1 MRNLPNSDIYSLF
14 FNIIYFDWS
23 FFFITFASTIWY
35 EDNFDILLMRKEKT
49 LVQTTKK
56 YIKINLQTKFSY
68 LFMKKEEQ
76 SFGCGI
82 SMSQKGHALSGWI
95 LRIVPLFAMLFATV
109 VAKAAGDGVKFNPG
123 VRYSQWAINSRAHD
137 FYANSTAFGLAKYKA
152 DGTSVEIKR
161 NDTKEKLDYVPG
173 LVAKSMIEAA
183 DYYQNFDWSKP
194 WFASVKEYGDAYY
207 NSVPN
212 GGGSLDDLNAV
223 KLYIGVYNNKNASE
237 TDKTHAKTAIGRA
250 TTGLIAHNNSYS
262 IPSGTLAGDKVVGGW
277 FHKTA
282 YNNQMW
288 LDGAYMGSAL
298 LAQIVNFNGAGSSVF
313 GSVDKDWAMVFK
325 QLDIVW
331 NMCWN
336 PTDKLMYHAFE
347 ANAGT
352 GTSKSH
358 ADTWAGLNGTTEPYT
373 FHSAAYWGRANA
385 WYIFALVDALEAMG
399 KAGRTSDANYTTLR
413 NHLQELAAGIVA
425 RQASNGGWYQLLDK
439 TDSFK
444 ATSYNGKSASA
455 TNYIETSATAIFS
468 AALFKAVRLGL
479 IDAKYKEN
487 AKKAFEC
494 LVNNYTYLKDGSL
507 EIWGSCRSAGLGG
520 GTGNDYA
527 AGGKKYRDGS
537 NEYYLLGYDVPMVK
551 KIEELT
557 EGKVLGGFI
566 MAATEYERAYQNQD
580 NASQIL
586 FSYDLKPAYDL
597 TQSGA
602 TAPKVEV
609 CGTGAAN
616 ATYQWYDATTKVAV
630 EGATKAQFTPQTT
643 GNYYCKATVDN
654 TSIQTSTTNI
664 KVNSNSSADKQK
676 FTVTATAENGT
687 VEIKDGAGNVVTSG
701 TQVEEG
707 TKLVFTANANT
718 GYVFDNWTATG
729 GEASDNVYTIS
740 SIAADVNV
748 KANFKKENTGGGDTM
763 ETTLFSM
770 EINSSPASLTVA
782 QKTDNKPTL
791 EQLTS
796 DHAAITGG
804 TVTLVNNRS
813 KDWTPFS
820 NASITVSDI
829 SKNYIRINLGKPL
842 DAGDVINIKD
852 NSKVFKLSAEASSSN
867 SVSTAN
873 GSYTLDAN
881 SVLKGK
887 NEIFVFWSDKS
898 NPLSSITITRKTTT
912 QTTSPLVIAVEDV
925 EMNVTDEETRQP
937 EVRVYGTA
945 DKLLTLGSDYT
956 LSFSTD
962 NNNVTINEN
971 GVFTAAGS
979 KSNYTEGV
987 TTVTVTAT
995 PSAALAEKY
1004 TEAKWT
1010 FKFTVR
1016 KGKMKPVFMPAFK
1029 GATIKV
1035 KTGTKKT
1042 IEVPLNYGGE
1052 NVSGYFDVKYSCSP
1066 SLKLTNSNNT
1076 MACTFST
1083 VGTYTITV
1091 SATPKIINQG
1101 TDDEFN
1107 YADEYDAPDNVTF
1120 TVDVSGSYTVPTVTL
1135 NPSADKTIYVGE
1147 VVDAPAVSVT
1157 DAQGTAIDKSKYT
1170 MEWTSFA
1177 PDFCKVDAATGK
1189 IEGVSAGDK
1198 VKIQLKVSGNGF
1210 EDVFAYL
1217 LVSVDD
1223 PAKYRVKAPG
1233 SGVTY
1238 SPMTPLFNQ
1247 NKTLAVT
1254 LGGWSFTD
1262 RDTAPVSKEG
1272 LTYGDKNKWADDSSK
1287 ATWVIK
1293 GFDYYLPGLTCQN
1306 ARQEDGACPLP
1317 SETQWYDGKLQK
1329 VKGGTVDPMF
1339 YVPCSGAYLTV
1350 EPKTNGKVSVSVF
1363 QNGVFDKSGGVYA
1376 YRPQRRVF
1384 VLDEAGKVV
1393 ASEATISAT
1402 GGKLTVADKN
1412 ATDKLA
1418 NPYDITNY
1426 PCNIT
1431 GLATGPATTGGGK
1444 DSNPSPKVEEVMKH
1458 FRGMTSFVMTE
1469 AGFQNNVY
1477 ESNIDNKVTWG
1488 DNATPNNGADDNVMG
1503 SHGWSVLVDAAVTYT
1518 FDVKAGKTYYIYNY
1532 GSKLG
1537 FYGFSFDE
1545 AKGQPVTNYEF
1556 NDGETNII
1564 VPTKAGELSTAK
1576 VNRAMKAGV
1585 WTTCVLPFS
1594 LNKQQVDAIFGKTYD
1609 RDTPDGTQILYFD
1622 RVEGT
1627 KAIFVRHAYNNIVA
1641 GKPFLIKPAQDVA
1654 SINTAEVEGYPY
1666 VTIENTQPAEWCK
1679 GNGYVWMS
1687 SYSNDLTVKEGD
1699 CFISNKDGS
1708 FKNFVGDPGTLKG
1721 FRGYLK
1727 NIGTNGVS
1735 EAKKLTV
1742 GIGSNVTTDETS
1754 AIDGILIDGDMP
1766 ADSVTAADG
1775 KVYNLNGQVVA
1786 TSYRQ
1791 FQALPGGVYVVNGK
1805 KVVK

>member
-1 MRNLPNSDIYSLF
+1 
-14 FNIIYFDWS
+14 
-23 FFFITFASTIWY
+23 
-35 EDNFDILLMRKEKT
+35 
-49 LVQTTKK
+49 
-56 YIKINLQTKFSY
+56 
-68 LFMKKEEQ
+68 MKKEEQ

-82 SMSQKGHALSGWI
+82 SVSQKGHALSGWI

-109 VAKAAGDGVKFNPG
+109 AAKAAGDGDGVKFNPG

-161 NDTKEKLDYVPG
+161 NDTKKKLDYVPG

-223 KLYIGVYNNKNASE
+223 KLYIGVYNYKNASA
-237 TDKTHAKTAIGRA
+237 TDKENAQTAIGRA
-250 TTGLIAHNNSYS
+250 TTGLIAHNKNNSIS
-262 IPSGTLAGDKVVGGW
+262 SGTLAGDAVVGGW

-313 GSVDKDWAMVFK
+313 GSADKDWEMVFK
-325 QLDIVW
+325 QLNIVW
-331 NMCWN
+331 NQCWN
-336 PTDKLMYHAFE
+336 STDKLMYHAFE

-352 GTSKSH
+352 GKSNSH
-358 ADTWAGLNGTTEPYT
+358 ADTWAGLNGKTEPYT

-399 KAGRTSDANYTTLR
+399 KAGRTTDANYSTL
-413 NHLQELAAGIVA
+413 NSHLQELAAGIVA
-425 RQASNGGWYQLLDK
+425 RQTSDGGWYQLLDK

-444 ATSYNGKSASA
+444 ATSYNGKSSSA

-468 AALFKAVRLGL
+468 AALFKAARLGL

-520 GTGNDYA
+520 GTGTDYA
-527 AGGKKYRDGS
+527 KGGKKYRDGS

-551 KIEELT
+551 KTEELT

-580 NASQIL
+580 NASIL

-602 TAPKVEV
+602 TAPVVEV
-609 CGTGAAN
+609 CGTDAAK
-616 ATYQWYDATTKVAV
+616 ATYQWYDATTGNAV
-630 EGATKAQFTPQTT
+630 DGAGTKEAQFTPQTT
-643 GNYYCKATVDN
+643 GDYYCVATVGS

-664 KVNSNSSADKQK
+664 KVN
-676 FTVTATAENGT
+676 
-687 VEIKDGAGNVVTSG
+687 
-701 TQVEEG
+701 
-707 TKLVFTANANT
+707 
-718 GYVFDNWTATG
+718 
-729 GEASDNVYTIS
+729 
-740 SIAADVNV
+740 
-748 KANFKKENTGGGDTM
+748 NTGGGETGG
-763 ETTLFSM
+763 ETTTETVFSYDV
-770 EINSSPASLTVA
+770 PASGELST
-782 QKTDNKPTL
+782 TDTN
-791 EQLTS
+791 EGV
-796 DHAAITGG
+796 TGG
-804 TVTLVNNRS
+804 KIMFASSKNEGDRYKIDNDAKYVKVTLSGNS
-813 KDWTPFS
+813 LK
-820 NASITVSDI
+820 
-829 SKNYIRINLGKPL
+829 
-842 DAGDVINIKD
+842 AGDVISVKA
-852 NSKVFKLSAEASSSN
+852 SASN
-867 SVSTAN
+867 SGYGCFAALDTDKKTTLKLGN
-873 GSYTLDAN
+873 LTDKGPEDISYTVTERDILN
-881 SVLKGK
+881 GQSSFYLFRESGK
-887 NEIFVFWSDKS
+887 SIYVH
-898 NPLSSITITRKTTT
+898 SITITRKTTT
-912 QTTSPLVIAVEDV
+912 PTTSPLVIAVEDV
-925 EMNVTDEETRQP
+925 EMNVTDEETLQP
-937 EVRVYGTA
+937 EVRVYGIG
-945 DKLLTLGSDYT
+945 DKLLTLGTDYK

-962 NNNVTINEN
+962 NDNVTINDK

-979 KSNYTEGV
+979 QFNYTEGV
-987 TTVTVTAT
+987 THVTVTAT
-995 PSAALAEKY
+995 PSEKLAGQY
-1004 TEAKWT
+1004 TKATEDFT
-1010 FKFTVR
+1010 FTVR
-1016 KGKMKPVFMPAFK
+1016 KGKMKPEFMSAFN
-1029 GATIKV
+1029 ATTIKV
-1035 KTGTKKT
+1035 AKGTKKT

-1052 NVSGYFDVKYSCSP
+1052 DVSGYFNVGYTCSALP
-1066 SLKLTNSNNT
+1066 KLSGSNNK
-1076 MACTFST
+1076 M
-1083 VGTYTITV
+1083 TYTFGAEGKYQITV

-1101 TDDEFN
+1101 TDTEFD
-1107 YADEYDAPDNVTF
+1107 YSQEYDAPDAVTF
-1120 TVDVSGSYTVPTVTL
+1120 TVDVKASYAVPVVTL
-1135 NPSADKTIYVGE
+1135 NPSAAKTIYVGE

-1157 DAQGTAIDKSKYT
+1157 ESGTAIDNSKYT

-1177 PDFCKVDAATGK
+1177 PDVCKVDATTGK
-1189 IEGVSAGDK
+1189 IEGVSAGDN
-1198 VKIQLKVSGNGF
+1198 VKIQVAVSGDGF
-1210 EDVFAYL
+1210 EDVFSYI

-1223 PAKYRVKAPG
+1223 PAKYRVKATG
-1233 SGVTY
+1233 SGEKY

-1254 LGGWSFTD
+1254 LGGWSFTN
-1262 RDTAPVSKEG
+1262 RSEAPVSKEG
-1272 LTYGDKNKWADDSSK
+1272 LTYGDNNKWADDSSK

-1317 SETQWYDGKLQK
+1317 SETQWYDGTLKK
-1329 VKGGTVDPMF
+1329 KEGGTVDPMF

-1402 GGKLTVADKN
+1402 GGKLSVADKN
-1412 ATDKLA
+1412 ATGDLKD
-1418 NPYDITNY
+1418 PYKITNY

-1431 GLATGPATTGGGK
+1431 GLASGPSTTGGGK
-1444 DSNPSPKVEEVMKH
+1444 KNSNPSPTIEDVKNH
-1458 FRGMTSFVMTE
+1458 FRGMTSFEMT
-1469 AGFQNNVY
+1469 ATGFQNNVY

-1488 DNATPNNGADDNVMG
+1488 SYATPNNGADDNVKG

-1545 AKGQPVTNYEF
+1545 AKGQTVKNYEF
-1556 NDGETNII
+1556 DEAAANTIEL
-1564 VPTKAGELSTAK
+1564 TKAGELTTAK
-1576 VNRAMKAGV
+1576 VNRAMAAGV

-1609 RDTPDGTQILYFD
+1609 RDTPNGTQILYFD

-1641 GKPFLIKPAQDVA
+1641 GKPFLIKPTKDVA
-1654 SINTAEVEGYPY
+1654 SINTAEVKGYPY
-1666 VTIENTQPAEWCK
+1666 VTIENAAPAEWCK

-1687 SYSNDLTVKEGD
+1687 SYSNDLTVQAGD
-1699 CFISNKDGS
+1699 CFISNNDGS
-1708 FKNFVGDPGTLKG
+1708 FKNFVGESGTLKG

-1727 NIGTNGVS
+1727 HIGTNGVS

-1742 GIGSNVTTDETS
+1742 GMGSNVTTDETS

-1791 FQALPGGVYVVNGK
+1791 FQALPGGVYVVSGK

>member
-1 MRNLPNSDIYSLF
+1 
-14 FNIIYFDWS
+14 
-23 FFFITFASTIWY
+23 
-35 EDNFDILLMRKEKT
+35 
-49 LVQTTKK
+49 
-56 YIKINLQTKFSY
+56 
-68 LFMKKEEQ
+68 MKKEEQ

-82 SMSQKGHALSGWI
+82 SVSQKGRALSGWI

-109 VAKAAGDGVKFNPG
+109 VAKAAGDGDGVKFNPG

-161 NDTKEKLDYVPG
+161 KDSKNKLDYVPG

-183 DYYQNFDWSKP
+183 DYYQDFDWSKP

-237 TDKTHAKTAIGRA
+237 TDKKNAKTAIGRA
-250 TTGLIAHNNSYS
+250 TEGLIAHNNSYS
-262 IPSGTLAGDKVVGGW
+262 IQSGTLAGDAVVGGW
-277 FHKTA
+277 FHKAA

-298 LAQIVNFNGAGSSVF
+298 LAQIVNFNGNGSNVF
-313 GSVDKDWAMVFK
+313 GSANDDWNMVFK
-325 QLDIVW
+325 QLNIVW

-336 PTDKLMYHAFE
+336 STDKLMYHAFE

-352 GTSKSH
+352 RTSKSH
-358 ADTWAGLNGTTEPYT
+358 ADTWQGLNGKTEPYT

-399 KAGRTSDANYTTLR
+399 KAGRTTGTNYSTLKS
-413 NHLQELAAGIVA
+413 HLQDLAAGIVA

-439 TDSFK
+439 DNTFT
-444 ATSYNGKSASA
+444 ATSYNSNWSGKPSSA

-468 AALFKAVRLGL
+468 AALFKAARLGL

-520 GTGNDYA
+520 GTDGIYAEGGN
-527 AGGKKYRDGS
+527 KFRDGS
-537 NEYYLLGYDVPMVK
+537 NEYYLLGYDVPMVIK
-551 KIEELT
+551 SEGIT

-580 NASQIL
+580 GSAQIL
-586 FSYDLKPAYDL
+586 FSYDLQPSYDL
-597 TQSGA
+597 TQSGT

-609 CGTGAAN
+609 CGTDAAN
-616 ATYQWYDATTKVAV
+616 AKYKWYDATTNVAV
-630 EGATKAQFTPQTT
+630 EGATEASFTPSAT
-643 GNYYCKATVDN
+643 GDYYCVATVGN
-654 TSIQTSTTNI
+654 TSIQTSATNI

-676 FTVTATAENGT
+676 YTVTATAENGT
-687 VEIKDGAGNVVTSG
+687 VEIKDGNGNVVTSG

-707 TKLVFTANANT
+707 TKLIFTAKANT
-718 GYVFDNWTATG
+718 GYVFDSWTATG
-729 GEASDNVYTIS
+729 GEASGNVYTIS
-740 SIAADVNV
+740 SIAADASVTAKF
-748 KANFKKENTGGGDTM
+748 KAENTGGGETV

-770 EINSSPASLTVA
+770 VTTTTNKVRVSSGAT
-782 QKTDNKPTL
+782 QTL
-791 EQLTS
+791 KGYA
-796 DHAAITGG
+796 DITGG
-804 TVTLVNNRS
+804 SAELYNGHTDEKEMISSTDGVKLNGSNMSYMKVTLN
-813 KDWTPFS
+813 
-820 NASITVSDI
+820 
-829 SKNYIRINLGKPL
+829 KPL
-842 DAGDVINIKD
+842 AKGDVIAAPDCGSSFYVTSADTNKD
-852 NSKVFKLSAEASSSN
+852 APEVNATGYTIPENSDLIGKTVIYFWR
-867 SVSTAN
+867 
-873 GSYTLDAN
+873 G
-881 SVLKGK
+881 KGK
-887 NEIFVFWSDKS
+887 
-898 NPLSSITITRKTTT
+898 SITITRKTTT
-912 QTTSPLVIAVEDV
+912 PTTSQLVIAVEDV
-925 EMNVTDEETRQP
+925 EMNVTDEVTKQP
-937 EVRVYGTA
+937 EVKVYGTA

-971 GVFTAAGS
+971 GVFAAAGS

-987 TTVTVTAT
+987 THVTVTAT
-995 PSAALAEKY
+995 PSAELAGQY
-1004 TEAKWT
+1004 TEATET
-1010 FKFTVR
+1010 FTFTVR
-1016 KGKMKPVFMPAFK
+1016 KGKMKPVFMPAYK

-1035 KTGTKKT
+1035 ATGTKKT

-1052 NVSGYFDVKYSCSP
+1052 DVSGYFDVKYSCSNL
-1066 SLKLTNSNNT
+1066 SGLKNSNNT
-1076 MACTFST
+1076 MTCTFST
-1083 VGTYTITV
+1083 ADKYTITV

-1135 NPSADKTIYVGE
+1135 NPSTDKTIYVGD

-1177 PDFCKVDAATGK
+1177 PDVCKVDATTGK

-1198 VKIQLKVSGNGF
+1198 LKIQLKVSGDSF
-1210 EDVFAYL
+1210 EDVFKYV

-1262 RDTAPVSKEG
+1262 RPKAPVSKEG
-1272 LTYGDKNKWADDSSK
+1272 LTYGTNNKWADDSSK

-1402 GGKLTVADKN
+1402 GGKLSVADKS
-1412 ATDKLA
+1412 ATGDLKD
-1418 NPYDITNY
+1418 PYKITNY
-1426 PCNIT
+1426 PCNII

-1444 DSNPSPKVEEVMKH
+1444 ESNPSPKVEEVMKH

-1469 AGFQNNVY
+1469 VGFQNNVY

-1488 DNATPNNGADDNVMG
+1488 DNATPNNGADDNVKG

-1545 AKGQPVTNYEF
+1545 AKGQTVKNYEF
-1556 NDGETNII
+1556 DEAAANTIEL
-1564 VPTKAGELSTAK
+1564 TKAGELATAK

-1609 RDTPDGTQILYFD
+1609 RENSDGTQILYFD

-1641 GKPFLIKPAQDVA
+1641 GKPFLIKPTKDVA

-1679 GNGYVWMS
+1679 GNGYVWMA
-1687 SYSNDLTVKEGD
+1687 SYSNGLTVKEGD

-1742 GIGSNVTTDETS
+1742 GMGSNVTTDETS

-1791 FQALPGGVYVVNGK
+1791 FQTLPGGVYVVNGK

>member
-1 MRNLPNSDIYSLF
+1 
-14 FNIIYFDWS
+14 
-23 FFFITFASTIWY
+23 
-35 EDNFDILLMRKEKT
+35 
-49 LVQTTKK
+49 
-56 YIKINLQTKFSY
+56 
-68 LFMKKEEQ
+68 MKKEEQ

-82 SMSQKGHALSGWI
+82 SVSQKGHALSGWI

-109 VAKAAGDGVKFNPG
+109 AAKAAGDGDGVKFNPG

-161 NDTKEKLDYVPG
+161 NDTKKKLDYVPG

-223 KLYIGVYNNKNASE
+223 KLYIGVYNYKNASA
-237 TDKTHAKTAIGRA
+237 TDKENAQTAIGRA
-250 TTGLIAHNNSYS
+250 TTGLIAHNKNNSIS
-262 IPSGTLAGDKVVGGW
+262 SGTLAGDAVVGGW

-313 GSVDKDWAMVFK
+313 GSADKDWEMVFK
-325 QLDIVW
+325 QLNIVW
-331 NMCWN
+331 NQCWN
-336 PTDKLMYHAFE
+336 STDKLMYHAFE

-352 GTSKSH
+352 GKSNSH
-358 ADTWAGLNGTTEPYT
+358 ADTWAGLNGKTEPYT

-399 KAGRTSDANYTTLR
+399 KAGRTTDANYSTL
-413 NHLQELAAGIVA
+413 NSHLQELAAGIVA
-425 RQASNGGWYQLLDK
+425 RQTSDGGWYQLLDK

-444 ATSYNGKSASA
+444 ATSYNGKSSSA

-468 AALFKAVRLGL
+468 AALFKAARLGL

-520 GTGNDYA
+520 GTGTDYA
-527 AGGKKYRDGS
+527 KGGKKYRDGS

-551 KIEELT
+551 KTEELT

-602 TAPKVEV
+602 TAPVVEV
-609 CGTGAAN
+609 CGTDAAK
-616 ATYQWYDATTKVAV
+616 ATYQWYDATTGNAV
-630 EGATKAQFTPQTT
+630 DGAGTKEAQFTPQTT
-643 GNYYCKATVDN
+643 GDYYCVATVGS

-664 KVNSNSSADKQK
+664 KVN
-676 FTVTATAENGT
+676 
-687 VEIKDGAGNVVTSG
+687 
-701 TQVEEG
+701 
-707 TKLVFTANANT
+707 
-718 GYVFDNWTATG
+718 
-729 GEASDNVYTIS
+729 
-740 SIAADVNV
+740 
-748 KANFKKENTGGGDTM
+748 NTGGGETGG
-763 ETTLFSM
+763 ETTTETVFSYDV
-770 EINSSPASLTVA
+770 PASGELST
-782 QKTDNKPTL
+782 TDTN
-791 EQLTS
+791 EGV
-796 DHAAITGG
+796 TGG
-804 TVTLVNNRS
+804 KIMFASSKNEGDRYKIDNDAKYVKVTLSGNS
-813 KDWTPFS
+813 LK
-820 NASITVSDI
+820 
-829 SKNYIRINLGKPL
+829 
-842 DAGDVINIKD
+842 AGDVISVKA
-852 NSKVFKLSAEASSSN
+852 SASN
-867 SVSTAN
+867 SGYGCFAALDTDKKTTLKLGN
-873 GSYTLDAN
+873 LTDKGPEDISYTVTERDILN
-881 SVLKGK
+881 GQSSFYLFRESGK
-887 NEIFVFWSDKS
+887 SIYVH
-898 NPLSSITITRKTTT
+898 SITITRKTTT
-912 QTTSPLVIAVEDV
+912 PTTSPLVIAVENV

-937 EVRVYGTA
+937 EVRVYGIG
-945 DKLLTLGSDYT
+945 DKLLTLGTDYK

-962 NNNVTINEN
+962 NDNVTINDK

-979 KSNYTEGV
+979 QFNYTEGV
-987 TTVTVTAT
+987 THVTVTAT
-995 PSAALAEKY
+995 PSEKLAGQY
-1004 TEAKWT
+1004 TKATEDFT
-1010 FKFTVR
+1010 FTVR
-1016 KGKMKPVFMPAFK
+1016 KGKMKPEFMSAFN
-1029 GATIKV
+1029 ATTIKV
-1035 KTGTKKT
+1035 AKGTKKT

-1052 NVSGYFDVKYSCSP
+1052 DVSGYFNVGYTCSALP
-1066 SLKLTNSNNT
+1066 KLSGSNNK
-1076 MACTFST
+1076 M
-1083 VGTYTITV
+1083 TYTFGAEGKYQITV

-1101 TDDEFN
+1101 TDTEFD
-1107 YADEYDAPDNVTF
+1107 YSQEYDAPDAVTF
-1120 TVDVSGSYTVPTVTL
+1120 TVDVKASYAVPVVTL
-1135 NPSADKTIYVGE
+1135 NPSAAKTIYVGE

-1157 DAQGTAIDKSKYT
+1157 ESGTAIDNSKYT

-1177 PDFCKVDAATGK
+1177 PDVCKVDATTGK
-1189 IEGVSAGDK
+1189 IEGVSAGDN
-1198 VKIQLKVSGNGF
+1198 VKIQVAVSGDGF
-1210 EDVFAYL
+1210 EDVFSYI

-1223 PAKYRVKAPG
+1223 PAKYRVKATG
-1233 SGVTY
+1233 SGEKY

-1254 LGGWSFTD
+1254 LGGWSFTN
-1262 RDTAPVSKEG
+1262 RSEAPVSKEG
-1272 LTYGDKNKWADDSSK
+1272 LTYGDNNKWADDSSK

-1317 SETQWYDGKLQK
+1317 SETQWYDGTLKK
-1329 VKGGTVDPMF
+1329 KEGGTVDPMF

-1402 GGKLTVADKN
+1402 GGKLSVADKN
-1412 ATDKLA
+1412 ATGDLKD
-1418 NPYDITNY
+1418 PYKITNY

-1431 GLATGPATTGGGK
+1431 GLASGPSTTGGGK
-1444 DSNPSPKVEEVMKH
+1444 KNSNPSPTIEDVKNH
-1458 FRGMTSFVMTE
+1458 FRGMTSFEMT
-1469 AGFQNNVY
+1469 ATGFQNNVY

-1488 DNATPNNGADDNVMG
+1488 SYATPNNGADDNVKG

-1545 AKGQPVTNYEF
+1545 AKGQTVKNYEF
-1556 NDGETNII
+1556 DEAAANTIEL
-1564 VPTKAGELSTAK
+1564 TKAGELTTAK
-1576 VNRAMKAGV
+1576 VNRAMAAGV

-1609 RDTPDGTQILYFD
+1609 RETPNGTQILYFD
-1622 RVEGT
+1622 RVKGT

-1641 GKPFLIKPAQDVA
+1641 GKPFLIKPTKDVA
-1654 SINTAEVEGYPY
+1654 SINTAEVQGYPY
-1666 VTIENTQPAEWCK
+1666 VTIENAAPAEWCK

-1687 SYSNDLTVKEGD
+1687 SYSNDLTVQAGD
-1699 CFISNKDGS
+1699 CFISNNDGS
-1708 FKNFVGDPGTLKG
+1708 FKNFVGESGTLKG

-1727 NIGTNGVS
+1727 HIGTNGVS

-1742 GIGSNVTTDETS
+1742 GMGSNVTTDETS

-1791 FQALPGGVYVVNGK
+1791 FQALPGGVYVVSGK

>member
-1 MRNLPNSDIYSLF
+1 
-14 FNIIYFDWS
+14 
-23 FFFITFASTIWY
+23 
-35 EDNFDILLMRKEKT
+35 
-49 LVQTTKK
+49 
-56 YIKINLQTKFSY
+56 
-68 LFMKKEEQ
+68 MKKEEQ

-82 SMSQKGHALSGWI
+82 SVSQKGHALSGWI

-109 VAKAAGDGVKFNPG
+109 VAKAAGDGDGVKFNPG

-137 FYANSTAFGLAKYKA
+137 FKANTKDSGLAKYKV
-152 DGTSVEIKR
+152 DGTSVVKVEDRFKPTDLK
-161 NDTKEKLDYVPG
+161 NDKLDYVPG

-194 WFASVKEYGDAYY
+194 WFASVKDYGDDFFSKVA
-207 NSVPN
+207 NT
-212 GGGSLDDLNAV
+212 GGSLDDLNAV

-237 TDKTHAKTAIGRA
+237 TDKKNAKTAIGRA
-250 TTGLIAHNNSYS
+250 TEGLIAHNNSYS
-262 IPSGTLAGDKVVGGW
+262 IQSGTLAGDAVVGGW
-277 FHKTA
+277 FHKEA

-298 LAQIVNFNGAGSSVF
+298 LAQIVNFNGDGSNVF
-313 GSVDKDWAMVFK
+313 GSANDDWNMVFK
-325 QLDIVW
+325 QLNIVW

-336 PTDKLMYHAFE
+336 STDKLMYHAFE

-358 ADTWAGLNGTTEPYT
+358 ADTWAGLNGTTKPYT

-399 KAGRTSDANYTTLR
+399 KAGRTSDANYTTLK
-413 NHLQELAAGIVA
+413 NHLQDLAAGIVA
-425 RQASNGGWYQLLDK
+425 RQADNGGWYQLLDK
-439 TDSFK
+439 DNTFT
-444 ATSYNGKSASA
+444 ATSYNSNWSGKPSSA

-468 AALFKAVRLGL
+468 AALFKAARLGL

-520 GTGNDYA
+520 GTDKKYA
-527 AGGKKYRDGS
+527 AGGEKYRDGS

-551 KIEELT
+551 KTDNLT

-580 NASQIL
+580 GSAQIL
-586 FSYDLKPAYDL
+586 FSYDLQPSYDL
-597 TQSGA
+597 TQSAA

-609 CGTGAAN
+609 CGTDAAN

-643 GNYYCKATVDN
+643 GNYYCEATVGS
-654 TSIQTSTTNI
+654 TSIKTSATNI
-664 KVNSNSSADKQK
+664 KVN
-676 FTVTATAENGT
+676 
-687 VEIKDGAGNVVTSG
+687 
-701 TQVEEG
+701 
-707 TKLVFTANANT
+707 
-718 GYVFDNWTATG
+718 
-729 GEASDNVYTIS
+729 
-740 SIAADVNV
+740 
-748 KANFKKENTGGGDTM
+748 NTGGGETGG
-763 ETTLFSM
+763 ETTTETVFSYDV
-770 EINSSPASLTVA
+770 PASGELST
-782 QKTDNKPTL
+782 TDTN
-791 EQLTS
+791 EGV
-796 DHAAITGG
+796 TGG
-804 TVTLVNNRS
+804 KIMFASKTNAGGKYKIDNDTKKYVKVTLSGNS
-813 KDWTPFS
+813 LK
-820 NASITVSDI
+820 
-829 SKNYIRINLGKPL
+829 
-842 DAGDVINIKD
+842 AGDVISVKA
-852 NSKVFKLSAEASSSN
+852 SASN
-867 SVSTAN
+867 SGYGCFAALDTDKKTTLKLGN
-873 GSYTLDAN
+873 LTGEGPEDISYTVTEKDILN
-881 SVLKGK
+881 GQSSFYLFRETGK
-887 NEIFVFWSDKS
+887 SIYVH
-898 NPLSSITITRKTTT
+898 SITITRKTTT
-912 QTTSPLVIAVEDV
+912 PTTPPLVIAVEDV
-925 EMNVTDEETRQP
+925 EMNVTDEVTKQP
-937 EVRVYGTA
+937 VVKVYGTA

-987 TTVTVTAT
+987 THVTVTAT
-995 PSAALAEKY
+995 PSAELAGQY
-1004 TEAKWT
+1004 TEATET
-1010 FKFTVR
+1010 FTFTVR

-1035 KTGTKKT
+1035 AKGTKKT

-1052 NVSGYFDVKYSCSP
+1052 DVSGYFDVKYSCSP

-1076 MACTFST
+1076 MTCTFST
-1083 VGTYTITV
+1083 ADKYTITV
-1091 SATPKIINQG
+1091 SATPKVINQG
-1101 TDDEFN
+1101 KDDEFN
-1107 YADEYDAPDNVTF
+1107 YADEYDAPDAVTF
-1120 TVDVSGSYTVPTVTL
+1120 TVDVSDGYKVPKVTL

-1147 VVDAPAVSVT
+1147 EVDAPAVSVT

-1177 PDFCKVDAATGK
+1177 PDVCKVDATTGK

-1198 VKIQLKVSGNGF
+1198 LKIQLKVSGNGF

-1238 SPMTPLFNQ
+1238 SPMTPFFNGD
-1247 NKTLAVT
+1247 KTLAVT
-1254 LGGWSFTD
+1254 LGGWRFTD
-1262 RDTAPVSKEG
+1262 RPKAPVSKEG

-1412 ATDKLA
+1412 ATGDLKD
-1418 NPYDITNY
+1418 PYKITNY

-1431 GLATGPATTGGGK
+1431 GLASGPSTTGGGK
-1444 DSNPSPKVEEVMKH
+1444 NSNPSPTIEDVKNH
-1458 FRGMTSFVMTE
+1458 FRGMTSFEMT
-1469 AGFQNNVY
+1469 ATGFQNNVY

-1545 AKGQPVTNYEF
+1545 AKVQTVKNYEF
-1556 NDGETNII
+1556 DEAAANTIEL
-1564 VPTKAGELSTAK
+1564 TKAGELSTAK

-1594 LNKQQVDAIFGKTYD
+1594 LNKQQVDAIFGNTYD
-1609 RDTPDGTQILYFD
+1609 RDTPNGTQILYFD

-1641 GKPFLIKPAQDVA
+1641 GKPFLIKPTKDVA
-1654 SINTAEVEGYPY
+1654 SINTAEVKGYPY
-1666 VTIENTQPAEWCK
+1666 VTIENTQPAEWCS

-1687 SYSNDLTVKEGD
+1687 SYSNGLTVKEGD

-1742 GIGSNVTTDETS
+1742 GMGSNVTTDETS

>member
-1 MRNLPNSDIYSLF
+1 
-14 FNIIYFDWS
+14 
-23 FFFITFASTIWY
+23 
-35 EDNFDILLMRKEKT
+35 
-49 LVQTTKK
+49 
-56 YIKINLQTKFSY
+56 
-68 LFMKKEEQ
+68 MKKEEQ

-82 SMSQKGHALSGWI
+82 SVSQKGHALSGWI
-95 LRIVPLFAMLFATV
+95 LRIVPLFAMLFATLA
-109 VAKAAGDGVKFNPG
+109 AKAAGDGVKFNPG
-123 VRYSQWAINSRAHD
+123 VRYSQWAINSRLHD
-137 FYANSTAFGLAKYKA
+137 FYGNTKLFGFDVYDAN
-152 DGTSVEIKR
+152 
-161 NDTKEKLDYVPG
+161 NTKKSKVQWKNGSNNINKSFDYVAG
-173 LVAKSMIEAA
+173 LVAKATLEAA
-183 DYYQNFDWSKP
+183 DYYAGFDWSKP
-194 WFASVKEYGDAYY
+194 WFYSAQAFAAEVTYSNDSKPTLDAM
-207 NSVPN
+207 
-212 GGGSLDDLNAV
+212 NAV
-223 KLYIGVYNNKNASE
+223 KMYFPILSSSLKSDNVVKKANTALTNLAKDMKNYNTVYSIGGSKSSLNESNAS
-237 TDKTHAKTAIGRA
+237 DAQKQMF
-250 TTGLIAHNNSYS
+250 
-262 IPSGTLAGDKVVGGW
+262 GGW
-277 FHKTA
+277 FHKSSD
-282 YNNQMW
+282 YVDQMW
-288 LDGAYMGSAL
+288 LDGAYMGSAT
-298 LAQIVNFNGAGSSVF
+298 LAQLTGYLGDDKNIF
-313 GSVDKDWAMVFK
+313 GSKEADWNMVAK
-325 QLDIVW
+325 QLNIVW
-331 NMCWN
+331 NQCWDSN
-336 PTDKLMYHAFE
+336 KQLMYHAFS
-347 ANAGT
+347 AT
-352 GTSKSH
+352 GDAKASTETNK
-358 ADTWAGLNGTTEPYT
+358 TWAGISNSADAPVY
-373 FHSAAYWGRANA
+373 HSAAFWGRANS
-385 WYIFALVDALEAMG
+385 WYFFALVDALEAM
-399 KAGRTSDANYTTLR
+399 KNDNQENTDNYKTLK
-413 NHLQELAAGIVA
+413 NHLDLFAAGIVKW
-425 RQASNGGWYQLLDK
+425 QDKTTGGWYQVMDENGNYK
-439 TDSFK
+439 ASNYNSSFSWD
-444 ATSYNGKSASA
+444 TSYN
-455 TNYIETSATAIFS
+455 NYIETSATAIFS

-479 IDAKYKEN
+479 LGDTYKEA
-487 AKKAFEC
+487 AKKAFEGI
-494 LVNNYTYLKDGSL
+494 VNNFVAPKADGTIN
-507 EIWGSCRSAGLGG
+507 IWSSSRSAGLGG
-520 GTGNDYA
+520 KN
-527 AGGKKYRDGS
+527 YRDGS
-537 NEYYLLGYDVPMVK
+537 KIYYILGTDT
-551 KIEELT
+551 KIVTKEDNLT

-602 TAPKVEV
+602 AAPVVEV
-609 CGTGAAN
+609 CGTDAAK

-630 EGATKAQFTPQTT
+630 EGATKAQFTPQAT
-643 GNYYCKATVDN
+643 GDYYCVATVGN
-654 TSIQTSTTNI
+654 TSIQTSATNI
-664 KVNSNSSADKQK
+664 KVNSGSSADKQK

-718 GYVFDNWTATG
+718 GYVFDSWTATG

-770 EINSSPASLTVA
+770 VTTTTNKVRVAS
-782 QKTDNKPTL
+782 KTIQTLDNY
-791 EQLTS
+791 
-796 DHAAITGG
+796 ANITGG
-804 TVTLVNNRS
+804 SAVLYNGHATDEKEMISSTDGVKLNGSNMSYMKVTLN
-813 KDWTPFS
+813 
-820 NASITVSDI
+820 
-829 SKNYIRINLGKPL
+829 KPL
-842 DAGDVINIKD
+842 AKGDVIAAPGCGSPFYVTSADTKTTDAPEVNATGYTIPE
-852 NSKVFKLSAEASSSN
+852 NSDLIGKTVIYFWS
-867 SVSTAN
+867 
-873 GSYTLDAN
+873 G
-881 SVLKGK
+881 KGK
-887 NEIFVFWSDKS
+887 
-898 NPLSSITITRKTTT
+898 SITITRKTTT
-912 QTTSPLVIAVEDV
+912 PTTYPLVIAVEDV
-925 EMNVTDEETRQP
+925 EMNVTDEETLQP
-937 EVRVYGTA
+937 EVRVYGIG
-945 DKLLTLGSDYT
+945 DKLLTLCTDYK

-962 NNNVTINEN
+962 NNNVTIKD

-979 KSNYTEGV
+979 QFNYTEGV
-987 TTVTVTAT
+987 TNVTVTAT
-995 PSAALAEKY
+995 PSAALAGKY
-1004 TEAKWT
+1004 TKAITT
-1010 FKFTVR
+1010 FTFTVR

-1076 MACTFST
+1076 MTCTFST
-1083 VGTYTITV
+1083 AGKYTITV

-1120 TVDVSGSYTVPTVTL
+1120 TVEVSGSYTVPTVTL
-1135 NPSADKTIYVGE
+1135 NPSTDKTIYVGD

-1157 DAQGTAIDKSKYT
+1157 DAQDTAIDNSKYK

-1177 PDFCKVDAATGK
+1177 PDVCKVDAATGK

-1198 VKIQLKVSGNGF
+1198 VKIQLKVSGDGF
-1210 EDVFAYL
+1210 EDVFKYV

-1233 SGVTY
+1233 SGMTY

-1247 NKTLAVT
+1247 DKTLAVT

-1262 RDTAPVSKEG
+1262 RQTAPVSKEG
-1272 LTYGDKNKWADDSSK
+1272 LTYGDNNKWAKDSSK

-1317 SETQWYDGKLQK
+1317 NETQWYDGKLQK

-1384 VLDEAGKVV
+1384 VVDEAGKLV

-1402 GGKLTVADKN
+1402 GGKLTVANKK
-1412 ATDKLA
+1412 ATGDLKD
-1418 NPYDITNY
+1418 PYKITNY

-1431 GLATGPATTGGGK
+1431 GLASGPSTTGGGK
-1444 DSNPSPKVEEVMKH
+1444 NSNPSPTIEDVKNH
-1458 FRGMTSFVMTE
+1458 FRGMTSFEMT
-1469 AGFQNNVY
+1469 ATGFQNNVY
-1477 ESNIDNKVTWG
+1477 ESNIDNKKTWG
-1488 DNATPNNGADDNVMG
+1488 DYATPNNGADDNVKG

-1518 FDVKAGKTYYIYNY
+1518 FDVKAGKTYYLYNY

-1545 AKGQPVTNYEF
+1545 AKGQTVKNYEF
-1556 NDGETNII
+1556 DEAAANTIEL
-1564 VPTKAGELSTAK
+1564 TKPGELATAK
-1576 VNRAMKAGV
+1576 VNRKMTAGV

-1594 LNKQQVDAIFGKTYD
+1594 LNKQQVDAIFGNTYD
-1609 RDTPDGTQILYFD
+1609 RDTPNGTQILYFD
-1622 RVEGT
+1622 RVVGT

-1641 GKPFLIKPAQDVA
+1641 GKPFLIKPTKDVA
-1654 SINTAEVEGYPY
+1654 SINTAEVKGYPY

-1687 SYSNDLTVKEGD
+1687 SYSNGLTVNEGD
-1699 CFISNKDGS
+1699 CFISNNDGS
-1708 FKNFVGDPGTLKG
+1708 FKNFVGAPGTLKG

-1742 GIGSNVTTDETS
+1742 GMGSNVTSDETL

>member
-1 MRNLPNSDIYSLF
+1 
-14 FNIIYFDWS
+14 
-23 FFFITFASTIWY
+23 
-35 EDNFDILLMRKEKT
+35 
-49 LVQTTKK
+49 
-56 YIKINLQTKFSY
+56 
-68 LFMKKEEQ
+68 MKKEEQ

-82 SMSQKGHALSGWI
+82 SVSQKGHALSGWI

-109 VAKAAGDGVKFNPG
+109 VAKAAGDGDGVKFNPG

-137 FYANSTAFGLAKYKA
+137 FYANTTKFGLAKFDA

-161 NDTKEKLDYVPG
+161 NDTKKKLDYVPG

-223 KLYIGVYNNKNASE
+223 KLYIGIYNNKNATT
-237 TDKTHAKTAIGRA
+237 TDRDNAKTAIGRA
-250 TTGLIAHNNSYS
+250 TEGLIAHNKNNS
-262 IPSGTLAGDKVVGGW
+262 IPSGTLAGDAVVGGW

-298 LAQIVNFNGAGSSVF
+298 LAQIVNFNGTGSKVF
-313 GSVDKDWAMVFK
+313 GSADKDWNMVFK

-336 PTDKLMYHAFE
+336 SKDKLMYHAFE

-352 GTSKSH
+352 KESNSH
-358 ADTWAGLNGTTEPYT
+358 ADTWQGLNGKTEPYT

-399 KAGRTSDANYTTLR
+399 KAGRTTDANYTTLKT
-413 NHLQELAAGIVA
+413 HLQDLAAGIVA
-425 RQASNGGWYQLLDK
+425 RQADNGGWYQLLDK
-439 TDSFK
+439 TDSFE
-444 ATSYNGKSASA
+444 ATSYNSNWSGKPASA

-468 AALFKAVRLGL
+468 AALFKAARLGL

-520 GTGNDYA
+520 GTGTDYA
-527 AGGKKYRDGS
+527 KGGKKYRDGS

-551 KIEELT
+551 KSEGIT

-580 NASQIL
+580 GSAQIL

-597 TQSGA
+597 TQSDA

-609 CGTGAAN
+609 CGTDAAK
-616 ATYQWYDATTKVAV
+616 ATYQWYDANTDAAV
-630 EGATKAQFTPQTT
+630 KGATEAQFIPQTT
-643 GNYYCKATVDN
+643 GDYYCVATVGN
-654 TSIQTSTTNI
+654 TSIQTSATNI

-676 FTVTATAENGT
+676 YTVTATAVNGT
-687 VEIKDGAGNVVTSG
+687 VEIKDGNDNVVKSG

-707 TKLVFTANANT
+707 TKLIFTAKANT
-718 GYVFDNWTATG
+718 GYVFDSWTATG
-729 GEASDNVYTIS
+729 GTGDGNVYTIS
-740 SIAADVNV
+740 SLNANAKVT
-748 KANFKKENTGGGDTM
+748 ANFKKENTGGGETV

-770 EINSSPASLTVA
+770 VTTTTNKVRVSSGAT
-782 QKTDNKPTL
+782 QTL
-791 EQLTS
+791 KGYA
-796 DHAAITGG
+796 DITGG
-804 TVTLVNNRS
+804 SAELYNGHTDEKEMISSTDGVKLNGSNMSYMKVTLN
-813 KDWTPFS
+813 
-820 NASITVSDI
+820 
-829 SKNYIRINLGKPL
+829 KPL
-842 DAGDVINIKD
+842 AKGDVIAAPDCGYSFYVTSADTNKD
-852 NSKVFKLSAEASSSN
+852 APEVNATGYTIPENSDLIGKTVIYFWR
-867 SVSTAN
+867 
-873 GSYTLDAN
+873 G
-881 SVLKGK
+881 KGK
-887 NEIFVFWSDKS
+887 
-898 NPLSSITITRKTTT
+898 SITITRKTTT

-937 EVRVYGTA
+937 EVKVYGIG
-945 DKLLTLGSDYT
+945 DKLLTLGTDYK

-962 NNNVTINEN
+962 NDNVTINDK

-979 KSNYTEGV
+979 QFNYTEGV
-987 TTVTVTAT
+987 THVTVTAT
-995 PSAALAEKY
+995 PSAELAGQY
-1004 TEAKWT
+1004 TEATET
-1010 FKFTVR
+1010 FTFTVR

-1035 KTGTKKT
+1035 AKGTKKT

-1052 NVSGYFDVKYSCSP
+1052 NVSGYFDVEYSCSP

-1076 MACTFST
+1076 MTCTFST
-1083 VGTYTITV
+1083 AGTYTITV
-1091 SATPKIINQG
+1091 SATPKVINQG
-1101 TDDEFN
+1101 KDDEFN
-1107 YADEYDAPDNVTF
+1107 YADEYDAPDAVTF
-1120 TVDVSGSYTVPTVTL
+1120 TVDVKDTYTVPKVTL

-1177 PDFCKVDAATGK
+1177 PDVCKVDATTGK

-1198 VKIQLKVSGNGF
+1198 LKIQLKVSGDGF

-1402 GGKLTVADKN
+1402 GGKLTVANKK

-1477 ESNIDNKVTWG
+1477 ESNIDNEATWG
-1488 DNATPNNGADDNVMG
+1488 ENATPNNGADDNVMG

-1545 AKGQPVTNYEF
+1545 AKGQTVKNYEF
-1556 NDGETNII
+1556 DEAAANTIE
-1564 VPTKAGELSTAK
+1564 PTKAGELSTAK

-1609 RDTPDGTQILYFD
+1609 RETSNGTQILYFD

-1641 GKPFLIKPAQDVA
+1641 GKPFLIKPTKDVA

-1679 GNGYVWMS
+1679 GNGYVWMA

-1708 FKNFVGDPGTLKG
+1708 FKNFVGALGTLKG

-1742 GIGSNVTTDETS
+1742 GMGSNVTTDETS

>member
-1 MRNLPNSDIYSLF
+1 
-14 FNIIYFDWS
+14 
-23 FFFITFASTIWY
+23 
-35 EDNFDILLMRKEKT
+35 
-49 LVQTTKK
+49 
-56 YIKINLQTKFSY
+56 
-68 LFMKKEEQ
+68 MKKEEQ
-76 SFGCGI
+76 SFCCGI
-82 SMSQKGHALSGWI
+82 SVSQKGHALSGWI
-95 LRIVPLFAMLFATV
+95 LRFVPLFAMLFATLA
-109 VAKAAGDGVKFNPG
+109 AKAASDGDGVTFNKD

-152 DGTSVEIKR
+152 DGKNVEIKR
-161 NDTKEKLDYVPG
+161 NDTKNKLDYVPG

-183 DYYQNFDWSKP
+183 DYYQIFDWSKP

-207 NSVPN
+207 KSVPN

-223 KLYIGVYNNKNASE
+223 KLYIGIYNNTNASE
-237 TDKTHAKTAIGRA
+237 TDRANAKTAIGRA
-250 TTGLIAHNNSYS
+250 TDGLKAHNNSNS
-262 IPSGTLAGDKVVGGW
+262 IQSGTLAGDAVVGGW
-277 FHKTA
+277 FHKA
-282 YNNQMW
+282 IYNNQMW

-298 LAQIVNFNGAGSSVF
+298 LAQIVNFNGTGSNVF
-313 GSVDKDWAMVFK
+313 GSADKDWAMVFK

-331 NMCWN
+331 KMCWN
-336 PTDKLMYHAFE
+336 STDKLMYHAFE

-358 ADTWAGLNGTTEPYT
+358 ADTWNGLNGTTEPYT

-399 KAGRTSDANYTTLR
+399 EAGRTSDDNYTTLKS
-413 NHLQELAAGIVA
+413 HLQELAAGIVA

-439 TDSFK
+439 DNTFTP
-444 ATSYNGKSASA
+444 TSYNSNWSGKPKSA

-479 IDAKYKEN
+479 IDTKYKEN

-520 GTGNDYA
+520 GTGSDYV
-527 AGGKKYRDGS
+527 AGGKKFRDGS
-537 NEYYLLGYDVPMVK
+537 NEYYLLGYDVPMVMK
-551 KIEELT
+551 TEELT

-580 NASQIL
+580 NASIL
-586 FSYDLKPAYDL
+586 FSYDLKPSYDL
-597 TQSGA
+597 TQSG
-602 TAPKVEV
+602 TAAPVVEV
-609 CGTGAAN
+609 CGTDAAN
-616 ATYQWYDATTKVAV
+616 AKYQWYDATTTAPV
-630 EGATKAQFTPQTT
+630 EGATKASFTPSAT
-643 GNYYCKATVDN
+643 GNYYCIATVGN

-676 FTVTATAENGT
+676 FTVTATAVNGT
-687 VEIKDGAGNVVTSG
+687 VEIKDGNDNVVTSG

-707 TKLVFTANANT
+707 TKLIFTATANT
-718 GYVFDNWTATG
+718 GYVFDSWTATATG
-729 GEASDNVYTIS
+729 GTANGNVYTINS
-740 SIAADVNV
+740 LAADANV
-748 KANFKKENTGGGDTM
+748 KAKFKEDNTGGGETV

-770 EINSSPASLTVA
+770 ETTATSEVSVASKAT
-782 QKTDNKPTL
+782 KTLDGNAT
-791 EQLTS
+791 
-796 DHAAITGG
+796 ITGG
-804 TVTLVNNRS
+804 SAVLYNGKSSGTVMISKTEGVKLNGSDNSYMKVTLN
-813 KDWTPFS
+813 
-820 NASITVSDI
+820 
-829 SKNYIRINLGKPL
+829 KPL
-842 DAGDVINIKD
+842 AKGDVIAAPGCVTAFN
-852 NSKVFKLSAEASSSN
+852 VT
-867 SVSTAN
+867 STASKSTN
-873 GSYTLDAN
+873 LTVNATGYTIPEN
-881 SVLKGK
+881 SDLIGKTVIYFWTGKGK
-887 NEIFVFWSDKS
+887 
-898 NPLSSITITRKTTT
+898 SITISRKTTT
-912 QTTSPLVIAVEDV
+912 QTTSQLVIAVEDV
-925 EMNVTDEETRQP
+925 EMNVTDEVTKQP
-937 EVRVYGTA
+937 EVKVYGTN

-962 NNNVTINEN
+962 NDNVTVNDK

-979 KSNYTEGV
+979 QFNYTEGV
-987 TTVTVTAT
+987 TKVTVTAT

-1035 KTGTKKT
+1035 AKDTKKT

-1052 NVSGYFDVKYSCSP
+1052 DVSGYFDVTYSCSGL
-1066 SLKLTNSNNT
+1066 SGLTSSDNKMT
-1076 MACTFST
+1076 YKFST

-1091 SATPKIINQG
+1091 MATPKIINKG

-1120 TVDVSGSYTVPTVTL
+1120 TVDVKDSYTVPKVIL
-1135 NPSADKTIYVGE
+1135 DPSTDKTIYVGE
-1147 VVDAPAVSVT
+1147 MVDAPAVSVT
-1157 DAQGTAIDKSKYT
+1157 DAQGTAIDNYT
-1170 MEWTSFA
+1170 KEWTSFA
-1177 PDFCKVDAATGK
+1177 PDVCKVDVATGK

-1198 VKIQLKVSGNGF
+1198 VKIQLKVSGDSF
-1210 EDVFAYL
+1210 EDVFAYV

-1233 SGVTY
+1233 LGEEY
-1238 SPMTPLFNQ
+1238 SPTKPLFNGD
-1247 NKTLAVT
+1247 KTLAVT
-1254 LGGWSFTD
+1254 LGGWIFTN
-1262 RDTAPVSKEG
+1262 RDKAPVSDEG
-1272 LTYGDKNKWADDSSK
+1272 LTYGTNNKWPDDSSK

-1329 VKGGTVDPMF
+1329 VEGGTVDPMF

-1412 ATDKLA
+1412 ATGDLKD
-1418 NPYDITNY
+1418 PYKITNY

-1444 DSNPSPKVEEVMKH
+1444 NSNPSPTVEDVKKH
-1458 FRGMTSFVMTE
+1458 FRGMTSFDMSAT
-1469 AGFQNNVY
+1469 GFQNNVY
-1477 ESNIDNKVTWG
+1477 ESNIDNMATWG
-1488 DNATPNNGADDNVMG
+1488 KNATPNNGADDNVMG

-1545 AKGQPVTNYEF
+1545 AAVQTVKNYEF
-1556 NDGETNII
+1556 NDDATNTI
-1564 VPTKAGELSTAK
+1564 VPTKAGELTTAK

-1609 RDTPDGTQILYFD
+1609 RDHLDGTQILYFD

-1654 SINTAEVEGYPY
+1654 SINTAEVTDYPY

-1687 SYSNDLTVKEGD
+1687 SYSNDMTVQAGD
-1699 CFISNKDGS
+1699 CFISNNDGS
-1708 FKNFVGDPGTLKG
+1708 FKNFVGTPGKLKG

-1727 NIGTNGVS
+1727 HIGTNGVS

-1742 GIGSNVTTDETS
+1742 GMGSNVTSDETS

-1791 FQALPGGVYVVNGK
+1791 IQALPGGVYVVNGK

>member
-1 MRNLPNSDIYSLF
+1 
-14 FNIIYFDWS
+14 
-23 FFFITFASTIWY
+23 
-35 EDNFDILLMRKEKT
+35 
-49 LVQTTKK
+49 
-56 YIKINLQTKFSY
+56 
-68 LFMKKEEQ
+68 MKKEEQ

-82 SMSQKGHALSGWI
+82 SVSQKGHALSGWI

-109 VAKAAGDGVKFNPG
+109 AAKAAGDGDGVKFNPG

-161 NDTKEKLDYVPG
+161 NDTKKKLDYVPG

-194 WFASVKEYGDAYY
+194 WFASVKEYGNTYY
-207 NSVPN
+207 GKVPN

-223 KLYIGVYNNKNASE
+223 KLYIGIYNYKNASA
-237 TDKTHAKTAIGRA
+237 TDKTNAQTAIGRA
-250 TTGLIAHNNSYS
+250 TTGLIAHNKNNS
-262 IPSGTLAGDKVVGGW
+262 IPSGTLASDAVVGGW

-298 LAQIVNFNGAGSSVF
+298 LAQIVNFNGTGSNVF
-313 GSVDKDWAMVFK
+313 GSADKDWEMVFK
-325 QLDIVW
+325 QLNIVW

-358 ADTWAGLNGTTEPYT
+358 ADTWAGLNGTTKPYT

-399 KAGRTSDANYTTLR
+399 KAGRTSDANYTTLK
-413 NHLQELAAGIVA
+413 NHLQDLAAGIVA
-425 RQASNGGWYQLLDK
+425 RQADNGGWYQLLDK
-439 TDSFK
+439 DNTFT
-444 ATSYNGKSASA
+444 ATSYNSSWSGKPKST

-468 AALFKAVRLGL
+468 AALFKAARLGL

-487 AKKAFEC
+487 ARKAFEC

-520 GTGNDYA
+520 GTGTDYA
-527 AGGKKYRDGS
+527 KGGKKYRDGS

-551 KIEELT
+551 KSEGLT

-609 CGTGAAN
+609 CGTGADQAK
-616 ATYQWYDATTKVAV
+616 YQWYDANTDAAV
-630 EGATKAQFTPQTT
+630 KGATEAQFIPQTT

-654 TSIQTSTTNI
+654 TSIQTSATNI

-687 VEIKDGAGNVVTSG
+687 VEIKDGADNVVTSG

-718 GYVFDNWTATG
+718 GYAFDSWTATG

-748 KANFKKENTGGGDTM
+748 KANFKKENTGGGDTGG
-763 ETTLFSM
+763 ETTTETVFSM
-770 EINSSPASLTVA
+770 VTTAESDVSVASGDTKTLDGNADKTGGSAELYNGKSSATVMISKTEGVKLNGSRNSYMKVTL
-782 QKTDNKPTL
+782 NKPL
-791 EQLTS
+791 
-796 DHAAITGG
+796 A
-804 TVTLVNNRS
+804 
-813 KDWTPFS
+813 K
-820 NASITVSDI
+820 
-829 SKNYIRINLGKPL
+829 
-842 DAGDVINIKD
+842 GDVIAAPDCGSSFYVTSADTKTTDAPEVNATGYTIPE
-852 NSKVFKLSAEASSSN
+852 NSDLIGKTVIYFWS
-867 SVSTAN
+867 
-873 GSYTLDAN
+873 G
-881 SVLKGK
+881 KGK
-887 NEIFVFWSDKS
+887 
-898 NPLSSITITRKTTT
+898 SITITRKTTT
-912 QTTSPLVIAVEDV
+912 QTTSPLVIVVEDV

-937 EVRVYGTA
+937 EVRVYGIG
-945 DKLLTLGSDYT
+945 DKLLTLGTDYK

-962 NNNVTINEN
+962 NDNVTINDK

-979 KSNYTEGV
+979 QFNYTEGV
-987 TTVTVTAT
+987 THVTVTAT
-995 PSAALAEKY
+995 PSEKLAGQY
-1004 TEAKWT
+1004 TKATEDFT
-1010 FKFTVR
+1010 FTVR
-1016 KGKMKPVFMPAFK
+1016 KGKMKPEFMSAFN
-1029 GATIKV
+1029 ATTIKV
-1035 KTGTKKT
+1035 AKGTKKT

-1052 NVSGYFDVKYSCSP
+1052 DVSGYFNVGYTCSALP
-1066 SLKLTNSNNT
+1066 KLSGSNNK
-1076 MACTFST
+1076 M
-1083 VGTYTITV
+1083 TYTFGAEGKYQITV

-1101 TDDEFN
+1101 TDTEFD
-1107 YADEYDAPDNVTF
+1107 YSQEYDAPDAVTF
-1120 TVDVSGSYTVPTVTL
+1120 TVDVKASYAVPVVTL
-1135 NPSADKTIYVGE
+1135 NPSAAKTIYVGE

-1157 DAQGTAIDKSKYT
+1157 ESGTAIDNSKYT

-1177 PDFCKVDAATGK
+1177 PDVCKVDATTGK
-1189 IEGVSAGDK
+1189 IEGVSAGDN
-1198 VKIQLKVSGNGF
+1198 VKIQVAVSGYGF
-1210 EDVFAYL
+1210 EDVFSYI

-1223 PAKYRVKAPG
+1223 PAKYRVKATG
-1233 SGVTY
+1233 SGEKY

-1262 RDTAPVSKEG
+1262 RQTAPVSKEG
-1272 LTYGDKNKWADDSSK
+1272 LTYGENNKWAGDSSP
-1287 ATWVIK
+1287 ATWLIK
-1293 GFDYYLPGLTCQN
+1293 GFDYYLSGITCQN

-1412 ATDKLA
+1412 ATTDDLKD
-1418 NPYDITNY
+1418 PYKITNY
-1426 PCNIT
+1426 PCNIA
-1431 GLATGPATTGGGK
+1431 GLASGTETDGGK
-1444 DSNPSPKVEEVMKH
+1444 SGATKYPSPTENDVKNH
-1458 FRGMTSFVMTE
+1458 FRGMTSFEMS
-1469 AGFQNNVY
+1469 ASGFQNNVY
-1477 ESNIDNKVTWG
+1477 ESNIDNKETWKN
-1488 DNATPNNGADDNVMG
+1488 NATPNNGADDNVMG

-1518 FDVKAGKTYYIYNY
+1518 FDVKAGKTYYLYNY

-1545 AKGQPVTNYEF
+1545 SKGQTVKNYEF
-1556 NDGETNII
+1556 DETAANTIEL
-1564 VPTKAGELSTAK
+1564 TKAGELITAK
-1576 VNRAMKAGV
+1576 VNRAMAAGV

-1609 RDTPDGTQILYFD
+1609 RDTPNGTQILYFD

-1641 GKPFLIKPAQDVA
+1641 GKPFLIKPTKDVA
-1654 SINTAEVEGYPY
+1654 SINTAEVKGYPY
-1666 VTIENTQPAEWCK
+1666 VTIENAAPAEWCK

-1699 CFISNKDGS
+1699 CFISNNDGS

-1742 GIGSNVTTDETS
+1742 GMGSNVTTDETS

>member
-1 MRNLPNSDIYSLF
+1 
-14 FNIIYFDWS
+14 
-23 FFFITFASTIWY
+23 
-35 EDNFDILLMRKEKT
+35 
-49 LVQTTKK
+49 
-56 YIKINLQTKFSY
+56 
-68 LFMKKEEQ
+68 MKKEEQ

-109 VAKAAGDGVKFNPG
+109 AAKAASDGDGVKFNPG
-123 VRYSQWAINSRAHD
+123 VRYSQWAINSRLHD
-137 FYANSTAFGLAKYKA
+137 FYGNTKLFGFDVYDANNTKKSTVQWK
-152 DGTSVEIKR
+152 
-161 NDTKEKLDYVPG
+161 NDKKGNIDKSFDYVAG
-173 LVAKSMIEAA
+173 LVAKATLEAA
-183 DYYQNFDWSKP
+183 DYYAGFDWSKP
-194 WFASVKEYGDAYY
+194 WFYSAQAFANEVTYSNSSNPTLDAM
-207 NSVPN
+207 
-212 GGGSLDDLNAV
+212 NAV
-223 KLYIGVYNNKNASE
+223 KMYFPILSSSLKSDNVVTKANTALANLANDMKNYNTNYSIGGSKSTLNEGNAS
-237 TDKTHAKTAIGRA
+237 DAQKQMF
-250 TTGLIAHNNSYS
+250 
-262 IPSGTLAGDKVVGGW
+262 GGW
-277 FHKTA
+277 FHKSSD
-282 YNNQMW
+282 YVDQMW
-288 LDGAYMGSAL
+288 LDGAYMGSAT
-298 LAQIVNFNGAGSSVF
+298 LAQLTGYLGDSKNIF
-313 GSVDKDWAMVFK
+313 GSKEADWNMVAK
-325 QLDIVW
+325 QLNIVW
-331 NMCWN
+331 NQCWDSN
-336 PTDKLMYHAFE
+336 KQLMYHAFS
-347 ANAGT
+347 AT
-352 GTSKSH
+352 GDAKASTETNK
-358 ADTWAGLNGTTEPYT
+358 TWAGISNSADAPVY
-373 FHSAAYWGRANA
+373 HSAAFWGRANS
-385 WYIFALVDALEAMG
+385 WYFFALVDALEAM
-399 KAGRTSDANYTTLR
+399 KNDKQENTENYKTLKS
-413 NHLQELAAGIVA
+413 HLDSFAAGIVKW
-425 RQASNGGWYQLLDK
+425 QDQTTGGWYQVMDEK
-439 TDSFK
+439 GDYK
-444 ATSYNGKSASA
+444 ASNYNSSYRWTTSYN
-455 TNYIETSATAIFS
+455 NYIETSATAIFS

-479 IDAKYKEN
+479 LGDTYKEA
-487 AKKAFEC
+487 AKKAFEGI
-494 LVNNYTYLKDGSL
+494 VNNFVAPKADGTIN
-507 EIWGSCRSAGLGG
+507 IWSSSRSAGLGG
-520 GTGNDYA
+520 KY
-527 AGGKKYRDGS
+527 YRDGS
-537 NEYYLLGYDVPMVK
+537 KDYYILGTDT
-551 KIEELT
+551 KIVTKEDNLT

-580 NASQIL
+580 NASIL

-630 EGATKAQFTPQTT
+630 EGATEAQFTPQTT
-643 GNYYCKATVDN
+643 GNYYCEATVGS
-654 TSIQTSTTNI
+654 TSIKTSATNI

-676 FTVTATAENGT
+676 YTVTATAVNGT

-729 GEASDNVYTIS
+729 GEASGNVYTIS
-740 SIAADVNV
+740 SIAADANV
-748 KANFKKENTGGGDTM
+748 TANFIKENTGGGDTM

-770 EINSSPASLTVA
+770 VTTTTKKVTVA
-782 QKTDNKPTL
+782 SKTIQTLDNY
-791 EQLTS
+791 
-796 DHAAITGG
+796 ANITGG
-804 TVTLVNNRS
+804 SAVLYNGHATDEKEMISSTDGVKLNGSNMSYMKVTLN
-813 KDWTPFS
+813 
-820 NASITVSDI
+820 
-829 SKNYIRINLGKPL
+829 KPL
-842 DAGDVINIKD
+842 AKRDVIAAPDCGSPFYVTSADTKTTDAPEVNATGFTIPE
-852 NSKVFKLSAEASSSN
+852 NSDLIGKTVIYFWR
-867 SVSTAN
+867 
-873 GSYTLDAN
+873 G
-881 SVLKGK
+881 KGK
-887 NEIFVFWSDKS
+887 
-898 NPLSSITITRKTTT
+898 SITITRKTTT
-912 QTTSPLVIAVEDV
+912 PTTPPLVIAVENV
-925 EMNVTDEETRQP
+925 EMNVTDEVTKQP
-937 EVRVYGTA
+937 EVKVYGTA

-987 TTVTVTAT
+987 THVTVTAT
-995 PSAALAEKY
+995 PSAALAGQY
-1004 TEAKWT
+1004 TEAT
-1010 FKFTVR
+1010 ENFTFTVR
-1016 KGKMKPVFMPAFK
+1016 KGK
-1029 GATIKV
+1029 
-1035 KTGTKKT
+1035 
-1042 IEVPLNYGGE
+1042 
-1052 NVSGYFDVKYSCSP
+1052 
-1066 SLKLTNSNNT
+1066 
-1076 MACTFST
+1076 
-1083 VGTYTITV
+1083 
-1091 SATPKIINQG
+1091 
-1101 TDDEFN
+1101 
-1107 YADEYDAPDNVTF
+1107 
-1120 TVDVSGSYTVPTVTL
+1120 
-1135 NPSADKTIYVGE
+1135 
-1147 VVDAPAVSVT
+1147 
-1157 DAQGTAIDKSKYT
+1157 
-1170 MEWTSFA
+1170 
-1177 PDFCKVDAATGK
+1177 
-1189 IEGVSAGDK
+1189 
-1198 VKIQLKVSGNGF
+1198 
-1210 EDVFAYL
+1210 
-1217 LVSVDD
+1217 DD

-1233 SGVTY
+1233 SGEKY
-1238 SPMTPLFNQ
+1238 SPMTPLFNGD
-1247 NKTLAVT
+1247 KTLAVT

-1412 ATDKLA
+1412 ATGDLKD
-1418 NPYDITNY
+1418 PYKITNY

-1431 GLATGPATTGGGK
+1431 GLASGPSTTGGGK
-1444 DSNPSPKVEEVMKH
+1444 NSNPSPTIEDVKNH
-1458 FRGMTSFVMTE
+1458 FRGMTSFEMT
-1469 AGFQNNVY
+1469 ATGFQNNVY
-1477 ESNIDNKVTWG
+1477 ESNIDNKATWG
-1488 DNATPNNGADDNVMG
+1488 ENATPNNGADDNVMG

-1545 AKGQPVTNYEF
+1545 AKVQTVTNYEF
-1556 NDGETNII
+1556 NDDATNTIEL
-1564 VPTKAGELSTAK
+1564 TKAGELAKAK
-1576 VNRAMKAGV
+1576 VNRAMTAGV

-1609 RDTPDGTQILYFD
+1609 RDTPNGTQILYFD

-1641 GKPFLIKPAQDVA
+1641 GKPFLIKPTKDVD
-1654 SINTAEVEGYPY
+1654 SINTADVEAYPY

-1687 SYSNDLTVKEGD
+1687 SYSNGLTVKEGD

-1742 GIGSNVTTDETS
+1742 GMGSNVTTDETS

>member
-1 MRNLPNSDIYSLF
+1 
-14 FNIIYFDWS
+14 
-23 FFFITFASTIWY
+23 
-35 EDNFDILLMRKEKT
+35 
-49 LVQTTKK
+49 
-56 YIKINLQTKFSY
+56 
-68 LFMKKEEQ
+68 MKKEEQ

-95 LRIVPLFAMLFATV
+95 LRFVPLFAMLFATLA
-109 VAKAAGDGVKFNPG
+109 AKAASDGDGVKFNPG

-137 FYANSTAFGLAKYKA
+137 FYANTTAFGLAKYKA

-161 NDTKEKLDYVPG
+161 KDSKDKLDYVPG

-223 KLYIGVYNNKNASE
+223 KLYIGVYNNKNASA
-237 TDKTHAKTAIGRA
+237 TDKTHAKTAIGLA
-250 TTGLIAHNNSYS
+250 TEGLKAHNNSYS
-262 IPSGTLAGDKVVGGW
+262 IQSGTLAGDAVVGGW
-277 FHKTA
+277 FHKEA

-298 LAQIVNFNGAGSSVF
+298 LAQIVNFNGAGSNVF
-313 GSVDKDWAMVFK
+313 GSADKDWNMVFK
-325 QLDIVW
+325 QLNIVW
-331 NMCWN
+331 DMCWN
-336 PTDKLMYHAFE
+336 STDKLMYHAFE

-358 ADTWAGLNGTTEPYT
+358 ADTWAGLNGTTKPYT

-425 RQASNGGWYQLLDK
+425 RQTSDGGWYQLLDK
-439 TDSFK
+439 TDSFE
-444 ATSYNGKSASA
+444 ATSYNSNWSGKPASA

-468 AALFKAVRLGL
+468 AALFKAARLGL

-494 LVNNYTYLKDGSL
+494 LVNNYTYQKDGSL

-520 GTGNDYA
+520 GTDKKYA
-527 AGGKKYRDGS
+527 AGGEKYRDGS
-537 NEYYLLGYDVPMVK
+537 NEYYLLGYDVPMVIK
-551 KIEELT
+551 SEGIT

-566 MAATEYERAYQNQD
+566 MAATEYERAYLNQD
-580 NASQIL
+580 GSAQIL
-586 FSYDLKPAYDL
+586 FSYDLQPSYDL

-602 TAPKVEV
+602 TAPVVEV
-609 CGTGAAN
+609 CGTDAAN
-616 ATYQWYDATTKVAV
+616 ATYQWYDATTNTAV
-630 EGATKAQFTPQTT
+630 EGATEASFTPSAT
-643 GNYYCKATVDN
+643 GDYYCKATVDN
-654 TSIQTSTTNI
+654 TSIQTSATNI

-676 FTVTATAENGT
+676 YTVTATAVNGT
-687 VEIKDGAGNVVTSG
+687 VEIKDGNGNAVASG
-701 TQVEEG
+701 TKVEEG
-707 TKLVFTANANT
+707 TKLIFTAKANT
-718 GYVFDNWTATG
+718 GYVFDSWTATG
-729 GEASDNVYTIS
+729 ATGGAADGNVYTINS
-740 SIAADVNV
+740 LAADANV
-748 KANFKKENTGGGDTM
+748 TANFKEENTGGGDTM

-770 EINSSPASLTVA
+770 VTTTTNKVRVAS
-782 QKTDNKPTL
+782 KTIQTLDNY
-791 EQLTS
+791 
-796 DHAAITGG
+796 ANITGG
-804 TVTLVNNRS
+804 SAVLYNGHATDEKEMISSTDGVKLNGSNMSYMKVTLN
-813 KDWTPFS
+813 
-820 NASITVSDI
+820 
-829 SKNYIRINLGKPL
+829 KPL
-842 DAGDVINIKD
+842 AKGDVIAAPDCGYSFYVTSADTNKD
-852 NSKVFKLSAEASSSN
+852 APEVNATGYTIPENSDLIGKTVIYFWR
-867 SVSTAN
+867 
-873 GSYTLDAN
+873 G
-881 SVLKGK
+881 KGK
-887 NEIFVFWSDKS
+887 
-898 NPLSSITITRKTTT
+898 SITITRKTTT
-912 QTTSPLVIAVEDV
+912 PTTSPLVIAVEDV
-925 EMNVTDEETRQP
+925 EMNVTDEVTKQP
-937 EVRVYGTA
+937 EVKVYGTA

-987 TTVTVTAT
+987 TNVTVTAT

-1052 NVSGYFDVKYSCSP
+1052 NVSGYFDVKYSCSNL
-1066 SLKLTNSNNT
+1066 SGLKNSNNT
-1076 MACTFST
+1076 MTCTFST
-1083 VGTYTITV
+1083 ADKYTITV

-1107 YADEYDAPDNVTF
+1107 YADEYDAPDAVTF
-1120 TVDVSGSYTVPTVTL
+1120 TVDVSDGYKVPKVTL

-1177 PDFCKVDAATGK
+1177 PDVCKVDAATGK

-1198 VKIQLKVSGNGF
+1198 LKIQLKVSGNGF

-1412 ATDKLA
+1412 ATGDLKD
-1418 NPYDITNY
+1418 PYKITNY

-1477 ESNIDNKVTWG
+1477 ESNIDNNVTWG
-1488 DNATPNNGADDNVMG
+1488 DNATPNNGADDNVKG

-1545 AKGQPVTNYEF
+1545 AKEQTVKNYEF
-1556 NDGETNII
+1556 NDDATNTIE
-1564 VPTKAGELSTAK
+1564 PTKAGELTRAK
-1576 VNRAMKAGV
+1576 VNRKMTAGV

-1641 GKPFLIKPAQDVA
+1641 GKPFLIKPTKDVA

-1679 GNGYVWMS
+1679 GNGYVWMA

-1742 GIGSNVTTDETS
+1742 GIDSNVTTDETS

>member
-1 MRNLPNSDIYSLF
+1 
-14 FNIIYFDWS
+14 
-23 FFFITFASTIWY
+23 
-35 EDNFDILLMRKEKT
+35 
-49 LVQTTKK
+49 
-56 YIKINLQTKFSY
+56 
-68 LFMKKEEQ
+68 MKKEEQ

-82 SMSQKGHALSGWI
+82 SVSQKGHALSGWI
-95 LRIVPLFAMLFATV
+95 LRIVPLFAMLFATLA
-109 VAKAAGDGVKFNPG
+109 AKAAGDGDGVKFNPG

-161 NDTKEKLDYVPG
+161 NDTKKKLDYVPG

-223 KLYIGVYNNKNASE
+223 KLYIGIYNYKNASA
-237 TDKTHAKTAIGRA
+237 TDKTNAQTAIGRA
-250 TTGLIAHNNSYS
+250 TEGLIAHNNSYS
-262 IPSGTLAGDKVVGGW
+262 IQSGTLAGDAVVGGW
-277 FHKTA
+277 FHKEA

-298 LAQIVNFNGAGSSVF
+298 LAQIVNFNGAGSNVF
-313 GSVDKDWAMVFK
+313 GSADKDWEMVVK
-325 QLDIVW
+325 QLNIVW
-331 NMCWN
+331 DMCWN
-336 PTDKLMYHAFE
+336 STDKLMYHAFE

-358 ADTWAGLNGTTEPYT
+358 ADTWAGLNGTTKPYT

-399 KAGRTSDANYTTLR
+399 KAGRTTDANYSTL
-413 NHLQELAAGIVA
+413 NSHLQELAAGIVA

-520 GTGNDYA
+520 GTGTDYA
-527 AGGKKYRDGS
+527 KGGKKYRDGS

-551 KIEELT
+551 KTDNLT

-566 MAATEYERAYQNQD
+566 MAATEYERAYQQNQD
-580 NASQIL
+580 GSAQIL
-586 FSYDLKPAYDL
+586 FSYDLKPSYDL

-602 TAPKVEV
+602 AAPVVEV
-609 CGTGAAN
+609 CGTDAAK

-643 GNYYCKATVDN
+643 GNYYCEATVGS
-654 TSIQTSTTNI
+654 TSIKTSATNI
-664 KVNSNSSADKQK
+664 KVN
-676 FTVTATAENGT
+676 
-687 VEIKDGAGNVVTSG
+687 
-701 TQVEEG
+701 
-707 TKLVFTANANT
+707 
-718 GYVFDNWTATG
+718 
-729 GEASDNVYTIS
+729 
-740 SIAADVNV
+740 
-748 KANFKKENTGGGDTM
+748 NTGGGETGG
-763 ETTLFSM
+763 ETTTETVFSYDV
-770 EINSSPASLTVA
+770 PASGELST
-782 QKTDNKPTL
+782 TDTN
-791 EQLTS
+791 EGV
-796 DHAAITGG
+796 TGG
-804 TVTLVNNRS
+804 KIMFASSKNEGDRYKIDNDAKYVKVTLSGNS
-813 KDWTPFS
+813 LK
-820 NASITVSDI
+820 
-829 SKNYIRINLGKPL
+829 
-842 DAGDVINIKD
+842 AGDVISVKA
-852 NSKVFKLSAEASSSN
+852 SASN
-867 SVSTAN
+867 SGYGCFAALDTDKKTTLKLGN
-873 GSYTLDAN
+873 LTDKGPEDISYTVTERDILN
-881 SVLKGK
+881 GQSSFYLFRESGK
-887 NEIFVFWSDKS
+887 SIYVH
-898 NPLSSITITRKTTT
+898 SITITRKTTT
-912 QTTSPLVIAVEDV
+912 PTTSPLVIAVEDV
-925 EMNVTDEETRQP
+925 EMNVTDEETLQP
-937 EVRVYGTA
+937 EVRVYGIG
-945 DKLLTLGSDYT
+945 DKLLTLCTDYK

-962 NNNVTINEN
+962 NNNVTIKD

-979 KSNYTEGV
+979 QFNYTEGV
-987 TTVTVTAT
+987 TNVTVTAT
-995 PSAALAEKY
+995 PSAALAGKY
-1004 TEAKWT
+1004 TKAITT
-1010 FKFTVR
+1010 FTFTVR

-1120 TVDVSGSYTVPTVTL
+1120 TVEVSGSYTVPTVIL
-1135 NPSADKTIYVGE
+1135 NPSTDKTIYVGD

-1157 DAQGTAIDKSKYT
+1157 DASDTAIDNYT

-1177 PDFCKVDAATGK
+1177 PDVCKVDAATGK

-1198 VKIQLKVSGNGF
+1198 VKIQLRVSGDSF
-1210 EDVFAYL
+1210 EDVFKYV

-1223 PAKYRVKAPG
+1223 PAKYRVKAPK

-1238 SPMTPLFNQ
+1238 SPMTPFFNGD
-1247 NKTLAVT
+1247 NTLAVT

-1262 RDTAPVSKEG
+1262 RPKAPVSSEG
-1272 LTYGDKNKWADDSSK
+1272 LTYGTNNKWADDSSK

-1384 VLDEAGKVV
+1384 VLDEAGKLV

-1402 GGKLTVADKN
+1402 GGKLSVADKS
-1412 ATDKLA
+1412 ATGDLKD
-1418 NPYDITNY
+1418 PYKITNY

-1431 GLATGPATTGGGK
+1431 GLASGPSTTGGGK
-1444 DSNPSPKVEEVMKH
+1444 KNSNPSPTIEDVKNH
-1458 FRGMTSFVMTE
+1458 FRGMTSFEMT
-1469 AGFQNNVY
+1469 ATGFQNNVY

-1488 DNATPNNGADDNVMG
+1488 SYATPNNGADDNVMG

-1545 AKGQPVTNYEF
+1545 AKGQTVKNYEF
-1556 NDGETNII
+1556 DEAAANTIEL
-1564 VPTKAGELSTAK
+1564 TKPGELATAK
-1576 VNRAMKAGV
+1576 VNRKMTAGV

-1594 LNKQQVDAIFGKTYD
+1594 LNKQQVDAIFGNTYD
-1609 RDTPDGTQILYFD
+1609 RDTPNGTQILYFD
-1622 RVEGT
+1622 RVVGT

-1641 GKPFLIKPAQDVA
+1641 GKPFLIKPTKDVA
-1654 SINTAEVEGYPY
+1654 SINTAEVKGYPY
-1666 VTIENTQPAEWCK
+1666 VTIENSQPAEWCK

-1699 CFISNKDGS
+1699 CFISNNDGS
-1708 FKNFVGDPGTLKG
+1708 FKNFVGESGTLKG

-1727 NIGTNGVS
+1727 HIGTNGVS
-1735 EAKKLTV
+1735 EPKKLTV
-1742 GIGSNVTTDETS
+1742 GMGSNVTSDETS

>member
-1 MRNLPNSDIYSLF
+1 
-14 FNIIYFDWS
+14 
-23 FFFITFASTIWY
+23 
-35 EDNFDILLMRKEKT
+35 
-49 LVQTTKK
+49 
-56 YIKINLQTKFSY
+56 
-68 LFMKKEEQ
+68 MKKEEQ

-82 SMSQKGHALSGWI
+82 SVSQKGRALSGWI

-109 VAKAAGDGVKFNPG
+109 VAKAAGDGDGVKFNPG

-137 FYANSTAFGLAKYKA
+137 FYANTTKFGLAKFDA

-161 NDTKEKLDYVPG
+161 NDTKKKLDYVPG

-223 KLYIGVYNNKNASE
+223 KLYIGIYNYKNASE
-237 TDKTHAKTAIGRA
+237 TDKTHAKTAIGLA
-250 TTGLIAHNNSYS
+250 TEGLKAHNNSCS
-262 IPSGTLAGDKVVGGW
+262 IKSGTLAGDAVVGGW

-298 LAQIVNFNGAGSSVF
+298 LAQIVNFNGTGSNVF
-313 GSVDKDWAMVFK
+313 GSADKDWNMVFK

-336 PTDKLMYHAFE
+336 SKDKLMYHAFE

-352 GTSKSH
+352 KESNSH
-358 ADTWAGLNGTTEPYT
+358 ADTWQGLNGTTKPYT

-399 KAGRTSDANYTTLR
+399 KAGRTTDANYTTLKT
-413 NHLQELAAGIVA
+413 HLQDLAAGIVA
-425 RQASNGGWYQLLDK
+425 RQADNGGWYQLLDK
-439 TDSFK
+439 TDSFE
-444 ATSYNGKSASA
+444 ATSYNSNWSGKPASA

-468 AALFKAVRLGL
+468 AALFKAARLGL
-479 IDAKYKEN
+479 IDATYKEN

-520 GTGNDYA
+520 GTGTDYA
-527 AGGKKYRDGS
+527 KGGKKYRDGS

-551 KIEELT
+551 KSEGIT

-566 MAATEYERAYQNQD
+566 MAATEYERAYLNQD
-580 NASQIL
+580 GSAQIL
-586 FSYDLKPAYDL
+586 FSYDLQPSYDL

-616 ATYQWYDATTKVAV
+616 ATYQWYDANTDAAV
-630 EGATKAQFTPQTT
+630 KGATEAQFIPQTT
-643 GNYYCKATVDN
+643 GNYYCEATVGS
-654 TSIQTSTTNI
+654 TSIQTSATNI

-676 FTVTATAENGT
+676 YTVTATAVNGT

-748 KANFKKENTGGGDTM
+748 KANFKKENTGGGETV

-770 EINSSPASLTVA
+770 VINSSPASLTVA

-867 SVSTAN
+867 SVSTSN

-887 NEIFVFWSDKS
+887 NEIFVFWSEKS
-898 NPLSSITITRKTTT
+898 NFLSSITITRKTTT

-937 EVRVYGTA
+937 EVRVYGIG
-945 DKLLTLGSDYT
+945 DKQLTLGTDYK

-962 NNNVTINEN
+962 NDNVTIKD

-987 TTVTVTAT
+987 TNVTVTAT
-995 PSAALAEKY
+995 PSEALAEKY

-1016 KGKMKPVFMPAFK
+1016 KGKMKPVFMPAYK

-1035 KTGTKKT
+1035 ATGTKKT

-1052 NVSGYFDVKYSCSP
+1052 DVSGYFDVKYSCSNL
-1066 SLKLTNSNNT
+1066 SGLKNSNNT
-1076 MACTFST
+1076 MTCTFST
-1083 VGTYTITV
+1083 AGKYTITV

-1101 TDDEFN
+1101 KDDEFN
-1107 YADEYDAPDNVTF
+1107 YADEYDAPDAVTF
-1120 TVDVSGSYTVPTVTL
+1120 TVDVSDGYKVPKVTL

-1177 PDFCKVDAATGK
+1177 PDVCKVDATTGK

-1198 VKIQLKVSGNGF
+1198 LKIQLKVSGDGF

-1272 LTYGDKNKWADDSSK
+1272 LTYGDKNKWTDDSSK

-1329 VKGGTVDPMF
+1329 VTGGTVDPMF

-1412 ATDKLA
+1412 ATGDLKD
-1418 NPYDITNY
+1418 PYKITNY

-1431 GLATGPATTGGGK
+1431 GLAKGPLTDGGSGK
-1444 DSNPSPKVEEVMKH
+1444 SSDKSPSPTVEDVKNH
-1458 FRGMTSFVMTE
+1458 FRSMTSFDMSAT
-1469 AGFQNNVY
+1469 GFQNNVY
-1477 ESNIDNKVTWG
+1477 ESNIDNKATWG
-1488 DNATPNNGADDNVMG
+1488 ENATPNNGADDNVMG

-1545 AKGQPVTNYEF
+1545 AKGQTVKNYEF
-1556 NDGETNII
+1556 NDDATNTIE
-1564 VPTKAGELSTAK
+1564 PTKAGELTRAK
-1576 VNRAMKAGV
+1576 VNRKMKAGV

-1609 RDTPDGTQILYFD
+1609 RDTPNGTQILYFD
-1622 RVEGT
+1622 RVEGK

-1742 GIGSNVTTDETS
+1742 GMGSNVTTDETS

>member
-1 MRNLPNSDIYSLF
+1 
-14 FNIIYFDWS
+14 
-23 FFFITFASTIWY
+23 
-35 EDNFDILLMRKEKT
+35 
-49 LVQTTKK
+49 
-56 YIKINLQTKFSY
+56 
-68 LFMKKEEQ
+68 MKKEEQ

-82 SMSQKGHALSGWI
+82 SVSQKGHALSGWI
-95 LRIVPLFAMLFATV
+95 LRIVPLFAMLFATLA
-109 VAKAAGDGVKFNPG
+109 AKAAGDGDGVKFNPG

-161 NDTKEKLDYVPG
+161 KDSKDKLDYVPG

-223 KLYIGVYNNKNASE
+223 KLYIGIYNYKNASA
-237 TDKTHAKTAIGRA
+237 TDKENAQTAIGRA
-250 TTGLIAHNNSYS
+250 TIGLIAHNKNNS
-262 IPSGTLAGDKVVGGW
+262 IPSGTLASDAVVGGW

-298 LAQIVNFNGAGSSVF
+298 LAQIVNFNGAGSNVF
-313 GSVDKDWAMVFK
+313 GSADKDWEMVFK
-325 QLDIVW
+325 QLNIVW
-331 NMCWN
+331 NQCWN
-336 PTDKLMYHAFE
+336 STDKLMYHAFE

-352 GTSKSH
+352 GKSNSH
-358 ADTWAGLNGTTEPYT
+358 ADTWAGLNGTTKPYT

-385 WYIFALVDALEAMG
+385 WYIFALVDALEAMD
-399 KAGRTSDANYTTLR
+399 KAGRTTDANYTTLQS
-413 NHLQELAAGIVA
+413 HLKDLAAGIVA

-439 TDSFK
+439 TDSFE
-444 ATSYNGKSASA
+444 ATSYNSNWSGKPKSA

-468 AALFKAVRLGL
+468 AALFKAARLGL
-479 IDAKYKEN
+479 IDATYKEN

-520 GTGNDYA
+520 GTGTDYA
-527 AGGKKYRDGS
+527 KGGKKYRDGS

-551 KIEELT
+551 KKEGLT

-630 EGATKAQFTPQTT
+630 EGATEAQFIPQTT

-654 TSIQTSTTNI
+654 TSIQTSATNI

-676 FTVTATAENGT
+676 FTVTATAVNGT
-687 VEIKDGAGNVVTSG
+687 VEIKDGADNVVTSG

-707 TKLVFTANANT
+707 TKLIFTAKANT
-718 GYVFDNWTATG
+718 GYVFDSWTATG

-748 KANFKKENTGGGDTM
+748 KANFKKENTGGGDTGG
-763 ETTLFSM
+763 ETTTETVFSM
-770 EINSSPASLTVA
+770 VTTAESDVSVASGDTKTLDGNADKTGGSAELYNGKSSATVMISKTEGVKLNGSRNSYMKVTL
-782 QKTDNKPTL
+782 NKPL
-791 EQLTS
+791 
-796 DHAAITGG
+796 A
-804 TVTLVNNRS
+804 
-813 KDWTPFS
+813 K
-820 NASITVSDI
+820 
-829 SKNYIRINLGKPL
+829 
-842 DAGDVINIKD
+842 GDVIAAPDCGSSFYVTSADTKTTDAPEVNATGYTIPE
-852 NSKVFKLSAEASSSN
+852 NSDLIGKTVIYFWS
-867 SVSTAN
+867 
-873 GSYTLDAN
+873 G
-881 SVLKGK
+881 KGK
-887 NEIFVFWSDKS
+887 
-898 NPLSSITITRKTTT
+898 SITITRKTTT
-912 QTTSPLVIAVEDV
+912 QTTSPLVIAVENV
-925 EMNVTDEETRQP
+925 EMNVTDEETLQP
-937 EVRVYGTA
+937 EVRVYGIG
-945 DKLLTLGSDYT
+945 DKLLTLGTDYK

-962 NNNVTINEN
+962 NDNVTINDK

-979 KSNYTEGV
+979 QFNYTEGV
-987 TTVTVTAT
+987 THVTVTAT
-995 PSAALAEKY
+995 PSEKLAGQY
-1004 TEAKWT
+1004 TKATEDFT
-1010 FKFTVR
+1010 FTVR
-1016 KGKMKPVFMPAFK
+1016 KGKMKPEFMSAFN
-1029 GATIKV
+1029 ATTIKV
-1035 KTGTKKT
+1035 AKGTKKT

-1052 NVSGYFDVKYSCSP
+1052 DVSGYFDVKYSCSP
-1066 SLKLTNSNNT
+1066 SLKLTNSDNKMTCN
-1076 MACTFST
+1076 FGNE
-1083 VGTYTITV
+1083 GTYQITV
-1091 SATPKIINQG
+1091 SATPKIINKG
-1101 TDDEFN
+1101 TDTEFD
-1107 YADEYDAPDNVTF
+1107 YSQEYDAPEAVTF
-1120 TVDVSGSYTVPTVTL
+1120 TVDVNSYTVPKVTL
-1135 NPSADKTIYVGE
+1135 DPSTDMTIYVGQ

-1157 DAQGTAIDKSKYT
+1157 DAQDTAIDKSKYT

-1177 PDFCKVDAATGK
+1177 PDVCKVDATTGK

-1233 SGVTY
+1233 SGMTY
-1238 SPMTPLFNQ
+1238 SPMTPFFNQ

-1254 LGGWSFTD
+1254 LGGWSFTN
-1262 RDTAPVSKEG
+1262 RSEAPVSKEG
-1272 LTYGDKNKWADDSSK
+1272 LTYGDNNKWAKDSSK

-1402 GGKLTVADKN
+1402 GGKLSVADKN
-1412 ATDKLA
+1412 ATGDLKD
-1418 NPYDITNY
+1418 PYKITNY

-1431 GLATGPATTGGGK
+1431 GLASGPSTTGGGK
-1444 DSNPSPKVEEVMKH
+1444 KNSNPSPTIEDVKNH
-1458 FRGMTSFVMTE
+1458 FRGMTSFEMT
-1469 AGFQNNVY
+1469 ATGFQNNVY

-1488 DNATPNNGADDNVMG
+1488 SYATPNNGADDNVKG

-1545 AKGQPVTNYEF
+1545 AKGQTVKNYEF
-1556 NDGETNII
+1556 DEAAANTIEL
-1564 VPTKAGELSTAK
+1564 TKAGELTTAK
-1576 VNRAMKAGV
+1576 VNRAMAAGV

-1609 RDTPDGTQILYFD
+1609 RDTPNGTQILYFD

-1641 GKPFLIKPAQDVA
+1641 GKPFLIKPTKDVA
-1654 SINTAEVEGYPY
+1654 SINTAEVKGYPY
-1666 VTIENTQPAEWCK
+1666 VTIENTQPAEWCS

-1687 SYSNDLTVKEGD
+1687 SYSNGLTVKEGD

-1742 GIGSNVTTDETS
+1742 GMGSNVTTDETS

>member
-1 MRNLPNSDIYSLF
+1 
-14 FNIIYFDWS
+14 
-23 FFFITFASTIWY
+23 
-35 EDNFDILLMRKEKT
+35 
-49 LVQTTKK
+49 
-56 YIKINLQTKFSY
+56 
-68 LFMKKEEQ
+68 
-76 SFGCGI
+76 
-82 SMSQKGHALSGWI
+82 
-95 LRIVPLFAMLFATV
+95 
-109 VAKAAGDGVKFNPG
+109 
-123 VRYSQWAINSRAHD
+123 
-137 FYANSTAFGLAKYKA
+137 
-152 DGTSVEIKR
+152 
-161 NDTKEKLDYVPG
+161 
-173 LVAKSMIEAA
+173 
-183 DYYQNFDWSKP
+183 
-194 WFASVKEYGDAYY
+194 
-207 NSVPN
+207 
-212 GGGSLDDLNAV
+212 
-223 KLYIGVYNNKNASE
+223 
-237 TDKTHAKTAIGRA
+237 
-250 TTGLIAHNNSYS
+250 
-262 IPSGTLAGDKVVGGW
+262 
-277 FHKTA
+277 
-282 YNNQMW
+282 MW

-298 LAQIVNFNGAGSSVF
+298 LAQIVNFNGNGSNVF
-313 GSVDKDWAMVFK
+313 GSANDDWNMVFK
-325 QLDIVW
+325 QLNIVW

-336 PTDKLMYHAFE
+336 STDKLMYHAFE

-352 GTSKSH
+352 GTGTSESLSH
-358 ADTWAGLNGTTEPYT
+358 ADTWKGLNGKTEPYT

-399 KAGRTSDANYTTLR
+399 NAGRTSDTNYSTLKS
-413 NHLQELAAGIVA
+413 HLQELAAGIVA

-520 GTGNDYA
+520 GTGTDYA
-527 AGGKKYRDGS
+527 KGGKKYRDGS

-580 NASQIL
+580 GSAQIL

-602 TAPKVEV
+602 TAPVVEV
-609 CGTGAAN
+609 CGTDAAN
-616 ATYQWYDATTKVAV
+616 ATYQWYDANTDAAV
-630 EGATKAQFTPQTT
+630 KGATEAQFIPQTT
-643 GNYYCKATVDN
+643 GNYYCEATVGS
-654 TSIQTSTTNI
+654 TSIQTSATNI
-664 KVNSNSSADKQK
+664 KVNFNSSADKQK

-687 VEIKDGAGNVVTSG
+687 VEIKDGVGNVVTSG

-770 EINSSPASLTVA
+770 VTTAASDVSVA
-782 QKTDNKPTL
+782 SGATQSLDGNADK
-791 EQLTS
+791 
-796 DHAAITGG
+796 TGG
-804 TVTLVNNRS
+804 SAELYNGKSSATVMISKTEGVKLNGSSKSYMQVTL
-813 KDWTPFS
+813 D
-820 NASITVSDI
+820 
-829 SKNYIRINLGKPL
+829 KPL
-842 DAGDVINIKD
+842 AKGDVIAAPGCGSSFYVTSADTKTTDAPEVNATGYTIPE
-852 NSKVFKLSAEASSSN
+852 NSDLIGKNVVYFWS
-867 SVSTAN
+867 
-873 GSYTLDAN
+873 G
-881 SVLKGK
+881 KGK
-887 NEIFVFWSDKS
+887 TV
-898 NPLSSITITRKTTT
+898 TITRKTTT
-912 QTTSPLVIAVEDV
+912 PTTSPLVIAVEDV
-925 EMNVTDEETRQP
+925 EMNVTDEVTKQP
-937 EVRVYGTA
+937 EVKVYGTA

-987 TTVTVTAT
+987 TNVTVTAT
-995 PSAALAEKY
+995 PSAALAGQY
-1004 TEAKWT
+1004 TEAT
-1010 FKFTVR
+1010 ENFTFTVR
-1016 KGKMKPVFMPAFK
+1016 KGK
-1029 GATIKV
+1029 
-1035 KTGTKKT
+1035 
-1042 IEVPLNYGGE
+1042 
-1052 NVSGYFDVKYSCSP
+1052 
-1066 SLKLTNSNNT
+1066 
-1076 MACTFST
+1076 
-1083 VGTYTITV
+1083 
-1091 SATPKIINQG
+1091 
-1101 TDDEFN
+1101 
-1107 YADEYDAPDNVTF
+1107 
-1120 TVDVSGSYTVPTVTL
+1120 
-1135 NPSADKTIYVGE
+1135 
-1147 VVDAPAVSVT
+1147 
-1157 DAQGTAIDKSKYT
+1157 
-1170 MEWTSFA
+1170 
-1177 PDFCKVDAATGK
+1177 
-1189 IEGVSAGDK
+1189 
-1198 VKIQLKVSGNGF
+1198 
-1210 EDVFAYL
+1210 
-1217 LVSVDD
+1217 DD

-1233 SGVTY
+1233 SGETY

-1329 VKGGTVDPMF
+1329 VTGGTVDPMF

-1412 ATDKLA
+1412 ATGDLKD
-1418 NPYDITNY
+1418 PYKITNY

-1477 ESNIDNKVTWG
+1477 ESNIDNKDTWG
-1488 DNATPNNGADDNVMG
+1488 ESATPNNGADDNVMG

-1545 AKGQPVTNYEF
+1545 AKGQTVKNYEF
-1556 NDGETNII
+1556 DEAAANTIEL
-1564 VPTKAGELSTAK
+1564 TKAGELSTAK

-1609 RDTPDGTQILYFD
+1609 RYTPNGTQILYFD

-1641 GKPFLIKPAQDVA
+1641 GKPFLIKPTKDVA

-1666 VTIENTQPAEWCK
+1666 VTIENTQPAEWCS

-1742 GIGSNVTTDETS
+1742 GMGSNVTTDETS

>member
-1 MRNLPNSDIYSLF
+1 
-14 FNIIYFDWS
+14 
-23 FFFITFASTIWY
+23 
-35 EDNFDILLMRKEKT
+35 
-49 LVQTTKK
+49 
-56 YIKINLQTKFSY
+56 
-68 LFMKKEEQ
+68 MKKEEQ

-82 SMSQKGHALSGWI
+82 SVSQKGHALSGWI
-95 LRIVPLFAMLFATV
+95 LRIVPLFAMLFATLA
-109 VAKAAGDGVKFNPG
+109 AKAAGDGDGVKFNPG

-161 NDTKEKLDYVPG
+161 NDTKKKLDYVPG

-223 KLYIGVYNNKNASE
+223 KLYIGIYNYKNASA
-237 TDKTHAKTAIGRA
+237 TDKTNAQTAIGRA
-250 TTGLIAHNNSYS
+250 TEGLIAHNNSYS
-262 IPSGTLAGDKVVGGW
+262 IQSGTLAGDAVVGGW
-277 FHKTA
+277 FHKEA

-298 LAQIVNFNGAGSSVF
+298 LAQIVNFNGAGSNVF
-313 GSVDKDWAMVFK
+313 GSADKDWEMVVK
-325 QLDIVW
+325 QLNIVW
-331 NMCWN
+331 DMCWN
-336 PTDKLMYHAFE
+336 STDKLMYHAFE

-358 ADTWAGLNGTTEPYT
+358 ADTWAGLNGTTKPYT

-399 KAGRTSDANYTTLR
+399 KAGRTTDANYSTL
-413 NHLQELAAGIVA
+413 NSHLQELAAGIVA

-520 GTGNDYA
+520 GTGTDYA
-527 AGGKKYRDGS
+527 KGGKKYRDGS

-551 KIEELT
+551 KTDNLT

-566 MAATEYERAYQNQD
+566 MAATEYERAYQQNQD
-580 NASQIL
+580 GSAQIL
-586 FSYDLKPAYDL
+586 FSYDLKPSYDL

-602 TAPKVEV
+602 AAPIVEV
-609 CGTGAAN
+609 CGTDAAK

-643 GNYYCKATVDN
+643 GDYYCVATVGN
-654 TSIQTSTTNI
+654 TSIQTSATNI
-664 KVNSNSSADKQK
+664 KVNSGSSADKQK

-718 GYVFDNWTATG
+718 GYVFDSWTAIG
-729 GEASDNVYTIS
+729 GAADGNVYTIS
-740 SIAADVNV
+740 SLNADANV
-748 KANFKKENTGGGDTM
+748 TANFKEKNTGGGETV

-782 QKTDNKPTL
+782 KGTADVPTYK
-791 EQLTS
+791 QLTGE
-796 DHAAITGG
+796 HAAITGG
-804 TVTLVNNRS
+804 TVTLVNTRS

-820 NASITVSDI
+820 NNYITVSDQ
-829 SKNYIRINLGKPL
+829 SKNYIRINFDKPL

-852 NSKVFKLSAEASSSN
+852 NSKAFKLSAEASSSN
-867 SVSTAN
+867 SVSTSN

-887 NEIFVFWSDKS
+887 NKIFVFWSDKS

-937 EVRVYGTA
+937 EVRVYGIG
-945 DKLLTLGSDYT
+945 DKLLTLCTDYK

-962 NNNVTINEN
+962 NNNVTIKD

-979 KSNYTEGV
+979 QFNYTEGV
-987 TTVTVTAT
+987 TNVTVTAT
-995 PSAALAEKY
+995 PSAELAGQY
-1004 TEAKWT
+1004 TKATENFT
-1010 FKFTVR
+1010 FTVR

-1035 KTGTKKT
+1035 AKGTRKT

-1066 SLKLTNSNNT
+1066 SLKLTSSNNT
-1076 MACTFST
+1076 MTCTFST

-1091 SATPKIINQG
+1091 SATPKVINQG
-1101 TDDEFN
+1101 KDDEFD
-1107 YADEYDAPDNVTF
+1107 YADEYDVPDNVTF
-1120 TVDVSGSYTVPTVTL
+1120 TVEVSGSYTVPTVTL
-1135 NPSADKTIYVGE
+1135 NPSTDKTIYVGD

-1157 DAQGTAIDKSKYT
+1157 DASDTAIDNYT

-1177 PDFCKVDAATGK
+1177 PDVCKVDAATGK

-1198 VKIQLKVSGNGF
+1198 VKIQLRVSGDGF
-1210 EDVFAYL
+1210 EDVFKYV

-1223 PAKYRVKAPG
+1223 PAKYRVKAPK
-1233 SGVTY
+1233 SGETY
-1238 SPMTPLFNQ
+1238 TPMTPFFNGD
-1247 NKTLAVT
+1247 KTIAVT

-1262 RDTAPVSKEG
+1262 RPKAPVSSEG
-1272 LTYGDKNKWADDSSK
+1272 LTYGTNNKWADDSSK

-1329 VKGGTVDPMF
+1329 VEGSTVDPMF

-1402 GGKLTVADKN
+1402 GGKLSVADKS
-1412 ATDKLA
+1412 ATGDLKD
-1418 NPYDITNY
+1418 PYKITNY

-1431 GLATGPATTGGGK
+1431 GLASGPSTTGGGK
-1444 DSNPSPKVEEVMKH
+1444 KNSNPSPTIEDVKNH
-1458 FRGMTSFVMTE
+1458 FRGMTSFEMT
-1469 AGFQNNVY
+1469 ATGFQNNVY

-1488 DNATPNNGADDNVMG
+1488 SYATPNNGADDNVMG

-1545 AKGQPVTNYEF
+1545 AKGQTVKNYEF
-1556 NDGETNII
+1556 DEAAANTIEL
-1564 VPTKAGELSTAK
+1564 TKPGELATAK
-1576 VNRAMKAGV
+1576 VNRKMTAGV

-1594 LNKQQVDAIFGKTYD
+1594 LNKQQVDAIFGNTYD
-1609 RDTPDGTQILYFD
+1609 RETPNGTQILYFD
-1622 RVEGT
+1622 RVKGT

-1641 GKPFLIKPAQDVA
+1641 GKPFLIKPTKDVA
-1654 SINTAEVEGYPY
+1654 SINTAEVKGYPY
-1666 VTIENTQPAEWCK
+1666 VTIENSQPAEWCK

-1687 SYSNDLTVKEGD
+1687 SYSNDLTVQAGD
-1699 CFISNKDGS
+1699 CFISNNDGS
-1708 FKNFVGDPGTLKG
+1708 FKNFVGESGTLKG

-1727 NIGTNGVS
+1727 HIGTNGVS
-1735 EAKKLTV
+1735 EPKKLTV
-1742 GIGSNVTTDETS
+1742 GMGSNVTTDETS

>member
-1 MRNLPNSDIYSLF
+1 
-14 FNIIYFDWS
+14 
-23 FFFITFASTIWY
+23 
-35 EDNFDILLMRKEKT
+35 
-49 LVQTTKK
+49 
-56 YIKINLQTKFSY
+56 
-68 LFMKKEEQ
+68 MKKEEQ
-76 SFGCGI
+76 SFCCGI
-82 SMSQKGHALSGWI
+82 SVSQKGHALSGWI

-109 VAKAAGDGVKFNPG
+109 AAKAAGDGDGVKFNPG
-123 VRYSQWAINSRAHD
+123 VRYSQWAINSRLHD
-137 FYANSTAFGLAKYKA
+137 FYGNTKLFGFDVYDANNTMKSKVQWK
-152 DGTSVEIKR
+152 
-161 NDTKEKLDYVPG
+161 NDKKGNIDKSFDYVAG
-173 LVAKSMIEAA
+173 LVAKATLEAA
-183 DYYQNFDWSKP
+183 DYYAGFDWSKP
-194 WFASVKEYGDAYY
+194 WFYSAQAFANEVTYSNDSKPTLDAM
-207 NSVPN
+207 
-212 GGGSLDDLNAV
+212 NAV
-223 KLYIGVYNNKNASE
+223 KMYFPILSSSLKSDNVVTKANTALANLANDMKNYNTNYSIGGSKSTLNEGNAS
-237 TDKTHAKTAIGRA
+237 DAQKQMF
-250 TTGLIAHNNSYS
+250 
-262 IPSGTLAGDKVVGGW
+262 GGW
-277 FHKTA
+277 FHKSSD
-282 YNNQMW
+282 YVDQMW
-288 LDGAYMGSAL
+288 LDGAYMGSAT
-298 LAQIVNFNGAGSSVF
+298 LAQLTGYLGDSKNIF
-313 GSVDKDWAMVFK
+313 GSKEADWNMVAK
-325 QLDIVW
+325 QLNIVW
-331 NMCWN
+331 NQCWDSN
-336 PTDKLMYHAFE
+336 KQLMYHAFS
-347 ANAGT
+347 AT
-352 GTSKSH
+352 GDAKASTETNK
-358 ADTWAGLNGTTEPYT
+358 TWAGISNSADAPVY
-373 FHSAAYWGRANA
+373 HSAAFWGRANS
-385 WYIFALVDALEAMG
+385 WYFFALVDALEAM
-399 KAGRTSDANYTTLR
+399 KNDKQENTENYKTLKS
-413 NHLQELAAGIVA
+413 HLDSFAAGIVKW
-425 RQASNGGWYQLLDK
+425 QDQTTGGWYQVMDEK
-439 TDSFK
+439 GDYK
-444 ATSYNGKSASA
+444 ASNYNSSYRWTTSYN
-455 TNYIETSATAIFS
+455 NYIETSATAIFS

-479 IDAKYKEN
+479 LGDTYKEA
-487 AKKAFEC
+487 AKKAFEGI
-494 LVNNYTYLKDGSL
+494 VNNFVAPKADGTIN
-507 EIWGSCRSAGLGG
+507 IWSSSRSAGLGG
-520 GTGNDYA
+520 KY
-527 AGGKKYRDGS
+527 YRDGS
-537 NEYYLLGYDVPMVK
+537 KDYYILGTDT
-551 KIEELT
+551 KIVTKEDNLT

-580 NASQIL
+580 NASIL

-643 GNYYCKATVDN
+643 GNYYCEATVGS
-654 TSIQTSTTNI
+654 TSIQTSATNI

-707 TKLVFTANANT
+707 TKLIFTAKANT
-718 GYVFDNWTATG
+718 GYVFDSWTATG
-729 GEASDNVYTIS
+729 GAADGNVYTIS
-740 SIAADVNV
+740 SLNADANV
-748 KANFKKENTGGGDTM
+748 TANFTKENAGGGETV

-770 EINSSPASLTVA
+770 VT
-782 QKTDNKPTL
+782 TT
-791 EQLTS
+791 TS
-796 DHAAITGG
+796 DVNVVSGDTQTLGGDKATITGG
-804 TVTLVNNRS
+804 SAVLYNGKDKDAVMITKTEGVKLNGSQNSYMKVTLN
-813 KDWTPFS
+813 
-820 NASITVSDI
+820 
-829 SKNYIRINLGKPL
+829 KPL
-842 DAGDVINIKD
+842 AKGDVIAAPGCGYSFYVTSADTKTTDAPEVNATGYTIPE
-852 NSKVFKLSAEASSSN
+852 NSDLIGKNVVYFWS
-867 SVSTAN
+867 
-873 GSYTLDAN
+873 G
-881 SVLKGK
+881 KGK
-887 NEIFVFWSDKS
+887 TV
-898 NPLSSITITRKTTT
+898 TITRKTTT
-912 QTTSPLVIAVEDV
+912 PTTPPLVIAVENV
-925 EMNVTDEETRQP
+925 EMNVTDEVTKQP
-937 EVRVYGTA
+937 EVKVYGTA
-945 DKLLTLGSDYT
+945 DKLLNLGSDYT

-987 TTVTVTAT
+987 TNVTVTAT
-995 PSAALAEKY
+995 PSAELAGQY
-1004 TEAKWT
+1004 TEAT
-1010 FKFTVR
+1010 ENFTFTVR
-1016 KGKMKPVFMPAFK
+1016 KGK
-1029 GATIKV
+1029 
-1035 KTGTKKT
+1035 
-1042 IEVPLNYGGE
+1042 
-1052 NVSGYFDVKYSCSP
+1052 
-1066 SLKLTNSNNT
+1066 
-1076 MACTFST
+1076 
-1083 VGTYTITV
+1083 
-1091 SATPKIINQG
+1091 
-1101 TDDEFN
+1101 
-1107 YADEYDAPDNVTF
+1107 
-1120 TVDVSGSYTVPTVTL
+1120 
-1135 NPSADKTIYVGE
+1135 
-1147 VVDAPAVSVT
+1147 
-1157 DAQGTAIDKSKYT
+1157 
-1170 MEWTSFA
+1170 
-1177 PDFCKVDAATGK
+1177 
-1189 IEGVSAGDK
+1189 
-1198 VKIQLKVSGNGF
+1198 
-1210 EDVFAYL
+1210 
-1217 LVSVDD
+1217 DD

-1254 LGGWSFTD
+1254 LGGWIFTD

-1272 LTYGDKNKWADDSSK
+1272 LTYGKNNKWADDSSK

-1329 VKGGTVDPMF
+1329 VEGSTVDPMF

-1412 ATDKLA
+1412 ATGDLKD
-1418 NPYDITNY
+1418 PYKITNY

-1477 ESNIDNKVTWG
+1477 ESNIDNKDTWG
-1488 DNATPNNGADDNVMG
+1488 ESATPNKGADDNVMG

-1545 AKGQPVTNYEF
+1545 AKEQTVKNYEF
-1556 NDGETNII
+1556 NDDATNTIEL
-1564 VPTKAGELSTAK
+1564 TKAGELTKAK
-1576 VNRAMKAGV
+1576 VNRKMTAGV

-1609 RDTPDGTQILYFD
+1609 RETSNGTQILYFD

-1641 GKPFLIKPAQDVA
+1641 GKPFLIKPTKDVV
-1654 SINTAEVEGYPY
+1654 SINTADVEAYPY
-1666 VTIENTQPAEWCK
+1666 VTIENTKPAEWCK
-1679 GNGYVWMS
+1679 GNGYVWMA

-1742 GIGSNVTTDETS
+1742 GMGSNVTTDETS

-1791 FQALPGGVYVVNGK
+1791 LQALPGGVYVVNGK

>member
-1 MRNLPNSDIYSLF
+1 
-14 FNIIYFDWS
+14 
-23 FFFITFASTIWY
+23 
-35 EDNFDILLMRKEKT
+35 
-49 LVQTTKK
+49 
-56 YIKINLQTKFSY
+56 
-68 LFMKKEEQ
+68 MKKEEQ

-82 SMSQKGHALSGWI
+82 SVSQKGHALSGWI

-109 VAKAAGDGVKFNPG
+109 AAKTAGDGDGVKFNPG

-161 NDTKEKLDYVPG
+161 NDTKKKLDYVPG

-223 KLYIGVYNNKNASE
+223 KLYIGIYNYKNASA
-237 TDKTHAKTAIGRA
+237 TDKTNAQTAIGRA
-250 TTGLIAHNNSYS
+250 TTGLIAHNKNNS
-262 IPSGTLAGDKVVGGW
+262 IPSGTLAGDAVVGGW

-298 LAQIVNFNGAGSSVF
+298 LAQIVNFNGAGSNVF
-313 GSVDKDWAMVFK
+313 GSADKDWEMVVK
-325 QLDIVW
+325 QLNIVW

-336 PTDKLMYHAFE
+336 STDKLMYHAFE

-358 ADTWAGLNGTTEPYT
+358 ADTWAGLNGTTKPYT

-399 KAGRTSDANYTTLR
+399 KAGRTTDANYSTL
-413 NHLQELAAGIVA
+413 NSHLQELAAGIVA
-425 RQASNGGWYQLLDK
+425 RQTSDGGWYQLLDK

-527 AGGKKYRDGS
+527 KGGKKYRDGS
-537 NEYYLLGYDVPMVK
+537 NEYYLLGYDVPMVEK
-551 KIEELT
+551 KEGIT

-580 NASQIL
+580 NASIL

-602 TAPKVEV
+602 TAPVVEV
-609 CGTGAAN
+609 CGTDAAK
-616 ATYQWYDATTKVAV
+616 ATYQWYDATTGNAV
-630 EGATKAQFTPQTT
+630 DGAGTKEAQFTPQTT
-643 GNYYCKATVDN
+643 GDYYCVATVGS

-664 KVNSNSSADKQK
+664 KVN
-676 FTVTATAENGT
+676 
-687 VEIKDGAGNVVTSG
+687 
-701 TQVEEG
+701 
-707 TKLVFTANANT
+707 
-718 GYVFDNWTATG
+718 
-729 GEASDNVYTIS
+729 
-740 SIAADVNV
+740 
-748 KANFKKENTGGGDTM
+748 NTGGGETGG
-763 ETTLFSM
+763 ETTTETVFSYDV
-770 EINSSPASLTVA
+770 PASGELST
-782 QKTDNKPTL
+782 TDTN
-791 EQLTS
+791 EGV
-796 DHAAITGG
+796 TGG
-804 TVTLVNNRS
+804 KIMFASSKNEGDRYKIDNDAKYVKVTLSGNS
-813 KDWTPFS
+813 LK
-820 NASITVSDI
+820 
-829 SKNYIRINLGKPL
+829 
-842 DAGDVINIKD
+842 AGDVISVKA
-852 NSKVFKLSAEASSSN
+852 SASN
-867 SVSTAN
+867 SGYGCFAALDTDKKMTLKLGN
-873 GSYTLDAN
+873 LTDKGPEDISYTVTERDILN
-881 SVLKGK
+881 GQSSFYLFRESGK
-887 NEIFVFWSDKS
+887 SIYVH
-898 NPLSSITITRKTTT
+898 SITITRKTTT
-912 QTTSPLVIAVEDV
+912 PTTSPLVIAVENV

-937 EVRVYGTA
+937 EVRVYGIG
-945 DKLLTLGSDYT
+945 DKLLTLGTDYK

-962 NNNVTINEN
+962 NDNVTINDK
-971 GVFTAAGS
+971 GFFTAAGS
-979 KSNYTEGV
+979 QFNYTEGV
-987 TTVTVTAT
+987 THVTVTAT
-995 PSAALAEKY
+995 PSAELAGQY
-1004 TEAKWT
+1004 TKATEDFT
-1010 FKFTVR
+1010 FTVR
-1016 KGKMKPVFMPAFK
+1016 KGKMKPVFMPAFN

-1035 KTGTKKT
+1035 AKGTKKT

-1052 NVSGYFDVKYSCSP
+1052 DVSGYFDVTYSCSGL
-1066 SLKLTNSNNT
+1066 SGLTSSDNKMTYKFN
-1076 MACTFST
+1076 T

-1101 TDDEFN
+1101 KDDEFN
-1107 YADEYDAPDNVTF
+1107 YADEYDTPDNVTF
-1120 TVDVSGSYTVPTVTL
+1120 TVDVNSYTVPKVTL
-1135 NPSADKTIYVGE
+1135 DPSTDKTIYVGQ

-1157 DAQGTAIDKSKYT
+1157 DAQDTAIDKSKYT

-1177 PDFCKVDAATGK
+1177 PDVCKVDATTGK

-1198 VKIQLKVSGNGF
+1198 VKIQLKVSGEGF

-1233 SGVTY
+1233 SGMTY

-1247 NKTLAVT
+1247 DKTLAVT

-1262 RDTAPVSKEG
+1262 RQTAPVSKEG
-1272 LTYGDKNKWADDSSK
+1272 LTYGDNNKWAKDSSK

-1317 SETQWYDGKLQK
+1317 NETQWYDGKLQK

-1402 GGKLTVADKN
+1402 GGKLSVADKN
-1412 ATDKLA
+1412 ATGDLKD
-1418 NPYDITNY
+1418 PYKITNY

-1431 GLATGPATTGGGK
+1431 GLASGPSTTGGGK
-1444 DSNPSPKVEEVMKH
+1444 KNSNPSPTIEDVKNH
-1458 FRGMTSFVMTE
+1458 FRGMTSFEMS
-1469 AGFQNNVY
+1469 ASGFQNNVY

-1488 DNATPNNGADDNVMG
+1488 SYATPNNGADDNVKG
-1503 SHGWSVLVDAAVTYT
+1503 SHGWSALVDAAVTYT
-1518 FDVKAGKTYYIYNY
+1518 FDVKAGKTYYLYNY

-1545 AKGQPVTNYEF
+1545 SKGQTVKNYEF
-1556 NDGETNII
+1556 DETAANTIEL
-1564 VPTKAGELSTAK
+1564 TKAGELTTAK
-1576 VNRAMKAGV
+1576 VNRAMAAGV

-1594 LNKQQVDAIFGKTYD
+1594 LNKRQVDAIFGKTYD
-1609 RDTPDGTQILYFD
+1609 RDTPNGTQILYFD

-1687 SYSNDLTVKEGD
+1687 SYSNGLTVKEGD

-1708 FKNFVGDPGTLKG
+1708 FKNFVGAPGTLKG

-1742 GIGSNVTTDETS
+1742 GMGSNVTTDETS

>member
-1 MRNLPNSDIYSLF
+1 
-14 FNIIYFDWS
+14 
-23 FFFITFASTIWY
+23 
-35 EDNFDILLMRKEKT
+35 
-49 LVQTTKK
+49 
-56 YIKINLQTKFSY
+56 
-68 LFMKKEEQ
+68 MKKEEQ

-82 SMSQKGHALSGWI
+82 SMSQKGRALSGWI

-109 VAKAAGDGVKFNPG
+109 AAKAAGDGDGVKFNPG

-161 NDTKEKLDYVPG
+161 NDTKKKLDYVPG

-223 KLYIGVYNNKNASE
+223 KLYIGIYNYKNASA
-237 TDKTHAKTAIGRA
+237 TDKENAQTAIGRA
-250 TTGLIAHNNSYS
+250 TEGLIAHNKNNS
-262 IPSGTLAGDKVVGGW
+262 IQSGTLAGDAVVGGW
-277 FHKTA
+277 FHKEA

-298 LAQIVNFNGAGSSVF
+298 LAQIVNFNGAGSNVF
-313 GSVDKDWAMVFK
+313 GSADKDWEMVVK
-325 QLDIVW
+325 QLNIVW

-336 PTDKLMYHAFE
+336 STDKLMYHAFE

-358 ADTWAGLNGTTEPYT
+358 ADTWAGLNGTTKPYT

-399 KAGRTSDANYTTLR
+399 KAGRTSDANYTSLR
-413 NHLQELAAGIVA
+413 NHLQDLAAGIVA
-425 RQASNGGWYQLLDK
+425 RQTSDGGWYQLLDK
-439 TDSFK
+439 TDSFE
-444 ATSYNGKSASA
+444 ATSYNSNWSGKPSSA

-468 AALFKAVRLGL
+468 AALFKAARLGL

-520 GTGNDYA
+520 GTDGIYA
-527 AGGKKYRDGS
+527 EGGKKFRDGS

-551 KIEELT
+551 KKEGLT

-609 CGTGAAN
+609 CGTGADQAK
-616 ATYQWYDATTKVAV
+616 YQWYDANTDAAV
-630 EGATKAQFTPQTT
+630 KGATEAQFIPQTT

-654 TSIQTSTTNI
+654 TSIQTSATNI

-676 FTVTATAENGT
+676 FTVTATAVNGT
-687 VEIKDGAGNVVTSG
+687 VEIKDGADNVVTSG

-707 TKLVFTANANT
+707 TKLIFTAKANT
-718 GYVFDNWTATG
+718 GYVFDSWTATG

-748 KANFKKENTGGGDTM
+748 KANFKKENTGGGDTGG
-763 ETTLFSM
+763 ETTTETVFSM
-770 EINSSPASLTVA
+770 VTTAESDVSVASGDTKTLDGNADKTGGSAELYNGKSSATVMISKTEGVKLNGSRNSYMKVTL
-782 QKTDNKPTL
+782 NKPL
-791 EQLTS
+791 
-796 DHAAITGG
+796 A
-804 TVTLVNNRS
+804 
-813 KDWTPFS
+813 K
-820 NASITVSDI
+820 
-829 SKNYIRINLGKPL
+829 
-842 DAGDVINIKD
+842 GDVIAAPDCGSSFYVTSADTKTTDAPEVNATGYTIPE
-852 NSKVFKLSAEASSSN
+852 NSDLIGKTVIYFWS
-867 SVSTAN
+867 
-873 GSYTLDAN
+873 G
-881 SVLKGK
+881 KGK
-887 NEIFVFWSDKS
+887 
-898 NPLSSITITRKTTT
+898 SITITRKTTT
-912 QTTSPLVIAVEDV
+912 QTTSPLVIAVENV
-925 EMNVTDEETRQP
+925 EMNVTDEETLQP
-937 EVRVYGTA
+937 EVRVYGIG
-945 DKLLTLGSDYT
+945 DKLLTLGTDYK

-962 NNNVTINEN
+962 NDNVTINDK

-979 KSNYTEGV
+979 QFNYTEGV
-987 TTVTVTAT
+987 THVTVTAT
-995 PSAALAEKY
+995 PSEKLAGQY
-1004 TEAKWT
+1004 TKATEDFT
-1010 FKFTVR
+1010 FTVR
-1016 KGKMKPVFMPAFK
+1016 KGKMKPEFMSAFN
-1029 GATIKV
+1029 ATTIKV
-1035 KTGTKKT
+1035 AKGTKKT

-1120 TVDVSGSYTVPTVTL
+1120 TVEVSGSYTVPTVIL
-1135 NPSADKTIYVGE
+1135 NPSTDKTIYVGD

-1157 DAQGTAIDKSKYT
+1157 DASDTAIDNYT

-1177 PDFCKVDAATGK
+1177 PDVCKVDATTGK

-1198 VKIQLKVSGNGF
+1198 VKIQLRVSGDSF
-1210 EDVFAYL
+1210 EDVFKYV

-1223 PAKYRVKAPG
+1223 PAKYRVKAPK

-1238 SPMTPLFNQ
+1238 SPMTPFFNGD
-1247 NKTLAVT
+1247 NTLAVT

-1402 GGKLTVADKN
+1402 GGKLSVADKN
-1412 ATDKLA
+1412 ATGDLKD
-1418 NPYDITNY
+1418 PYKITNY

-1431 GLATGPATTGGGK
+1431 GLASGPSTTGGGK
-1444 DSNPSPKVEEVMKH
+1444 KNSNPSPTIEDVKNH
-1458 FRGMTSFVMTE
+1458 FRGMTSFEMT
-1469 AGFQNNVY
+1469 ATGFQNNVY

-1488 DNATPNNGADDNVMG
+1488 SYATPNNGADDNVKG

-1545 AKGQPVTNYEF
+1545 AKGQTVKNYEF
-1556 NDGETNII
+1556 DEAAANTIEL
-1564 VPTKAGELSTAK
+1564 TKPGELATAK
-1576 VNRAMKAGV
+1576 VNRKMTAGV

-1594 LNKQQVDAIFGKTYD
+1594 LNKQQVDAIFGNTYD
-1609 RDTPDGTQILYFD
+1609 RETPNGTQILYFD
-1622 RVEGT
+1622 RVDGT

-1641 GKPFLIKPAQDVA
+1641 GKPFLIKPTKDVA
-1654 SINTAEVEGYPY
+1654 SINTAEVKGYPY
-1666 VTIENTQPAEWCK
+1666 VTIENSQPAEWCK

-1687 SYSNDLTVKEGD
+1687 SYSNDLTVQAGD
-1699 CFISNKDGS
+1699 CFISNNDGS
-1708 FKNFVGDPGTLKG
+1708 FKNFVGESGTLKG

-1727 NIGTNGVS
+1727 HIGTNGVS
-1735 EAKKLTV
+1735 EPKKLTV
-1742 GIGSNVTTDETS
+1742 GMGSNVTSDETS

-1791 FQALPGGVYVVNGK
+1791 FQTLPGGVYVVNGK

>member
-1 MRNLPNSDIYSLF
+1 
-14 FNIIYFDWS
+14 
-23 FFFITFASTIWY
+23 
-35 EDNFDILLMRKEKT
+35 
-49 LVQTTKK
+49 
-56 YIKINLQTKFSY
+56 
-68 LFMKKEEQ
+68 MKKEEQ

-82 SMSQKGHALSGWI
+82 SVSQKGHALSGWI
-95 LRIVPLFAMLFATV
+95 LRIVPLFAMLFATLA
-109 VAKAAGDGVKFNPG
+109 AKAAGDGDGVKFNPG

-161 NDTKEKLDYVPG
+161 NDTKKKLDYVPG

-194 WFASVKEYGDAYY
+194 WFASVKEYGDDYY

-223 KLYIGVYNNKNASE
+223 KLYIGIYNYKNASA
-237 TDKTHAKTAIGRA
+237 TDKTNAQTAIGRA
-250 TTGLIAHNNSYS
+250 TEGLIAHNKNNS
-262 IPSGTLAGDKVVGGW
+262 IQSGTLAGDAVVGGW
-277 FHKTA
+277 FHKEA

-298 LAQIVNFNGAGSSVF
+298 LAQIVNFNGDGSNVF
-313 GSVDKDWAMVFK
+313 GSADKDWEMVVK
-325 QLDIVW
+325 QLNIVW

-336 PTDKLMYHAFE
+336 STDKLMYHAFE

-358 ADTWAGLNGTTEPYT
+358 ADTWAGLNGTTKPYT

-399 KAGRTSDANYTTLR
+399 KAGRTSDANYTTLK
-413 NHLQELAAGIVA
+413 NHLQDLAAGIVA
-425 RQASNGGWYQLLDK
+425 RQTSDGGWYQLLDK
-439 TDSFK
+439 TDSFE

-468 AALFKAVRLGL
+468 AALFKAARLGL
-479 IDAKYKEN
+479 IDATYKEN

-494 LVNNYTYLKDGSL
+494 LVNNYTYMKDGSL

-520 GTGNDYA
+520 GTGTDYA
-527 AGGKKYRDGS
+527 KGGKKYRDGS

-551 KIEELT
+551 KTDNLT

-566 MAATEYERAYQNQD
+566 MAATEYERAYQQNQD
-580 NASQIL
+580 GSAQIL
-586 FSYDLKPAYDL
+586 FSYDLKPSYDL

-602 TAPKVEV
+602 AAPVVEV
-609 CGTGAAN
+609 CGTDAAK

-643 GNYYCKATVDN
+643 GNYYCEATVGS
-654 TSIQTSTTNI
+654 TSIKTSATNI
-664 KVNSNSSADKQK
+664 KVN
-676 FTVTATAENGT
+676 
-687 VEIKDGAGNVVTSG
+687 
-701 TQVEEG
+701 
-707 TKLVFTANANT
+707 
-718 GYVFDNWTATG
+718 
-729 GEASDNVYTIS
+729 
-740 SIAADVNV
+740 
-748 KANFKKENTGGGDTM
+748 NTGGGETGG
-763 ETTLFSM
+763 ETTTETVFSYDV
-770 EINSSPASLTVA
+770 PASGELST
-782 QKTDNKPTL
+782 TDTN
-791 EQLTS
+791 EGV
-796 DHAAITGG
+796 TGG
-804 TVTLVNNRS
+804 KIMFASSKNEGDRYKIDNDAKYVKVTLSGNS
-813 KDWTPFS
+813 LK
-820 NASITVSDI
+820 
-829 SKNYIRINLGKPL
+829 
-842 DAGDVINIKD
+842 AGDVISVKA
-852 NSKVFKLSAEASSSN
+852 SASN
-867 SVSTAN
+867 SGYGCFAALDTDKKTTLKLGN
-873 GSYTLDAN
+873 LTDKGPEDISYTVTERDILN
-881 SVLKGK
+881 GQSSFYLFRESGK
-887 NEIFVFWSDKS
+887 SIYVH
-898 NPLSSITITRKTTT
+898 SITITRKTTT
-912 QTTSPLVIAVEDV
+912 PTTSPLVIAVEDV
-925 EMNVTDEETRQP
+925 EMNVTDEETLQP
-937 EVRVYGTA
+937 EVRVYGIG
-945 DKLLTLGSDYT
+945 DKLLTLCTDYK

-962 NNNVTINEN
+962 NNNVTIKD

-979 KSNYTEGV
+979 QFNYTEGV
-987 TTVTVTAT
+987 TNVTVTAT
-995 PSAALAEKY
+995 PSAALAGKY
-1004 TEAKWT
+1004 TKAITT
-1010 FKFTVR
+1010 FTFTVR

-1120 TVDVSGSYTVPTVTL
+1120 TVEVSGSYTVPTVIL
-1135 NPSADKTIYVGE
+1135 NPSTDKTIYVGD

-1157 DAQGTAIDKSKYT
+1157 DASDTAIDNYT

-1177 PDFCKVDAATGK
+1177 PDVCKVDAATGK

-1198 VKIQLKVSGNGF
+1198 VKIQLRVSGDSF
-1210 EDVFAYL
+1210 EDVFKYV
-1217 LVSVDD
+1217 LVSVDA
-1223 PAKYRVKAPG
+1223 PAKYRVKAPK

-1238 SPMTPLFNQ
+1238 SPMTPFFNGD
-1247 NKTLAVT
+1247 NTLAVT

-1262 RDTAPVSKEG
+1262 RPKAPVSSEG
-1272 LTYGDKNKWADDSSK
+1272 LTYGTNNKWADDSSK

-1384 VLDEAGKVV
+1384 VLDEAGKLV

-1402 GGKLTVADKN
+1402 GGKLSVADKS
-1412 ATDKLA
+1412 ATGDLKD
-1418 NPYDITNY
+1418 PYKITNY

-1431 GLATGPATTGGGK
+1431 GLASGPSTTGGGK
-1444 DSNPSPKVEEVMKH
+1444 KNSNPSPTIEDVKNH
-1458 FRGMTSFVMTE
+1458 FRGMTSFEMT
-1469 AGFQNNVY
+1469 ATGFQNNVY

-1488 DNATPNNGADDNVMG
+1488 SYATPNNGADDNVMG

-1532 GSKLG
+1532 GSKLR

-1545 AKGQPVTNYEF
+1545 AKGQTVKNYEF
-1556 NDGETNII
+1556 DEAAANTIEL
-1564 VPTKAGELSTAK
+1564 TKPGELATAK
-1576 VNRAMKAGV
+1576 VNRKMTAGV

-1594 LNKQQVDAIFGKTYD
+1594 LNKQQVDAIFGNTYD
-1609 RDTPDGTQILYFD
+1609 RDTPNGTQILYFD
-1622 RVEGT
+1622 RVVGT

-1641 GKPFLIKPAQDVA
+1641 GKPFLIKPTKDVA
-1654 SINTAEVEGYPY
+1654 SINTAEVKGYPY
-1666 VTIENTQPAEWCK
+1666 VTIENSQPAEWCK

-1699 CFISNKDGS
+1699 CFISNNDGS
-1708 FKNFVGDPGTLKG
+1708 FKNFVGESGTLKG

-1727 NIGTNGVS
+1727 HIGTNGVS
-1735 EAKKLTV
+1735 EPKKLTV
-1742 GIGSNVTTDETS
+1742 GMGSNVTSDETS

>member
-1 MRNLPNSDIYSLF
+1 
-14 FNIIYFDWS
+14 
-23 FFFITFASTIWY
+23 
-35 EDNFDILLMRKEKT
+35 
-49 LVQTTKK
+49 
-56 YIKINLQTKFSY
+56 
-68 LFMKKEEQ
+68 MKKEEQ

-82 SMSQKGHALSGWI
+82 CMSQKGHALSGWI

-109 VAKAAGDGVKFNPG
+109 AAKAAGDGDGVKFNSG
-123 VRYSQWAINSRAHD
+123 VRYSQWAINSRLHD
-137 FYANSTAFGLAKYKA
+137 FYGNTKLFGFDVYDAN
-152 DGTSVEIKR
+152 
-161 NDTKEKLDYVPG
+161 NTKKSEVQWKNGSNNINKSFDYVAG
-173 LVAKSMIEAA
+173 LVAKATLEAA
-183 DYYQNFDWSKP
+183 DYYAGFDWSKP
-194 WFASVKEYGDAYY
+194 WFYSAQAFANEVTYSNGTNPTLDAM
-207 NSVPN
+207 
-212 GGGSLDDLNAV
+212 NAV
-223 KLYIGVYNNKNASE
+223 KMYFPILSSSLKSDNVVTKANTALANLANDMKNYNTNYSIGGSKSTLNEGNAS
-237 TDKTHAKTAIGRA
+237 DAQKQMF
-250 TTGLIAHNNSYS
+250 
-262 IPSGTLAGDKVVGGW
+262 GGW
-277 FHKTA
+277 FHKSSD
-282 YNNQMW
+282 YVDQMW
-288 LDGAYMGSAL
+288 LDGAYMGSAT
-298 LAQIVNFNGAGSSVF
+298 LAQLTGYLGDSKNIF
-313 GSVDKDWAMVFK
+313 GSKEADWNMVAK
-325 QLDIVW
+325 QLNIVW
-331 NMCWN
+331 NQCWDSN
-336 PTDKLMYHAFE
+336 KQLMYHAFS
-347 ANAGT
+347 AT
-352 GTSKSH
+352 GAAKASTKTN
-358 ADTWAGLNGTTEPYT
+358 DTWAGISNSADAPVY
-373 FHSAAYWGRANA
+373 HSAAFWGRANS
-385 WYIFALVDALEAMG
+385 WYFFALVDALEAM
-399 KAGRTSDANYTTLR
+399 KNDNQENTDNYKTLK
-413 NHLQELAAGIVA
+413 NHLDFFAAGIVKW
-425 RQASNGGWYQLLDK
+425 QDKTTGGWYQVMDENGNY
-439 TDSFK
+439 K
-444 ATSYNGKSASA
+444 ASNYNSSYSWDTSYN
-455 TNYIETSATAIFS
+455 NYIETSATAIFS

-479 IDAKYKEN
+479 LGDTYKEA
-487 AKKAFEC
+487 AKKAFEGI
-494 LVNNYTYLKDGSL
+494 VNNFVAPKADGTIN
-507 EIWGSCRSAGLGG
+507 IWSSSRSAGLGG
-520 GTGNDYA
+520 KN
-527 AGGKKYRDGS
+527 YRDGS
-537 NEYYLLGYDVPMVK
+537 KIYYILGTDT
-551 KIEELT
+551 KIVTKEDNLT

-630 EGATKAQFTPQTT
+630 EGATKAQFTPQAT
-643 GNYYCKATVDN
+643 GNYYCEATVDN
-654 TSIQTSTTNI
+654 TRIKTSATNI

-718 GYVFDNWTATG
+718 GYVFDSWTATG

-770 EINSSPASLTVA
+770 VTTTTNKVRVSSGAT
-782 QKTDNKPTL
+782 QTL
-791 EQLTS
+791 KGYA
-796 DHAAITGG
+796 DITGG
-804 TVTLVNNRS
+804 SAELYNGHTDEKEMISVTEGVKLNGSSKSYMKVTLN
-813 KDWTPFS
+813 
-820 NASITVSDI
+820 
-829 SKNYIRINLGKPL
+829 KPL
-842 DAGDVINIKD
+842 AKGDVIAAPDCGSSFYVTSADTNKD
-852 NSKVFKLSAEASSSN
+852 APEVNATGYTIPENSDLIGKTVIYFWS
-867 SVSTAN
+867 
-873 GSYTLDAN
+873 G
-881 SVLKGK
+881 KGK
-887 NEIFVFWSDKS
+887 
-898 NPLSSITITRKTTT
+898 SITITRKTTT
-912 QTTSPLVIAVEDV
+912 PTTSPLVIAVEDV

-937 EVRVYGTA
+937 EVRVYGIG
-945 DKLLTLGSDYT
+945 DKLLTLGTDYK

-962 NNNVTINEN
+962 NDNVTINEN

-979 KSNYTEGV
+979 QFNYTEGV
-987 TTVTVTAT
+987 THVTVTAT
-995 PSAALAEKY
+995 PSAELAGQY
-1004 TEAKWT
+1004 TKATENFT
-1010 FKFTVR
+1010 FTVR

-1035 KTGTKKT
+1035 AKGTRKT

-1083 VGTYTITV
+1083 AGKYTITV
-1091 SATPKIINQG
+1091 SATPKVINQG
-1101 TDDEFN
+1101 KDDEFN

-1120 TVDVSGSYTVPTVTL
+1120 TVEVSGSYTVPTVIL
-1135 NPSADKTIYVGE
+1135 NPSTDKTIYVGD

-1157 DAQGTAIDKSKYT
+1157 DASGTAIDNYT

-1177 PDFCKVDAATGK
+1177 PDVCKVDAATGK

-1198 VKIQLKVSGNGF
+1198 VKIQLRVSGDSF
-1210 EDVFAYL
+1210 EDVFAYV

-1223 PAKYRVKAPG
+1223 PAKYRVKAPK
-1233 SGVTY
+1233 SGETY
-1238 SPMTPLFNQ
+1238 TPMTPFFNGD
-1247 NKTLAVT
+1247 KTLAVT

-1262 RDTAPVSKEG
+1262 RPKAPVSSEG

-1402 GGKLTVADKN
+1402 GGKLSVADKS
-1412 ATDKLA
+1412 ATGDLKD
-1418 NPYDITNY
+1418 PYKITNY

-1431 GLATGPATTGGGK
+1431 GLASGPSTTGGGK
-1444 DSNPSPKVEEVMKH
+1444 KNSNPSPTIEDVKNH
-1458 FRGMTSFVMTE
+1458 FRGMTSFEMT
-1469 AGFQNNVY
+1469 ATGFQNNVY

-1488 DNATPNNGADDNVMG
+1488 SYATPNNGADDNVMG

-1545 AKGQPVTNYEF
+1545 AKGQTVKNYEF
-1556 NDGETNII
+1556 DEAAANTIEL
-1564 VPTKAGELSTAK
+1564 TKPGELATAK
-1576 VNRAMKAGV
+1576 LNRKMTAGV

-1609 RDTPDGTQILYFD
+1609 RETPNGTQILYFD

-1654 SINTAEVEGYPY
+1654 SINTAEVQGYPY
-1666 VTIENTQPAEWCK
+1666 VTIENAAPAEWCS

-1687 SYSNDLTVKEGD
+1687 SYSNDLTVQAGD
-1699 CFISNKDGS
+1699 CFISNNDGS
-1708 FKNFVGDPGTLKG
+1708 FKNFVGAPGTLKG

-1727 NIGTNGVS
+1727 NIGINGVS

-1742 GIGSNVTTDETS
+1742 GMGSNVTTDETS

>member
-1 MRNLPNSDIYSLF
+1 
-14 FNIIYFDWS
+14 
-23 FFFITFASTIWY
+23 
-35 EDNFDILLMRKEKT
+35 
-49 LVQTTKK
+49 
-56 YIKINLQTKFSY
+56 
-68 LFMKKEEQ
+68 MKKEEQ
-76 SFGCGI
+76 SFCCGI
-82 SMSQKGHALSGWI
+82 SVSQKGHALSGWI
-95 LRIVPLFAMLFATV
+95 LRFVPLFAMLFATLA
-109 VAKAAGDGVKFNPG
+109 AKAASDGDGVTFNKD

-161 NDTKEKLDYVPG
+161 KDSKNQLDYVPG

-194 WFASVKEYGDAYY
+194 WFASVKEYGDTYY
-207 NSVPN
+207 DKVPN

-223 KLYIGVYNNKNASE
+223 KLYIGIYNNTNALE
-237 TDKTHAKTAIGRA
+237 TDRANAKTAIGRA
-250 TTGLIAHNNSYS
+250 TDGLKAHNNSNS
-262 IPSGTLAGDKVVGGW
+262 IKSNTLAGNSVVGGW
-277 FHKTA
+277 FHKAA

-298 LAQIVNFNGAGSSVF
+298 LAQIVNFNGTGSNVF
-313 GSVDKDWAMVFK
+313 GSADNDWNMVFK

-336 PTDKLMYHAFE
+336 STDKLMYHAFE

-358 ADTWAGLNGTTEPYT
+358 ADTWKGLNGTKEPYT

-385 WYIFALVDALEAMG
+385 WYIFALVDALEAMV
-399 KAGRTSDANYTTLR
+399 KAGRTSDPNYSTLKS
-413 NHLQELAAGIVA
+413 HLQELAAGIVE
-425 RQASNGGWYQLLDK
+425 RQADNGGWYQLLDK
-439 TDSFK
+439 DNSFT
-444 ATSYNGKSASA
+444 ASSYNSNWSGKPKSA

-468 AALFKAVRLGL
+468 AALFKAVRLRL

-520 GTGNDYA
+520 GTGSDYV

-551 KIEELT
+551 KKDNLT

-566 MAATEYERAYQNQD
+566 MAATEYEHAYQNQD
-580 NASQIL
+580 NASIL
-586 FSYDLKPAYDL
+586 FSYDLKPSYDL
-597 TQSGA
+597 TSGA
-602 TAPKVEV
+602 TAPVVEV
-609 CGTGAAN
+609 CGTNAAN
-616 ATYQWYDATTKVAV
+616 ATYLWYDATTGKAV
-630 EGATKAQFTPQTT
+630 DGATKAQFTPQTT
-643 GNYYCKATVDN
+643 GNYYCKATVGS
-654 TSIQTSTTNI
+654 TSIQTSTTYI

-676 FTVTATAENGT
+676 FTVNATAVNGT
-687 VEIKDGAGNVVTSG
+687 VEIKDGNGNAVTSG

-707 TKLVFTANANT
+707 TKLIFTATANT
-718 GYVFDNWTATG
+718 GYVFDSWTATG
-729 GEASDNVYTIS
+729 GTANGNVYTINS
-740 SIAADVNV
+740 LAADANV
-748 KANFKKENTGGGDTM
+748 KANFKKENTGGGETV

-770 EINSSPASLTVA
+770 VINSSPASLTVA
-782 QKTDNKPTL
+782 KKTDNKPIL

-804 TVTLVNNRS
+804 TVTLVNTRGQ
-813 KDWTPFS
+813 DWTPFS
-820 NASITVSDI
+820 NASITVSDRG
-829 SKNYIRINLGKPL
+829 KNYIRINLDKPL

-852 NSKVFKLSAEASSSN
+852 NSKAFKLSAKASSSN
-867 SVSTAN
+867 SVSTSN
-873 GSYTLDAN
+873 GSYTLDEN

-887 NEIFVFWSDKS
+887 NEIFVFWSDNS
-898 NPLSSITITRKTTT
+898 NLLSSITITRKTTT
-912 QTTSPLVIAVEDV
+912 PTTSRLVIAVEDV
-925 EMNVTDEETRQP
+925 EMNVTDEVTKQP
-937 EVRVYGTA
+937 EVKVYGTA
-945 DKLLTLGSDYT
+945 GKLLTLGSDYT

-962 NNNVTINEN
+962 NSNVAIDDK

-995 PSAALAEKY
+995 PSAALAGQY
-1004 TEAKWT
+1004 TEATET
-1010 FKFTVR
+1010 FTFTVR
-1016 KGKMKPVFMPAFK
+1016 KGKMKPVFMSAFNN
-1029 GATIKV
+1029 ATIKV
-1035 KTGTKKT
+1035 AKGTKKT

-1052 NVSGYFDVKYSCSP
+1052 DVSGYFDVKYSCSDL
-1066 SLKLTNSNNT
+1066 SKLTSLNNT
-1076 MACTFST
+1076 MTYTFST
-1083 VGTYTITV
+1083 AGKYQITV
-1091 SATPKIINQG
+1091 SAIPKIINQG
-1101 TDDEFN
+1101 KDDEFN
-1107 YADEYDAPDNVTF
+1107 YADEYDTPVNVTF
-1120 TVDVSGSYTVPTVTL
+1120 TVDVSGTYTVPTVKL
-1135 NPSADKTIYVGE
+1135 DPSTSKTIYVGE

-1157 DAQGTAIDKSKYT
+1157 DASETAIDKGKYT

-1177 PDFCKVDAATGK
+1177 PDVCKVDATTGK

-1198 VKIQLKVSGNGF
+1198 VKIQLKVSGESF
-1210 EDVFAYL
+1210 EDVFRYV

-1223 PAKYRVKAPG
+1223 PAKYRVQAPG
-1233 SGVTY
+1233 SEKY
-1238 SPMTPLFNQ
+1238 SPMTPLFNGD
-1247 NKTLAVT
+1247 KTLAVT
-1254 LGGWSFTD
+1254 LGGWIFTD
-1262 RDTAPVSKEG
+1262 RTKDVPVSKEG
-1272 LTYGDKNKWADDSSK
+1272 LTYGTNNKWADDSSK

-1317 SETQWYDGKLQK
+1317 SETQWYNGKLQE

-1363 QNGVFDKSGGVYA
+1363 QNGVFDKSDGVYA

-1402 GGKLTVADKN
+1402 GGKLTVANKK
-1412 ATDKLA
+1412 ATGDLKD
-1418 NPYDITNY
+1418 PYKITNY
-1426 PCNIT
+1426 PCNIK
-1431 GLATGPATTGGGK
+1431 GLATGTETDGGESGATK
-1444 DSNPSPKVEEVMKH
+1444 YPSPTVDDVMKH
-1458 FRGMTSFVMTE
+1458 FRGMTSFEMSAT
-1469 AGFQNNVY
+1469 GFQNNVY
-1477 ESNIDNKVTWG
+1477 ESNIDNRDTWG
-1488 DNATPNNGADDNVMG
+1488 DNATPNKGADDNVMG

-1545 AKGQPVTNYEF
+1545 AAGQTVKNYEF
-1556 NDGETNII
+1556 NDDATNTI
-1564 VPTKAGELSTAK
+1564 VPTKAGELTTAK
-1576 VNRAMKAGV
+1576 VNRKMTAGV

-1609 RDTPDGTQILYFD
+1609 RDHLDGTQILYFD

-1654 SINTAEVEGYPY
+1654 SINTAEVTDYPY

-1687 SYSNDLTVKEGD
+1687 SYSNDMTVQAGD
-1699 CFISNKDGS
+1699 CFISNNDGS
-1708 FKNFVGDPGTLKG
+1708 FKNFVGTPGTLKG

-1727 NIGTNGVS
+1727 HIGTNGVS

-1742 GIGSNVTTDETS
+1742 GMGSNVTSDETS

>member
-1 MRNLPNSDIYSLF
+1 
-14 FNIIYFDWS
+14 
-23 FFFITFASTIWY
+23 
-35 EDNFDILLMRKEKT
+35 
-49 LVQTTKK
+49 
-56 YIKINLQTKFSY
+56 
-68 LFMKKEEQ
+68 MKKEEQ

-82 SMSQKGHALSGWI
+82 SVSQKGRALSGWI

-109 VAKAAGDGVKFNPG
+109 AAKAAGDGDGVKFNPG

-137 FYANSTAFGLAKYKA
+137 FYANTTKFGLAKFDA

-161 NDTKEKLDYVPG
+161 NDTKKKLDYVPG

-183 DYYQNFDWSKP
+183 DYYQDFDWSKP

-223 KLYIGVYNNKNASE
+223 KLYIGIYNYKNASA
-237 TDKTHAKTAIGRA
+237 TDKTNAQTAIGRA
-250 TTGLIAHNNSYS
+250 TEGLIAHNKNNS
-262 IPSGTLAGDKVVGGW
+262 IQSGTLASDAVVGGW

-298 LAQIVNFNGAGSSVF
+298 LAQIVNFNGDGSNVF
-313 GSVDKDWAMVFK
+313 GSADKDWNMVFK
-325 QLDIVW
+325 QLNIVW

-336 PTDKLMYHAFE
+336 SKDKLMYHAFE

-352 GTSKSH
+352 GTSNSH
-358 ADTWAGLNGTTEPYT
+358 ADTWAGLNGTTKPYT

-425 RQASNGGWYQLLDK
+425 RQTSDGGWYQLLDK
-439 TDSFK
+439 TDSFE
-444 ATSYNGKSASA
+444 ATSYNSNWSGKPASA

-468 AALFKAVRLGL
+468 AALFKAARLGL
-479 IDAKYKEN
+479 IDATYKEN

-520 GTGNDYA
+520 GTGTDYA
-527 AGGKKYRDGS
+527 KGGKKYRDGS
-537 NEYYLLGYDVPMVK
+537 NEYYLLGYDVPMVIK
-551 KIEELT
+551 SEGIT

-580 NASQIL
+580 GSAQIL

-597 TQSGA
+597 TQSAA

-609 CGTGAAN
+609 CGTDAAN
-616 ATYQWYDATTKVAV
+616 ATYQWYDATTNTAV

-643 GNYYCKATVDN
+643 GNYYCEATVGS
-654 TSIQTSTTNI
+654 TSIKTSATNI
-664 KVNSNSSADKQK
+664 NVNSNSSADKQK

-707 TKLVFTANANT
+707 TKLIFTAKANT
-718 GYVFDNWTATG
+718 GYVFDSWTATG
-729 GEASDNVYTIS
+729 GEASGNVYTIS
-740 SIAADVNV
+740 SIAADASVTAKF
-748 KANFKKENTGGGDTM
+748 KAENTGGGETV

-770 EINSSPASLTVA
+770 VTTTTNKVRVSSGAT
-782 QKTDNKPTL
+782 QTL
-791 EQLTS
+791 KGYA
-796 DHAAITGG
+796 DITGG
-804 TVTLVNNRS
+804 SAELYNGHTDEKEMISSTDGVKLNGSNMSYMKVTLN
-813 KDWTPFS
+813 
-820 NASITVSDI
+820 
-829 SKNYIRINLGKPL
+829 KPL
-842 DAGDVINIKD
+842 AKGDVIAAPDCGSSFYVTSADTNKD
-852 NSKVFKLSAEASSSN
+852 AHEVNATGYTIPENSDLIGKTVIYFWR
-867 SVSTAN
+867 
-873 GSYTLDAN
+873 G
-881 SVLKGK
+881 KGK
-887 NEIFVFWSDKS
+887 
-898 NPLSSITITRKTTT
+898 SITITRKTTT
-912 QTTSPLVIAVEDV
+912 PTTSPLVIAVENV
-925 EMNVTDEETRQP
+925 EMNVTDEVTKQP
-937 EVRVYGTA
+937 EVKVYGTA
-945 DKLLTLGSDYT
+945 DKLLNLGSDYT

-995 PSAALAEKY
+995 PSAALAGQY
-1004 TEAKWT
+1004 TKATENFT
-1010 FKFTVR
+1010 FTVR
-1016 KGKMKPVFMPAFK
+1016 KGKIKPVFMPAFK

-1052 NVSGYFDVKYSCSP
+1052 DVSGYFDVKYSCSGL
-1066 SLKLTNSNNT
+1066 SGLTSSDNKMTYKFN
-1076 MACTFST
+1076 T

-1091 SATPKIINQG
+1091 SATPKVINQG
-1101 TDDEFN
+1101 KDDEFN
-1107 YADEYDAPDNVTF
+1107 YADEYDAPEAVTF
-1120 TVDVSGSYTVPTVTL
+1120 TVDVKDTYAVPVVTL
-1135 NPSADKTIYVGE
+1135 NPSADKTIYVDE

-1177 PDFCKVDAATGK
+1177 PDVCKVDATTGK

-1198 VKIQLKVSGNGF
+1198 LKIQLKVSGDGF

-1223 PAKYRVKAPG
+1223 PAKYRVKAPK

-1238 SPMTPLFNQ
+1238 SPMTPFFNGD
-1247 NKTLAVT
+1247 KTLAVT

-1262 RDTAPVSKEG
+1262 RPKAPVSSEG
-1272 LTYGDKNKWADDSSK
+1272 LTYGTNNKWADDSSK

-1317 SETQWYDGKLQK
+1317 SETQWYDGTLKK
-1329 VKGGTVDPMF
+1329 KKGGTVDPMF
-1339 YVPCSGAYLTV
+1339 YVPCSGAYLTM

-1412 ATDKLA
+1412 ATGDLKD
-1418 NPYDITNY
+1418 PYKITNY

-1431 GLATGPATTGGGK
+1431 GLAKGPFTDGGSGK
-1444 DSNPSPKVEEVMKH
+1444 SSDKSPSPTVEDVKNH
-1458 FRGMTSFVMTE
+1458 FRGMTSFEMT
-1469 AGFQNNVY
+1469 ATGFQNNVY

-1488 DNATPNNGADDNVMG
+1488 SYATPNNGADDNVMG

-1545 AKGQPVTNYEF
+1545 AKGQTVKNYEF
-1556 NDGETNII
+1556 DEAAANTIEL
-1564 VPTKAGELSTAK
+1564 TKAGELATAK

-1594 LNKQQVDAIFGKTYD
+1594 LNKQQVDAIFGNTYD
-1609 RDTPDGTQILYFD
+1609 RETSNGTQILYFD

-1641 GKPFLIKPAQDVA
+1641 GKPFLIKPTKDVA
-1654 SINTAEVEGYPY
+1654 SINTVEVEGYPY

-1766 ADSVTAADG
+1766 ADSVTAADS

>member
-1 MRNLPNSDIYSLF
+1 
-14 FNIIYFDWS
+14 
-23 FFFITFASTIWY
+23 
-35 EDNFDILLMRKEKT
+35 
-49 LVQTTKK
+49 
-56 YIKINLQTKFSY
+56 
-68 LFMKKEEQ
+68 MKKEEQ

-82 SMSQKGHALSGWI
+82 SVSQKGHALSGWI

-109 VAKAAGDGVKFNPG
+109 AAKAAGDGDGVKFNPG

-161 NDTKEKLDYVPG
+161 NDTKKKLDYVPG

-223 KLYIGVYNNKNASE
+223 KLYIGIYNYKNASA
-237 TDKTHAKTAIGRA
+237 TDKTNAQTAIGRA
-250 TTGLIAHNNSYS
+250 TTGLIAHNKNNS
-262 IPSGTLAGDKVVGGW
+262 IPSGTLAGDAVVGGW

-298 LAQIVNFNGAGSSVF
+298 LAQIVNFNGAGSNVF
-313 GSVDKDWAMVFK
+313 GSADKDWEMVVK
-325 QLDIVW
+325 QLNIVW

-336 PTDKLMYHAFE
+336 STDKLMYHAFE

-358 ADTWAGLNGTTEPYT
+358 ADTWAGLNGTTKPYT

-399 KAGRTSDANYTTLR
+399 KAGRTTDANYSTL
-413 NHLQELAAGIVA
+413 NSHLQELAAGIVA
-425 RQASNGGWYQLLDK
+425 RQTSDGGWYQLLDK

-527 AGGKKYRDGS
+527 KGGKKYRDGS
-537 NEYYLLGYDVPMVK
+537 NEYYLLGYDVPMVEK
-551 KIEELT
+551 KEGIT

-580 NASQIL
+580 NASIL

-602 TAPKVEV
+602 TAPVVEV
-609 CGTGAAN
+609 CGTDAAK
-616 ATYQWYDATTKVAV
+616 ATYQWYDATTGNAV
-630 EGATKAQFTPQTT
+630 DGAGTKEAQFTPQTT
-643 GNYYCKATVDN
+643 GDYYCVATVGS

-664 KVNSNSSADKQK
+664 KVN
-676 FTVTATAENGT
+676 
-687 VEIKDGAGNVVTSG
+687 
-701 TQVEEG
+701 
-707 TKLVFTANANT
+707 
-718 GYVFDNWTATG
+718 
-729 GEASDNVYTIS
+729 
-740 SIAADVNV
+740 
-748 KANFKKENTGGGDTM
+748 NTGGGETGG
-763 ETTLFSM
+763 ETTTETVFSYDV
-770 EINSSPASLTVA
+770 PASGELST
-782 QKTDNKPTL
+782 TDTN
-791 EQLTS
+791 EGV
-796 DHAAITGG
+796 TGG
-804 TVTLVNNRS
+804 KIMFASSKNEGDRYKIDNDAKYVKVTLSGNS
-813 KDWTPFS
+813 LK
-820 NASITVSDI
+820 
-829 SKNYIRINLGKPL
+829 
-842 DAGDVINIKD
+842 AGDVISVKA
-852 NSKVFKLSAEASSSN
+852 SASN
-867 SVSTAN
+867 SGYGCFAALDTDKKMTLKLGN
-873 GSYTLDAN
+873 LTDKGPEDISYTVTERDILN
-881 SVLKGK
+881 GQSSFYLFRESGK
-887 NEIFVFWSDKS
+887 SIYVH
-898 NPLSSITITRKTTT
+898 SITITRKTTT
-912 QTTSPLVIAVEDV
+912 PTTSPLVIAVENV

-937 EVRVYGTA
+937 EVRVYGIG
-945 DKLLTLGSDYT
+945 DKLLTLGTDYK

-962 NNNVTINEN
+962 NDNVTINDK

-979 KSNYTEGV
+979 QFNYTEGV
-987 TTVTVTAT
+987 THVTVTAT
-995 PSAALAEKY
+995 PSEKLAGQY
-1004 TEAKWT
+1004 TKATEDFT
-1010 FKFTVR
+1010 FTVR
-1016 KGKMKPVFMPAFK
+1016 KGKMKPEFMSAFN
-1029 GATIKV
+1029 ATTIKV
-1035 KTGTKKT
+1035 AKGTKKT

-1052 NVSGYFDVKYSCSP
+1052 DVSGYFNVGYTCSALP
-1066 SLKLTNSNNT
+1066 KLSGSNNK
-1076 MACTFST
+1076 M
-1083 VGTYTITV
+1083 TYTFGAEGKYQITV

-1101 TDDEFN
+1101 TDTEFD
-1107 YADEYDAPDNVTF
+1107 YSQEYDAPDAVTF
-1120 TVDVSGSYTVPTVTL
+1120 TVDVKASYAVPVVTL
-1135 NPSADKTIYVGE
+1135 NPSAAKTIYVGE

-1157 DAQGTAIDKSKYT
+1157 ESGTAIDNSKYT

-1177 PDFCKVDAATGK
+1177 PDVCKVDATTGK
-1189 IEGVSAGDK
+1189 IEGVSAGDN
-1198 VKIQLKVSGNGF
+1198 VKIQVAVSGDGF
-1210 EDVFAYL
+1210 EDVFSYI

-1223 PAKYRVKAPG
+1223 PAKYRVKATG
-1233 SGVTY
+1233 SGEKY

-1262 RDTAPVSKEG
+1262 RQTAPVSKEG
-1272 LTYGDKNKWADDSSK
+1272 LTYGENNKWAGDSSP
-1287 ATWVIK
+1287 ATWLIK
-1293 GFDYYLPGLTCQN
+1293 GFDYYLSGITCQN

-1402 GGKLTVADKN
+1402 GGKLSVADKN
-1412 ATDKLA
+1412 ATGDLKD
-1418 NPYDITNY
+1418 PYKITNY

-1431 GLATGPATTGGGK
+1431 GLASGPSTTGGGK
-1444 DSNPSPKVEEVMKH
+1444 KNSNPSPTIEDVKNH
-1458 FRGMTSFVMTE
+1458 FRGMTSFEMS
-1469 AGFQNNVY
+1469 ASGFQNNVY

-1488 DNATPNNGADDNVMG
+1488 SYATPNNGADDNVKG

-1518 FDVKAGKTYYIYNY
+1518 FDVKAGKTYYLYNY

-1545 AKGQPVTNYEF
+1545 SKGQTVKNYEF
-1556 NDGETNII
+1556 DETAANTIEL
-1564 VPTKAGELSTAK
+1564 TKAGELTTAK
-1576 VNRAMKAGV
+1576 VNRAMAAGV

-1609 RDTPDGTQILYFD
+1609 RDTPNGTQILYFD

-1687 SYSNDLTVKEGD
+1687 SYSNGLTVKEGD

-1708 FKNFVGDPGTLKG
+1708 FKNFVGAPGTLKG

-1742 GIGSNVTTDETS
+1742 GMGSNVTTDETS

>member
-1 MRNLPNSDIYSLF
+1 
-14 FNIIYFDWS
+14 
-23 FFFITFASTIWY
+23 
-35 EDNFDILLMRKEKT
+35 
-49 LVQTTKK
+49 
-56 YIKINLQTKFSY
+56 
-68 LFMKKEEQ
+68 MKKEEQ
-76 SFGCGI
+76 SFGCVI
-82 SMSQKGHALSGWI
+82 SVSQKGHALSGWI
-95 LRIVPLFAMLFATV
+95 LRIVPLFAMLFATLA
-109 VAKAAGDGVKFNPG
+109 AKAAGDGDGVKFNPG

-161 NDTKEKLDYVPG
+161 NDTKKKLDYVPG

-223 KLYIGVYNNKNASE
+223 KLYIGIYNYKNASA
-237 TDKTHAKTAIGRA
+237 TDKTNAQTAIGRA
-250 TTGLIAHNNSYS
+250 TEGLIAHNNSYS
-262 IPSGTLAGDKVVGGW
+262 IQSGTLAGDAVVGGW
-277 FHKTA
+277 FHKEA

-298 LAQIVNFNGAGSSVF
+298 LAQIVNFNGAGSNVF
-313 GSVDKDWAMVFK
+313 GSADKDWEMVVK
-325 QLDIVW
+325 QLNIVW
-331 NMCWN
+331 DMCWN
-336 PTDKLMYHAFE
+336 STDKLMYHAFE

-358 ADTWAGLNGTTEPYT
+358 ADTWAGLNGTTKPYT

-399 KAGRTSDANYTTLR
+399 KAGRTTDANYSTL
-413 NHLQELAAGIVA
+413 NSHLQELAAGIVA

-520 GTGNDYA
+520 GTGTDYA
-527 AGGKKYRDGS
+527 KGGKKYRDGS

-551 KIEELT
+551 KSEGLT

-597 TQSGA
+597 TQSDA

-630 EGATKAQFTPQTT
+630 EGATKAQFTPQAT
-643 GNYYCKATVDN
+643 GNYYCEATVDN
-654 TSIQTSTTNI
+654 TRIKTSATNI
-664 KVNSNSSADKQK
+664 KVN
-676 FTVTATAENGT
+676 
-687 VEIKDGAGNVVTSG
+687 
-701 TQVEEG
+701 
-707 TKLVFTANANT
+707 
-718 GYVFDNWTATG
+718 
-729 GEASDNVYTIS
+729 
-740 SIAADVNV
+740 
-748 KANFKKENTGGGDTM
+748 NTGGGETGG
-763 ETTLFSM
+763 ETTTETVFSYDV
-770 EINSSPASLTVA
+770 PASGELST
-782 QKTDNKPTL
+782 TDTN
-791 EQLTS
+791 EGV
-796 DHAAITGG
+796 TGG
-804 TVTLVNNRS
+804 KIMFASSKNEGDRYKIDNDAKYVKVTLSGNS
-813 KDWTPFS
+813 LK
-820 NASITVSDI
+820 
-829 SKNYIRINLGKPL
+829 
-842 DAGDVINIKD
+842 AGDVISVKA
-852 NSKVFKLSAEASSSN
+852 SASN
-867 SVSTAN
+867 SGYGCFAALDTDKKTTLKLGN
-873 GSYTLDAN
+873 LTDKGPEDISYTVTERDILN
-881 SVLKGK
+881 GQSSFYLFRESGK
-887 NEIFVFWSDKS
+887 SIYVH
-898 NPLSSITITRKTTT
+898 SITITRKTTT

-925 EMNVTDEETRQP
+925 EMNVTDEETLQP
-937 EVRVYGTA
+937 EVRVYGIG
-945 DKLLTLGSDYT
+945 DKLLTLCTDYK

-962 NNNVTINEN
+962 NNNVTIKD

-979 KSNYTEGV
+979 KFNYTEGV
-987 TTVTVTAT
+987 TNVTVTAT
-995 PSAALAEKY
+995 PSAELAGQY
-1004 TEAKWT
+1004 TKATENFT
-1010 FKFTVR
+1010 FTVR

-1120 TVDVSGSYTVPTVTL
+1120 TVEVSGSYTVPTVTL
-1135 NPSADKTIYVGE
+1135 NPSTDKTIYVGD

-1157 DAQGTAIDKSKYT
+1157 DAQDTAIDKSKYT

-1177 PDFCKVDAATGK
+1177 PDVCKVDAATGK

-1198 VKIQLKVSGNGF
+1198 VKIQLRVSGDSF
-1210 EDVFAYL
+1210 EDVFKYV

-1223 PAKYRVKAPG
+1223 PAKYRVKAPK
-1233 SGVTY
+1233 SGETY
-1238 SPMTPLFNQ
+1238 SPMTPFFNGD
-1247 NKTLAVT
+1247 NTLAVT

-1329 VKGGTVDPMF
+1329 VEGSTVDPMF

-1384 VLDEAGKVV
+1384 VLDEAGKLV

-1402 GGKLTVADKN
+1402 GGKLSVADKS
-1412 ATDKLA
+1412 ATGDLKD
-1418 NPYDITNY
+1418 PYKITNY

-1431 GLATGPATTGGGK
+1431 GLASGPSTTGGGK
-1444 DSNPSPKVEEVMKH
+1444 KNSNPSPTIEDVKNH
-1458 FRGMTSFVMTE
+1458 FRGMTSFEMT
-1469 AGFQNNVY
+1469 ATGFQNNVY

-1488 DNATPNNGADDNVMG
+1488 SYATPNNGADDNVMG

-1545 AKGQPVTNYEF
+1545 AKGQTVKNYEF
-1556 NDGETNII
+1556 DEAAANTIEL
-1564 VPTKAGELSTAK
+1564 TKPGELATAK
-1576 VNRAMKAGV
+1576 VNRKMTAGV

-1609 RDTPDGTQILYFD
+1609 RETPNGTQILYFD

-1641 GKPFLIKPAQDVA
+1641 GKPFLIKPTKDVA
-1654 SINTAEVEGYPY
+1654 SINTADVEAYPY
-1666 VTIENTQPAEWCK
+1666 VTIENTKPAEWCS

-1687 SYSNDLTVKEGD
+1687 SYSNDLTVQAGD
-1699 CFISNKDGS
+1699 CFISNNDGS
-1708 FKNFVGDPGTLKG
+1708 FKNFVGESGTLKG

-1727 NIGTNGVS
+1727 HIGTNGVS
-1735 EAKKLTV
+1735 EPKKLTV
-1742 GIGSNVTTDETS
+1742 GMGSNVTTDETS

>member
-1 MRNLPNSDIYSLF
+1 
-14 FNIIYFDWS
+14 
-23 FFFITFASTIWY
+23 
-35 EDNFDILLMRKEKT
+35 
-49 LVQTTKK
+49 
-56 YIKINLQTKFSY
+56 
-68 LFMKKEEQ
+68 MKKEEQ

-82 SMSQKGHALSGWI
+82 SVSQKGHALSGWI
-95 LRIVPLFAMLFATV
+95 LRIVPLFVMLFATV
-109 VAKAAGDGVKFNPG
+109 AAKAAGDGDGVKFNPG

-161 NDTKEKLDYVPG
+161 NDTKKKLDYVPG

-223 KLYIGVYNNKNASE
+223 KLYIGIYNYKNASA
-237 TDKTHAKTAIGRA
+237 TDKTNAQTAIGRA
-250 TTGLIAHNNSYS
+250 TEGLIAHNKNNS
-262 IPSGTLAGDKVVGGW
+262 IQSGTLAGDAVVGGW
-277 FHKTA
+277 FHKEA

-298 LAQIVNFNGAGSSVF
+298 LAQIVNFNGAGSNVF
-313 GSVDKDWAMVFK
+313 GSADKDWEMVVK
-325 QLDIVW
+325 QLNIVW

-336 PTDKLMYHAFE
+336 STDKLMYHAFE

-358 ADTWAGLNGTTEPYT
+358 ADTWAGLNGKTEPYT

-385 WYIFALVDALEAMG
+385 WYIFALVDALEAMD
-399 KAGRTSDANYTTLR
+399 KAGRTTDANYTTLQS
-413 NHLQELAAGIVA
+413 HLKDLAAGIVA
-425 RQASNGGWYQLLDK
+425 CQTSDGGWYQLLDK
-439 TDSFK
+439 DNTFT
-444 ATSYNGKSASA
+444 ATSYNSNWSGKPSSA

-527 AGGKKYRDGS
+527 KGGKKYRDGS
-537 NEYYLLGYDVPMVK
+537 NEYYLLGYDVPMVEK
-551 KIEELT
+551 KEGIT

-580 NASQIL
+580 NASIL

-602 TAPKVEV
+602 TAPVVEV
-609 CGTGAAN
+609 CGTDAAK
-616 ATYQWYDATTKVAV
+616 ATYQWYDATTGNAV
-630 EGATKAQFTPQTT
+630 DGAGTKEAQFTPQTT
-643 GNYYCKATVDN
+643 GDYYCVATVGS

-664 KVNSNSSADKQK
+664 KVN
-676 FTVTATAENGT
+676 
-687 VEIKDGAGNVVTSG
+687 
-701 TQVEEG
+701 
-707 TKLVFTANANT
+707 
-718 GYVFDNWTATG
+718 
-729 GEASDNVYTIS
+729 
-740 SIAADVNV
+740 
-748 KANFKKENTGGGDTM
+748 NTGGGETGG
-763 ETTLFSM
+763 ETTTETVFSYDV
-770 EINSSPASLTVA
+770 PASGELST
-782 QKTDNKPTL
+782 TDTN
-791 EQLTS
+791 EGV
-796 DHAAITGG
+796 TGG
-804 TVTLVNNRS
+804 KIMFASSKNEGDRYKIDNDAKYVKVTLSGNS
-813 KDWTPFS
+813 LK
-820 NASITVSDI
+820 
-829 SKNYIRINLGKPL
+829 
-842 DAGDVINIKD
+842 AGDVISVKA
-852 NSKVFKLSAEASSSN
+852 SASN
-867 SVSTAN
+867 SGYGCFAALDTDKKMTLKLGN
-873 GSYTLDAN
+873 LTDKGPEDISYTVTERDILN
-881 SVLKGK
+881 GQSSFYLFRESGK
-887 NEIFVFWSDKS
+887 SIYVH
-898 NPLSSITITRKTTT
+898 SITITRKTTT
-912 QTTSPLVIAVEDV
+912 PTTSPLVIAVENV

-937 EVRVYGTA
+937 EVRVYGIG
-945 DKLLTLGSDYT
+945 DKLLTLGTDYK

-962 NNNVTINEN
+962 NDNVTINDK

-979 KSNYTEGV
+979 QFNYTEGV
-987 TTVTVTAT
+987 THVTVTAT
-995 PSAALAEKY
+995 PSEKLAGQY
-1004 TEAKWT
+1004 TKATEDFT
-1010 FKFTVR
+1010 FTVR
-1016 KGKMKPVFMPAFK
+1016 KGKMKPEFMSAFN
-1029 GATIKV
+1029 ATTIKV
-1035 KTGTKKT
+1035 AKGTKKT

-1052 NVSGYFDVKYSCSP
+1052 DVSGYFNVGYTCSALP
-1066 SLKLTNSNNT
+1066 KLSGSNNK
-1076 MACTFST
+1076 M
-1083 VGTYTITV
+1083 TYTFGAEGKYQITV

-1101 TDDEFN
+1101 TDTEFD
-1107 YADEYDAPDNVTF
+1107 YSQEYDAPDAVTF
-1120 TVDVSGSYTVPTVTL
+1120 TVDVKASYAVPVVTL
-1135 NPSADKTIYVGE
+1135 NPSAAKTIYVGE

-1157 DAQGTAIDKSKYT
+1157 ESGTAIDNSKYT

-1177 PDFCKVDAATGK
+1177 PDVCKVDATTGK
-1189 IEGVSAGDK
+1189 IEGVSAGDN
-1198 VKIQLKVSGNGF
+1198 VKIQVAVSGDGF
-1210 EDVFAYL
+1210 EDVFSYI

-1223 PAKYRVKAPG
+1223 PAKYRVKATG
-1233 SGVTY
+1233 SGEKY

-1262 RDTAPVSKEG
+1262 RQTAPVSKEG
-1272 LTYGDKNKWADDSSK
+1272 LTYGENNKWAKDSSK

-1329 VKGGTVDPMF
+1329 VEGSTVDPMF

-1402 GGKLTVADKN
+1402 GGKLSVADKN
-1412 ATDKLA
+1412 ATGDLKD
-1418 NPYDITNY
+1418 PYKITNY

-1431 GLATGPATTGGGK
+1431 GLASGPSTTGGGK
-1444 DSNPSPKVEEVMKH
+1444 KNSNPSPTIEDVKNH
-1458 FRGMTSFVMTE
+1458 FRGMTSFEMT
-1469 AGFQNNVY
+1469 ATGFQNNVY

-1488 DNATPNNGADDNVMG
+1488 SYATPNNGADDNVKG

-1545 AKGQPVTNYEF
+1545 AKGQTVKNYEF
-1556 NDGETNII
+1556 DEAAANTIEL
-1564 VPTKAGELSTAK
+1564 TKAGELTTAK
-1576 VNRAMKAGV
+1576 VNRAMAAGV

-1609 RDTPDGTQILYFD
+1609 RDTPNGTQILYFD

-1641 GKPFLIKPAQDVA
+1641 GKPFLIKPTKDVA
-1654 SINTAEVEGYPY
+1654 SINTAEVKGYPY
-1666 VTIENTQPAEWCK
+1666 VTIENTQPAEWCS

-1687 SYSNDLTVKEGD
+1687 SYSNGLTVKEGD

-1742 GIGSNVTTDETS
+1742 GMGSNVTTDETS

-1791 FQALPGGVYVVNGK
+1791 FQALPGGVYVVSGK

>member
-1 MRNLPNSDIYSLF
+1 
-14 FNIIYFDWS
+14 
-23 FFFITFASTIWY
+23 
-35 EDNFDILLMRKEKT
+35 
-49 LVQTTKK
+49 
-56 YIKINLQTKFSY
+56 
-68 LFMKKEEQ
+68 MKKEEQ

-82 SMSQKGHALSGWI
+82 SVSQNGHALSGWI
-95 LRIVPLFAMLFATV
+95 LRIVPLFAMLFATLA
-109 VAKAAGDGVKFNPG
+109 AKAAGDGDGVKFNPG

-137 FYANSTAFGLAKYKA
+137 FYANSTAFGLAKFDANGSKVA
-152 DGTSVEIKR
+152 ERKDSKG
-161 NDTKEKLDYVPG
+161 KLDYVPG

-194 WFASVKEYGDAYY
+194 WFASVKEYGDTYY
-207 NSVPN
+207 GKVPN

-237 TDKTHAKTAIGRA
+237 TDKKNAKTAIGRA
-250 TTGLIAHNNSYS
+250 TEGLIAHNNSYS
-262 IPSGTLAGDKVVGGW
+262 IQSGTLAGDAVVGGW
-277 FHKTA
+277 FHKEA

-298 LAQIVNFNGAGSSVF
+298 LAQIVNFNGNGSNVF
-313 GSVDKDWAMVFK
+313 GSANDDWNMVFK
-325 QLDIVW
+325 QLNIVW

-336 PTDKLMYHAFE
+336 SKDKLMYHAFE

-352 GTSKSH
+352 GTSNSH
-358 ADTWAGLNGTTEPYT
+358 ADTWAGLNGTTKPYT

-425 RQASNGGWYQLLDK
+425 RQTSDGGWYQLLDK
-439 TDSFK
+439 TDSFE
-444 ATSYNGKSASA
+444 ATSYNSNWSGKPASA

-468 AALFKAVRLGL
+468 AALFKAARLGL
-479 IDAKYKEN
+479 IDATYKEN

-551 KIEELT
+551 KSEELT

-580 NASQIL
+580 GSAQIL

-616 ATYQWYDATTKVAV
+616 ATYQWYDANTDAAV
-630 EGATKAQFTPQTT
+630 KGATKAQFIPQTT

-687 VEIKDGAGNVVTSG
+687 VEIKDGNDNVVTSG

-748 KANFKKENTGGGDTM
+748 KANFKKENTGGGETV

-770 EINSSPASLTVA
+770 VTTTTNKVRVSSGAT
-782 QKTDNKPTL
+782 QTL
-791 EQLTS
+791 KGYA
-796 DHAAITGG
+796 DITGG
-804 TVTLVNNRS
+804 SAELYNGHTDEKEMISSTDGVKLNGSNMSYMKVTLN
-813 KDWTPFS
+813 
-820 NASITVSDI
+820 
-829 SKNYIRINLGKPL
+829 KPL
-842 DAGDVINIKD
+842 AKGDVIAAPDCGYSFYVTSADTNKD
-852 NSKVFKLSAEASSSN
+852 APEVNATGYTIPENSDLIGKTVIYFWR
-867 SVSTAN
+867 
-873 GSYTLDAN
+873 G
-881 SVLKGK
+881 KGK
-887 NEIFVFWSDKS
+887 
-898 NPLSSITITRKTTT
+898 SITITRKTTT

-925 EMNVTDEETRQP
+925 EMNVTDEETLQP
-937 EVRVYGTA
+937 EVRVYGIGG
-945 DKLLTLGSDYT
+945 KLLTLGSDYT

-962 NNNVTINEN
+962 NDNVTINEN

-987 TTVTVTAT
+987 TNVTVTAT
-995 PSAALAEKY
+995 PSAALAGQY
-1004 TEAKWT
+1004 TEATET
-1010 FKFTVR
+1010 FTFTVR
-1016 KGKMKPVFMPAFK
+1016 KGKMKPVFMPAYK

-1035 KTGTKKT
+1035 ATGTKKT

-1052 NVSGYFDVKYSCSP
+1052 DVSGYFDVKYSCSNL
-1066 SLKLTNSNNT
+1066 SGLKNSNNT
-1076 MACTFST
+1076 MTCTFST
-1083 VGTYTITV
+1083 AGTYTITV
-1091 SATPKIINQG
+1091 SATPKVINQG

-1107 YADEYDAPDNVTF
+1107 YADEYDAPDAVTF
-1120 TVDVSGSYTVPTVTL
+1120 TVDVKDTYTVPKVTL

-1177 PDFCKVDAATGK
+1177 PDVCKVDATTGK

-1198 VKIQLKVSGNGF
+1198 LKIQLKVSGDSF
-1210 EDVFAYL
+1210 EDVFKYV

-1262 RDTAPVSKEG
+1262 RPKAPVSKEG
-1272 LTYGDKNKWADDSSK
+1272 LTYGTNNKWADDSSK

-1329 VKGGTVDPMF
+1329 VTGGTVDPMF

-1402 GGKLTVADKN
+1402 GGKLTVADKK

-1469 AGFQNNVY
+1469 VGFQNNVY
-1477 ESNIDNKVTWG
+1477 ESNIDNKDTWG
-1488 DNATPNNGADDNVMG
+1488 ESATPNKGADDNVMG

-1545 AKGQPVTNYEF
+1545 AKGQTVKNYEF
-1556 NDGETNII
+1556 NDDATNTIE
-1564 VPTKAGELSTAK
+1564 PTKAGELTTAK
-1576 VNRAMKAGV
+1576 VNRTMKAGV

-1609 RDTPDGTQILYFD
+1609 RENTNGTQILYFD

-1641 GKPFLIKPAQDVA
+1641 GKPFLIKPTKDVA

-1708 FKNFVGDPGTLKG
+1708 FKNFVGALGTLKG

-1742 GIGSNVTTDETS
+1742 GIYSNVTTDETS

-1766 ADSVTAADG
+1766 TDSVTAADG

>member
-1 MRNLPNSDIYSLF
+1 
-14 FNIIYFDWS
+14 
-23 FFFITFASTIWY
+23 
-35 EDNFDILLMRKEKT
+35 
-49 LVQTTKK
+49 
-56 YIKINLQTKFSY
+56 
-68 LFMKKEEQ
+68 MKKEEQ

-82 SMSQKGHALSGWI
+82 SVSQKGHALSGWI

-109 VAKAAGDGVKFNPG
+109 AAKAAGDGDGVKFNPG

-161 NDTKEKLDYVPG
+161 NDTKKKLDYVPG

-183 DYYQNFDWSKP
+183 DYYQDFDWSKP

-223 KLYIGVYNNKNASE
+223 KLYIGIYNYKNASA
-237 TDKTHAKTAIGRA
+237 TDKENAQTAIGRA
-250 TTGLIAHNNSYS
+250 TTGLIAHNKNNS
-262 IPSGTLAGDKVVGGW
+262 IPSGTLASDAVVGGW

-298 LAQIVNFNGAGSSVF
+298 LAQIVNFNGNGSNVF
-313 GSVDKDWAMVFK
+313 GSADKDWEMVFK
-325 QLDIVW
+325 QLNIVW
-331 NMCWN
+331 NQCWN
-336 PTDKLMYHAFE
+336 STDKLMYHAFE

-352 GTSKSH
+352 GKSNSH
-358 ADTWAGLNGTTEPYT
+358 ADTWQGLNGTTKPYT

-399 KAGRTSDANYTTLR
+399 KAGRTTDANYSTL
-413 NHLQELAAGIVA
+413 NSHLQELAAGIVA
-425 RQASNGGWYQLLDK
+425 RQTSDGGWYQLLDK

-468 AALFKAVRLGL
+468 AALFKAARLGL
-479 IDAKYKEN
+479 IDATYKEN

-520 GTGNDYA
+520 GTGTDYA
-527 AGGKKYRDGS
+527 KGGKKYRDGS

-551 KIEELT
+551 KSEGLT

-580 NASQIL
+580 GSAQIL
-586 FSYDLKPAYDL
+586 FSYDLQPSYDL
-597 TQSGA
+597 TQSDA

-643 GNYYCKATVDN
+643 GNYYCEATVGS
-654 TSIQTSTTNI
+654 TSIKTSATNI
-664 KVNSNSSADKQK
+664 NVNSNSSADKQK

-718 GYVFDNWTATG
+718 GYVFDSWTAIG
-729 GEASDNVYTIS
+729 GAADGNVYTIS
-740 SIAADVNV
+740 SLNADANV
-748 KANFKKENTGGGDTM
+748 TANFKEKNTGGGETV

-782 QKTDNKPTL
+782 KGTADVPTYK
-791 EQLTS
+791 QLTGE
-796 DHAAITGG
+796 HAAITGG
-804 TVTLVNNRS
+804 TVTLVNTRS

-820 NASITVSDI
+820 NNYITVSDQ
-829 SKNYIRINLGKPL
+829 SKNYIRINFDKPL

-852 NSKVFKLSAEASSSN
+852 NSKAFKLSAEASSSN

-887 NEIFVFWSDKS
+887 NKIFVFWSDKS

-937 EVRVYGTA
+937 EVRVYGIG
-945 DKLLTLGSDYT
+945 DKLLTLGTDYK

-962 NNNVTINEN
+962 NDNVTINDK

-979 KSNYTEGV
+979 QFNYTEGV
-987 TTVTVTAT
+987 TNVTVTAT

-1035 KTGTKKT
+1035 AKGTRKT

-1076 MACTFST
+1076 MTCTFST
-1083 VGTYTITV
+1083 AGKYTITV
-1091 SATPKIINQG
+1091 SATPKVINQG
-1101 TDDEFN
+1101 KDDEFD
-1107 YADEYDAPDNVTF
+1107 YADEYDAPEAVTF
-1120 TVDVSGSYTVPTVTL
+1120 TVDVKDSYTVPKVTL

-1147 VVDAPAVSVT
+1147 VVDAPTVSVT
-1157 DAQGTAIDKSKYT
+1157 DASDTAIDNSKYK

-1177 PDFCKVDAATGK
+1177 PDVCKVDAATGK
-1189 IEGVSAGDK
+1189 IEGVSAGDN
-1198 VKIQLKVSGNGF
+1198 VKIQLKVSGEGY
-1210 EDVFAYL
+1210 EDVFKYL

-1223 PAKYRVKAPG
+1223 PAKYRVKAPK
-1233 SGVTY
+1233 SGETY
-1238 SPMTPLFNQ
+1238 TPMTPFFNGD
-1247 NKTLAVT
+1247 KTLAVT

-1262 RDTAPVSKEG
+1262 RPKAPVSSEG
-1272 LTYGDKNKWADDSSK
+1272 LTYGTNNKWADDSSK

-1329 VKGGTVDPMF
+1329 VEGSTVDPMF

-1402 GGKLTVADKN
+1402 GGKLSVADKS
-1412 ATDKLA
+1412 ATGDLKD
-1418 NPYDITNY
+1418 PYKITNY

-1431 GLATGPATTGGGK
+1431 GLASGPSTTGGGK
-1444 DSNPSPKVEEVMKH
+1444 KNSNPSPTIEDVKNH
-1458 FRGMTSFVMTE
+1458 FRGMTSFEMT
-1469 AGFQNNVY
+1469 ATGFQNNVY

-1488 DNATPNNGADDNVMG
+1488 SYATPNNGADDNVMG

-1545 AKGQPVTNYEF
+1545 AKGQTVKNYEF
-1556 NDGETNII
+1556 DEAAANTIEL
-1564 VPTKAGELSTAK
+1564 TKPGELATAK
-1576 VNRAMKAGV
+1576 VNRKMTAGV

-1594 LNKQQVDAIFGKTYD
+1594 LNKQQVDAIFGNTYD
-1609 RDTPDGTQILYFD
+1609 RETPNGTQILYFD
-1622 RVEGT
+1622 RVKGT

-1641 GKPFLIKPAQDVA
+1641 GKPFLIKPTKDVA

-1687 SYSNDLTVKEGD
+1687 SYSNDLTVKKGD
-1699 CFISNKDGS
+1699 CFISNNDGS

-1742 GIGSNVTTDETS
+1742 GMGSNVTTDETS

-1791 FQALPGGVYVVNGK
+1791 FQTLPGGVYVVNGK

>member
-1 MRNLPNSDIYSLF
+1 
-14 FNIIYFDWS
+14 
-23 FFFITFASTIWY
+23 
-35 EDNFDILLMRKEKT
+35 
-49 LVQTTKK
+49 
-56 YIKINLQTKFSY
+56 
-68 LFMKKEEQ
+68 MKKEEQ

-82 SMSQKGHALSGWI
+82 SVSQKGHALSGWI

-109 VAKAAGDGVKFNPG
+109 AAKAAGDGDGVKFNQG

-161 NDTKEKLDYVPG
+161 NDTKKKLDYVPG

-223 KLYIGVYNNKNASE
+223 KLYIGIYNYKNASA
-237 TDKTHAKTAIGRA
+237 TDKENAQTAIGRA
-250 TTGLIAHNNSYS
+250 TTGLIAHNKNNS
-262 IPSGTLAGDKVVGGW
+262 IPSGTLAGDAVVGGW
-277 FHKTA
+277 FHKEA

-298 LAQIVNFNGAGSSVF
+298 LAQIVNFNGAGSNVF
-313 GSVDKDWAMVFK
+313 GSADKDWEMVVK
-325 QLDIVW
+325 QLNIVW

-336 PTDKLMYHAFE
+336 STDKLMYHAFE

-358 ADTWAGLNGTTEPYT
+358 ADTWAGLNGTTKPYT

-385 WYIFALVDALEAMG
+385 WYIFALVDALEAMD
-399 KAGRTSDANYTTLR
+399 KAGRTTDANYTTLQS
-413 NHLQELAAGIVA
+413 HLKDLAAGIVA

-439 TDSFK
+439 TDSFE

-527 AGGKKYRDGS
+527 KGGKKYRDGS
-537 NEYYLLGYDVPMVK
+537 NEYYLLGYDVPMVEK
-551 KIEELT
+551 KEGIT

-580 NASQIL
+580 NASIL

-602 TAPKVEV
+602 TAPVVEV
-609 CGTGAAN
+609 CGTDAAK
-616 ATYQWYDATTKVAV
+616 ATYQWYDATTGNAV
-630 EGATKAQFTPQTT
+630 DGAGTKEAQFTPQTT
-643 GNYYCKATVDN
+643 GDYYCVATVGS

-664 KVNSNSSADKQK
+664 KVN
-676 FTVTATAENGT
+676 
-687 VEIKDGAGNVVTSG
+687 
-701 TQVEEG
+701 
-707 TKLVFTANANT
+707 
-718 GYVFDNWTATG
+718 
-729 GEASDNVYTIS
+729 
-740 SIAADVNV
+740 
-748 KANFKKENTGGGDTM
+748 NTGGGETGG
-763 ETTLFSM
+763 ETTTETVFSYDV
-770 EINSSPASLTVA
+770 PASGELST
-782 QKTDNKPTL
+782 TDTN
-791 EQLTS
+791 EGV
-796 DHAAITGG
+796 TGG
-804 TVTLVNNRS
+804 KIMFASSKNEGDRYKIDNDAKYVKVTLSGNS
-813 KDWTPFS
+813 LK
-820 NASITVSDI
+820 
-829 SKNYIRINLGKPL
+829 
-842 DAGDVINIKD
+842 AGDVISVKA
-852 NSKVFKLSAEASSSN
+852 SASN
-867 SVSTAN
+867 SGYGCFAALDTDKKTTLKLGN
-873 GSYTLDAN
+873 LTDKGPEDISYTVTERDILN
-881 SVLKGK
+881 GQSSFYLFRESGK
-887 NEIFVFWSDKS
+887 SIYVH
-898 NPLSSITITRKTTT
+898 SITITRKTTT
-912 QTTSPLVIAVEDV
+912 PTTSPLVIAVENV

-937 EVRVYGTA
+937 EVRVYGIG
-945 DKLLTLGSDYT
+945 DKLLTLGTDYK

-962 NNNVTINEN
+962 NDNVTINDK

-979 KSNYTEGV
+979 QFNYTEGV
-987 TTVTVTAT
+987 THVTVTAT
-995 PSAALAEKY
+995 PSEKLAGQY
-1004 TEAKWT
+1004 TKATEDFT
-1010 FKFTVR
+1010 FTVR
-1016 KGKMKPVFMPAFK
+1016 KGKMKPEFMPAYK

-1035 KTGTKKT
+1035 KTGTNKT

-1052 NVSGYFDVKYSCSP
+1052 DVSGYFDVKYSCSP
-1066 SLKLTNSNNT
+1066 SLKLTNSDNKMTCN
-1076 MACTFST
+1076 FGNE
-1083 VGTYTITV
+1083 GTYQIMV
-1091 SATPKIINQG
+1091 SATPKIINKG
-1101 TDDEFN
+1101 TDTEFD
-1107 YADEYDAPDNVTF
+1107 YSQEYDAPEAVTF
-1120 TVDVSGSYTVPTVTL
+1120 TVDVNSYTVPKVTL
-1135 NPSADKTIYVGE
+1135 DPSTDKTIYVGQ

-1157 DAQGTAIDKSKYT
+1157 DAQDTAIDKSKYT

-1177 PDFCKVDAATGK
+1177 PDVCKVDATTGK

-1198 VKIQLKVSGNGF
+1198 VKIQLKVSGEGF

-1233 SGVTY
+1233 SGMTY
-1238 SPMTPLFNQ
+1238 SPMTPFFNQ

-1262 RDTAPVSKEG
+1262 RQTAPVSKEG
-1272 LTYGDKNKWADDSSK
+1272 LTYGDNNKWAKDSSK

-1317 SETQWYDGKLQK
+1317 NETQWYDGKLQK

-1384 VLDEAGKVV
+1384 VVDEAGKLV

-1402 GGKLTVADKN
+1402 GGKLTVANKK
-1412 ATDKLA
+1412 ATGDLKD
-1418 NPYDITNY
+1418 PYKITNY

-1431 GLATGPATTGGGK
+1431 GLASGPSTTGGGK
-1444 DSNPSPKVEEVMKH
+1444 NSNPSPTIEDVKNH
-1458 FRGMTSFVMTE
+1458 FRGMTSFEMT
-1469 AGFQNNVY
+1469 ATGFQNNVY
-1477 ESNIDNKVTWG
+1477 ESNIDNKKTWG
-1488 DNATPNNGADDNVMG
+1488 DYATPNNGADDNVKG

-1518 FDVKAGKTYYIYNY
+1518 FDVKAGKTYYLYNY

-1545 AKGQPVTNYEF
+1545 AKGQTVKNYEF
-1556 NDGETNII
+1556 DEADANTIEL
-1564 VPTKAGELSTAK
+1564 TKAGELTTAK

-1609 RDTPDGTQILYFD
+1609 RETPNGTQILYFD

-1641 GKPFLIKPAQDVA
+1641 GKPFLIKPTKDVA
-1654 SINTAEVEGYPY
+1654 SINTAEVKGYPY

-1687 SYSNDLTVKEGD
+1687 SYSNGLTVNEGD
-1699 CFISNKDGS
+1699 CFISNNDGS
-1708 FKNFVGDPGTLKG
+1708 FKNFVGAPGTLKG

-1742 GIGSNVTTDETS
+1742 GMGSNVTTDETS

>member
-1 MRNLPNSDIYSLF
+1 
-14 FNIIYFDWS
+14 
-23 FFFITFASTIWY
+23 
-35 EDNFDILLMRKEKT
+35 
-49 LVQTTKK
+49 
-56 YIKINLQTKFSY
+56 
-68 LFMKKEEQ
+68 
-76 SFGCGI
+76 
-82 SMSQKGHALSGWI
+82 
-95 LRIVPLFAMLFATV
+95 
-109 VAKAAGDGVKFNPG
+109 
-123 VRYSQWAINSRAHD
+123 
-137 FYANSTAFGLAKYKA
+137 
-152 DGTSVEIKR
+152 
-161 NDTKEKLDYVPG
+161 
-173 LVAKSMIEAA
+173 MIEAA

-223 KLYIGVYNNKNASE
+223 KLYIGIYNYKNASA
-237 TDKTHAKTAIGRA
+237 TDKENAQTAIGRA
-250 TTGLIAHNNSYS
+250 TTGLIAHNKNNS
-262 IPSGTLAGDKVVGGW
+262 IPSGTLASDAVVGGW

-313 GSVDKDWAMVFK
+313 GSADKDWEMVFK
-325 QLDIVW
+325 QLNIVW
-331 NMCWN
+331 NQCWN
-336 PTDKLMYHAFE
+336 STDKLMYHAFE

-352 GTSKSH
+352 GKSNSH
-358 ADTWAGLNGTTEPYT
+358 ADTWAGLNGTTKPYT

-385 WYIFALVDALEAMG
+385 WYIFALVDALEAMD
-399 KAGRTSDANYTTLR
+399 KAGRTTDANYTTLQS
-413 NHLQELAAGIVA
+413 HLKDLAAGIVA
-425 RQASNGGWYQLLDK
+425 RQASDGGWYQLLDK
-439 TDSFK
+439 TDSFE
-444 ATSYNGKSASA
+444 ATSYNSNWSGKPKSA

-468 AALFKAVRLGL
+468 AALFKAARLGL
-479 IDAKYKEN
+479 IDATYKEN

-520 GTGNDYA
+520 GTGTDYA
-527 AGGKKYRDGS
+527 KGGKKYRDGS

-551 KIEELT
+551 KSEGLT

-609 CGTGAAN
+609 CGTGADQAK
-616 ATYQWYDATTKVAV
+616 YQWYDANTDAAV
-630 EGATKAQFTPQTT
+630 KGATEAQFIPQTT

-654 TSIQTSTTNI
+654 TSIQTSATNI

-676 FTVTATAENGT
+676 FTVTATAVNGT
-687 VEIKDGAGNVVTSG
+687 VEIKDGADNVVTSG

-707 TKLVFTANANT
+707 TKLIFTAKANT
-718 GYVFDNWTATG
+718 GYVFDSWTATG

-748 KANFKKENTGGGDTM
+748 KANFKKENTGGGDTGG
-763 ETTLFSM
+763 ETTTETVFSM
-770 EINSSPASLTVA
+770 VTTAESDVSVASGDTKTLDGNADKTGGSAELYNGKSSATVMISKTEGVKLNGSRNSYMKVTL
-782 QKTDNKPTL
+782 NKPL
-791 EQLTS
+791 
-796 DHAAITGG
+796 A
-804 TVTLVNNRS
+804 
-813 KDWTPFS
+813 K
-820 NASITVSDI
+820 
-829 SKNYIRINLGKPL
+829 
-842 DAGDVINIKD
+842 GDVIAAPDCGSSFYVTSADTKTTDAPEVNATGYTIPE
-852 NSKVFKLSAEASSSN
+852 NSDLIGKTVIYFWS
-867 SVSTAN
+867 
-873 GSYTLDAN
+873 G
-881 SVLKGK
+881 KGK
-887 NEIFVFWSDKS
+887 
-898 NPLSSITITRKTTT
+898 SIIITRKTTT
-912 QTTSPLVIAVEDV
+912 QTTSPLVIAVENV
-925 EMNVTDEETRQP
+925 EMNVTDEETLQP
-937 EVRVYGTA
+937 EVRVYGIG
-945 DKLLTLGSDYT
+945 DKLLTLGTDYK

-962 NNNVTINEN
+962 NDNVTINDK

-979 KSNYTEGV
+979 QFNYTEGV
-987 TTVTVTAT
+987 THVTVTAT
-995 PSAALAEKY
+995 PSEKLAGQY
-1004 TEAKWT
+1004 TKATEDFT
-1010 FKFTVR
+1010 FTVR
-1016 KGKMKPVFMPAFK
+1016 KGKMKPEFMSAFN
-1029 GATIKV
+1029 ATTIKV
-1035 KTGTKKT
+1035 AKGTKKT

-1052 NVSGYFDVKYSCSP
+1052 DVSGYFDVKYSCSP
-1066 SLKLTNSNNT
+1066 SLKLTNSDNKMTCN
-1076 MACTFST
+1076 FGNE
-1083 VGTYTITV
+1083 GTYQITV
-1091 SATPKIINQG
+1091 SATPKIINKG
-1101 TDDEFN
+1101 TDTEFD
-1107 YADEYDAPDNVTF
+1107 YSQEYDAPEAVTF
-1120 TVDVSGSYTVPTVTL
+1120 TVDVNSYTVPKVTL
-1135 NPSADKTIYVGE
+1135 DPSTDKTIYVGQ

-1157 DAQGTAIDKSKYT
+1157 DAQDTAIDKSKYT

-1177 PDFCKVDAATGK
+1177 PDVCKVDATTGK

-1233 SGVTY
+1233 SGMTY
-1238 SPMTPLFNQ
+1238 SPMTPFFNQ

-1254 LGGWSFTD
+1254 LGGWSFTN
-1262 RDTAPVSKEG
+1262 RSEAPVSKEG
-1272 LTYGDKNKWADDSSK
+1272 LTYGDNNKWAKDSSK

-1317 SETQWYDGKLQK
+1317 NETQWYDGKLQK

-1402 GGKLTVADKN
+1402 GGKLSVADKS
-1412 ATDKLA
+1412 ATGDLKD
-1418 NPYDITNY
+1418 PYKITNY

-1431 GLATGPATTGGGK
+1431 GLASGPSTTGGGK
-1444 DSNPSPKVEEVMKH
+1444 KNSNPSPTIEDVKNH
-1458 FRGMTSFVMTE
+1458 FRGMTSFEMT
-1469 AGFQNNVY
+1469 ATGFQNNVY

-1488 DNATPNNGADDNVMG
+1488 SYATPNNGADDNVMG

-1545 AKGQPVTNYEF
+1545 AKGQTVKNYEF
-1556 NDGETNII
+1556 DEAAANTIEL
-1564 VPTKAGELSTAK
+1564 TKPGELATAK
-1576 VNRAMKAGV
+1576 VNRKMTAGV

-1594 LNKQQVDAIFGKTYD
+1594 LNKQQVDAIFGNTYD
-1609 RDTPDGTQILYFD
+1609 RDTPNGTQILYFD
-1622 RVEGT
+1622 RVVGT

-1641 GKPFLIKPAQDVA
+1641 GKPFLIKPTKDVA
-1654 SINTAEVEGYPY
+1654 SINTAEVKGYPY
-1666 VTIENTQPAEWCK
+1666 VTIENSQPAEWCK

-1699 CFISNKDGS
+1699 CFISNNDGS
-1708 FKNFVGDPGTLKG
+1708 FKNFVGESGTLKG

-1727 NIGTNGVS
+1727 HIGTNGVS
-1735 EAKKLTV
+1735 EPKKLTV
-1742 GIGSNVTTDETS
+1742 GMGSNVTSDETS

>member
-1 MRNLPNSDIYSLF
+1 
-14 FNIIYFDWS
+14 
-23 FFFITFASTIWY
+23 
-35 EDNFDILLMRKEKT
+35 
-49 LVQTTKK
+49 
-56 YIKINLQTKFSY
+56 
-68 LFMKKEEQ
+68 MKKEEQ

-82 SMSQKGHALSGWI
+82 SVSQKGHALSGWI
-95 LRIVPLFAMLFATV
+95 LRIVPLFAMLFATLA
-109 VAKAAGDGVKFNPG
+109 AKAAGDGDGVKFNPG

-161 NDTKEKLDYVPG
+161 NDTKKKLDYVPG

-223 KLYIGVYNNKNASE
+223 KLYIGIYNYKNASA
-237 TDKTHAKTAIGRA
+237 TDKENAQTAIGRA
-250 TTGLIAHNNSYS
+250 TTGLIAHNKNNS
-262 IPSGTLAGDKVVGGW
+262 IPSGTLAGDAVVGGW
-277 FHKTA
+277 FHKAA

-298 LAQIVNFNGAGSSVF
+298 LAQIVNFNGNGSNVF
-313 GSVDKDWAMVFK
+313 GSADDDWNMVVK
-325 QLDIVW
+325 QLNIVW

-336 PTDKLMYHAFE
+336 STDKLMYHAFE

-358 ADTWAGLNGTTEPYT
+358 ADTWAGLNGTTKPYT

-399 KAGRTSDANYTTLR
+399 KAGRTTDANYSTL
-413 NHLQELAAGIVA
+413 NSHLQELAAGIVA
-425 RQASNGGWYQLLDK
+425 RQTSDGGWYQLLDK

-527 AGGKKYRDGS
+527 KGGKKYRDGS
-537 NEYYLLGYDVPMVK
+537 NEYYLLGYDVPMVEK
-551 KIEELT
+551 KEGIT

-580 NASQIL
+580 NASIL

-602 TAPKVEV
+602 TAPVVEV
-609 CGTGAAN
+609 CGTDAAK
-616 ATYQWYDATTKVAV
+616 ATYQWYDATTGNAV
-630 EGATKAQFTPQTT
+630 DGAGTKEAQFTPQTT
-643 GNYYCKATVDN
+643 GDYYCVATVGS

-664 KVNSNSSADKQK
+664 KVN
-676 FTVTATAENGT
+676 
-687 VEIKDGAGNVVTSG
+687 
-701 TQVEEG
+701 
-707 TKLVFTANANT
+707 
-718 GYVFDNWTATG
+718 
-729 GEASDNVYTIS
+729 
-740 SIAADVNV
+740 
-748 KANFKKENTGGGDTM
+748 NTGGGETGG
-763 ETTLFSM
+763 ETTTETVFSYDV
-770 EINSSPASLTVA
+770 PASGELST
-782 QKTDNKPTL
+782 TDTN
-791 EQLTS
+791 EGV
-796 DHAAITGG
+796 TGG
-804 TVTLVNNRS
+804 KIMFASSKNEGDRYKIDNDAKYVKVTLSGNS
-813 KDWTPFS
+813 LK
-820 NASITVSDI
+820 
-829 SKNYIRINLGKPL
+829 
-842 DAGDVINIKD
+842 AGDVISVKA
-852 NSKVFKLSAEASSSN
+852 SASN
-867 SVSTAN
+867 SGYGCFAALDTDKKMTLKLGN
-873 GSYTLDAN
+873 LTDKGPEDISYTVTERDILN
-881 SVLKGK
+881 GQSSFYLFRESGK
-887 NEIFVFWSDKS
+887 SIYVH
-898 NPLSSITITRKTTT
+898 SITITRKTTT
-912 QTTSPLVIAVEDV
+912 PTTSPLVIAVEDV
-925 EMNVTDEETRQP
+925 EMNVTDEETLQP
-937 EVRVYGTA
+937 EVRVYGIG
-945 DKLLTLGSDYT
+945 DKLLTLGTDYK

-962 NNNVTINEN
+962 NDNVTINDK

-979 KSNYTEGV
+979 QFNYTEGV
-987 TTVTVTAT
+987 THVTVTAT
-995 PSAALAEKY
+995 PSAELAGQY
-1004 TEAKWT
+1004 TKATEDFT
-1010 FKFTVR
+1010 FTVR
-1016 KGKMKPVFMPAFK
+1016 KGKMKPEFMSAFN
-1029 GATIKV
+1029 ATTIKV
-1035 KTGTKKT
+1035 AKGTKKT

-1052 NVSGYFDVKYSCSP
+1052 DVSGYFNVGYTCSALP
-1066 SLKLTNSNNT
+1066 KLSGSNNK
-1076 MACTFST
+1076 M
-1083 VGTYTITV
+1083 TYTFGAEGKYQITV

-1101 TDDEFN
+1101 TDTEFD
-1107 YADEYDAPDNVTF
+1107 YSQEYDAPDAVTF
-1120 TVDVSGSYTVPTVTL
+1120 TVDVKASYAVPVVTL
-1135 NPSADKTIYVGE
+1135 NPSAAKTIYVGE

-1157 DAQGTAIDKSKYT
+1157 ESGTAIDNSKYT

-1177 PDFCKVDAATGK
+1177 PDVCKVDATTGK
-1189 IEGVSAGDK
+1189 IEGVSAGDN
-1198 VKIQLKVSGNGF
+1198 VKIQVAVSGDGF
-1210 EDVFAYL
+1210 EDVFSYI

-1223 PAKYRVKAPG
+1223 PAKYRVKATG
-1233 SGVTY
+1233 SGEKY

-1254 LGGWSFTD
+1254 LGGWSFTN
-1262 RDTAPVSKEG
+1262 RSEAPVSKEG
-1272 LTYGDKNKWADDSSK
+1272 LTYGDNNKWADDSSK

-1317 SETQWYDGKLQK
+1317 SETQWYDGTLKK
-1329 VKGGTVDPMF
+1329 KEGGTVDPMF

-1402 GGKLTVADKN
+1402 GGKLSVADKN
-1412 ATDKLA
+1412 ATGDLKD
-1418 NPYDITNY
+1418 PYKITNY

-1431 GLATGPATTGGGK
+1431 GLASGTETDGGK
-1444 DSNPSPKVEEVMKH
+1444 SGATKYPSPTENDVKNH
-1458 FRGMTSFVMTE
+1458 FRGMTSFEMS
-1469 AGFQNNVY
+1469 ASGFQNNVY
-1477 ESNIDNKVTWG
+1477 ESNIDNKETWKN
-1488 DNATPNNGADDNVMG
+1488 NATPNNGADDNVMG

-1545 AKGQPVTNYEF
+1545 AKGQTVKNYEF
-1556 NDGETNII
+1556 DEAAANTIEL
-1564 VPTKAGELSTAK
+1564 TKAGELTTAK
-1576 VNRAMKAGV
+1576 VNRAMAAGV

-1594 LNKQQVDAIFGKTYD
+1594 LNKQQVDAIFGNTYD
-1609 RDTPDGTQILYFD
+1609 RETPNGTQILYFD
-1622 RVEGT
+1622 RVKGT

-1641 GKPFLIKPAQDVA
+1641 GKPFLIKPTKDVA
-1654 SINTAEVEGYPY
+1654 SINTAEVQGYPY
-1666 VTIENTQPAEWCK
+1666 VTIENAAPAEWCK

-1687 SYSNDLTVKEGD
+1687 SYSNDLTVQAGD
-1699 CFISNKDGS
+1699 CFISNNDGS
-1708 FKNFVGDPGTLKG
+1708 FKNFVGESGTLKG

-1727 NIGTNGVS
+1727 HIGTNGVS
-1735 EAKKLTV
+1735 EPKKLTV
-1742 GIGSNVTTDETS
+1742 GMGSNVTTDETS

>member
-1 MRNLPNSDIYSLF
+1 
-14 FNIIYFDWS
+14 
-23 FFFITFASTIWY
+23 
-35 EDNFDILLMRKEKT
+35 
-49 LVQTTKK
+49 
-56 YIKINLQTKFSY
+56 
-68 LFMKKEEQ
+68 MKKEEQ

-82 SMSQKGHALSGWI
+82 SVSQKGHALSGWI

-109 VAKAAGDGVKFNPG
+109 AAKAAGDGDGVKFNPG

-161 NDTKEKLDYVPG
+161 NDTKKKLDYVPG

-223 KLYIGVYNNKNASE
+223 KLYIGIYNYKNASA
-237 TDKTHAKTAIGRA
+237 TDKENAQTAIGRA
-250 TTGLIAHNNSYS
+250 TTGLIAHNKNNS
-262 IPSGTLAGDKVVGGW
+262 IPFGTLASDAVVGGW

-298 LAQIVNFNGAGSSVF
+298 LAQIVNFNGAGSNVF
-313 GSVDKDWAMVFK
+313 GSADKDWEMVFK
-325 QLDIVW
+325 QLNIVW
-331 NMCWN
+331 NQCWN
-336 PTDKLMYHAFE
+336 STDKLMYHAFE

-352 GTSKSH
+352 GKSNSH
-358 ADTWAGLNGTTEPYT
+358 ADTWAGLNGTTKPYT

-385 WYIFALVDALEAMG
+385 WYIFALVDALEAMD
-399 KAGRTSDANYTTLR
+399 KAGRTTDANYTTLQS
-413 NHLQELAAGIVA
+413 HLKDLAAGIVA

-439 TDSFK
+439 TDSFE
-444 ATSYNGKSASA
+444 ATSYNSNWSGKPKSA

-468 AALFKAVRLGL
+468 AALFKAARLGL
-479 IDAKYKEN
+479 IDATYKEN

-520 GTGNDYA
+520 GTGTDYA
-527 AGGKKYRDGS
+527 KGGKKYRDGS

-551 KIEELT
+551 KSEGLT

-609 CGTGAAN
+609 CGTGADQAK
-616 ATYQWYDATTKVAV
+616 YQWYDANTDAAV
-630 EGATKAQFTPQTT
+630 KGATEAQFIPQTT

-654 TSIQTSTTNI
+654 TSIQTSATNI
-664 KVNSNSSADKQK
+664 KVNSNSSVDKQK
-676 FTVTATAENGT
+676 FTVTATAVNGT
-687 VEIKDGAGNVVTSG
+687 VEIKDGADNVVTSG

-707 TKLVFTANANT
+707 TKLIFTAKANT
-718 GYVFDNWTATG
+718 GYVFDSWTATG

-748 KANFKKENTGGGDTM
+748 KANFKKENTGGGDTGG
-763 ETTLFSM
+763 ETTTETVFSM
-770 EINSSPASLTVA
+770 VTTAESDVSVASGDTKTLDGNADKTGGSAELYNGKSSATVMISKTEGVKLNGSRNSYMKVTL
-782 QKTDNKPTL
+782 NKPL
-791 EQLTS
+791 
-796 DHAAITGG
+796 A
-804 TVTLVNNRS
+804 
-813 KDWTPFS
+813 K
-820 NASITVSDI
+820 
-829 SKNYIRINLGKPL
+829 
-842 DAGDVINIKD
+842 GDVIAAPDCGSSFYVTSADTKTTDAPEVNATGYTIPE
-852 NSKVFKLSAEASSSN
+852 NSDLIGKTVIYFWS
-867 SVSTAN
+867 
-873 GSYTLDAN
+873 G
-881 SVLKGK
+881 KGK
-887 NEIFVFWSDKS
+887 
-898 NPLSSITITRKTTT
+898 SITITRKTTT
-912 QTTSPLVIAVEDV
+912 QTTSPLVIAVENV
-925 EMNVTDEETRQP
+925 EMNVTDEETLQP
-937 EVRVYGTA
+937 EVRVYGIG
-945 DKLLTLGSDYT
+945 DKLLTLGTDYK

-962 NNNVTINEN
+962 NNNVTINDK

-979 KSNYTEGV
+979 QFNYTEGV
-987 TTVTVTAT
+987 THVTVMAT
-995 PSAALAEKY
+995 PSEALAGQY
-1004 TEAKWT
+1004 TKATEDFT
-1010 FKFTVR
+1010 FTVR
-1016 KGKMKPVFMPAFK
+1016 KGKMKPVFMPAYK

-1042 IEVPLNYGGE
+1042 IEVPLSYGGE
-1052 NVSGYFDVKYSCSP
+1052 DVSGYFNVKYTCSNL
-1066 SLKLTNSNNT
+1066 SGLKNSNNT
-1076 MACTFST
+1076 MTCTFST
-1083 VGTYTITV
+1083 VGKYTITV
-1091 SATPKIINQG
+1091 SATPKVINQG
-1101 TDDEFN
+1101 KDDEFN
-1107 YADEYDAPDNVTF
+1107 YADEYDAPEAVTF
-1120 TVDVSGSYTVPTVTL
+1120 TVDVSDIYTVPKVTL

-1157 DAQGTAIDKSKYT
+1157 DAQRTAIDKSKYT

-1177 PDFCKVDAATGK
+1177 PDVCKVDVTTGK

-1233 SGVTY
+1233 SGMTY
-1238 SPMTPLFNQ
+1238 SPMTPFFNQ

-1254 LGGWSFTD
+1254 LGGWSFTN
-1262 RDTAPVSKEG
+1262 RSEAPVSKEG
-1272 LTYGDKNKWADDSSK
+1272 LTYGDNNKWADDSSK

-1317 SETQWYDGKLQK
+1317 SETQWYDGTLKK
-1329 VKGGTVDPMF
+1329 KEGGTVDPMF

-1412 ATDKLA
+1412 ATTDDLKD
-1418 NPYDITNY
+1418 PYKITNY

-1431 GLATGPATTGGGK
+1431 GLASGPSTTGGGK
-1444 DSNPSPKVEEVMKH
+1444 KNSNPSPTIEDVKNH
-1458 FRGMTSFVMTE
+1458 FRGMTSFEMS
-1469 AGFQNNVY
+1469 ASGFQNNVY

-1488 DNATPNNGADDNVMG
+1488 SYATPNNGADDNVKG

-1518 FDVKAGKTYYIYNY
+1518 FDVKAGKTYYLYNY

-1545 AKGQPVTNYEF
+1545 SKGQTVKNYEF
-1556 NDGETNII
+1556 DETAANTIEL
-1564 VPTKAGELSTAK
+1564 TKAGELTTAK
-1576 VNRAMKAGV
+1576 VNRAMAAGV

-1609 RDTPDGTQILYFD
+1609 RDTPSGTQILYFD

-1641 GKPFLIKPAQDVA
+1641 GKPFLIKPTKDVA
-1654 SINTAEVEGYPY
+1654 SINTAEVKGYPY

-1687 SYSNDLTVKEGD
+1687 SYSNGLTVKKGD

-1742 GIGSNVTTDETS
+1742 GMGSNVTTDETS

>member
-1 MRNLPNSDIYSLF
+1 
-14 FNIIYFDWS
+14 
-23 FFFITFASTIWY
+23 
-35 EDNFDILLMRKEKT
+35 
-49 LVQTTKK
+49 
-56 YIKINLQTKFSY
+56 
-68 LFMKKEEQ
+68 MKKEEQ

-82 SMSQKGHALSGWI
+82 SVSQKGHALSGWI

-109 VAKAAGDGVKFNPG
+109 AAKAAGDGDGVKFNPG
-123 VRYSQWAINSRAHD
+123 VRYSQWAINSRLHD

-161 NDTKEKLDYVPG
+161 NDTKKKLDYVPG

-183 DYYQNFDWSKP
+183 DYYQDFDWSKP

-223 KLYIGVYNNKNASE
+223 KLYIGIYNYKNASA
-237 TDKTHAKTAIGRA
+237 TDKENAQTAIGRA
-250 TTGLIAHNNSYS
+250 TTGLIAHNKNNS
-262 IPSGTLAGDKVVGGW
+262 IPSGTLAGDAVVGGW

-298 LAQIVNFNGAGSSVF
+298 LAQIVNFNGAGSNVF
-313 GSVDKDWAMVFK
+313 GSADKDWEMVVK
-325 QLDIVW
+325 QLNIVW

-336 PTDKLMYHAFE
+336 STDKLMYHAFE

-358 ADTWAGLNGTTEPYT
+358 ADTWAGLNGTTKPYT

-399 KAGRTSDANYTTLR
+399 KAGRTTDANYSTL
-413 NHLQELAAGIVA
+413 NSHLQELAAGIVA
-425 RQASNGGWYQLLDK
+425 RQTSDGGWYQLLDK

-527 AGGKKYRDGS
+527 KGGKKYRDGS
-537 NEYYLLGYDVPMVK
+537 NEYYLLGYDVPMVEK
-551 KIEELT
+551 KEGIT

-580 NASQIL
+580 NASIL

-602 TAPKVEV
+602 TAPVVEV
-609 CGTGAAN
+609 CGTDAAK
-616 ATYQWYDATTKVAV
+616 ATYQWYDATTGNAV
-630 EGATKAQFTPQTT
+630 DGAGTKEAQFTPQTT
-643 GNYYCKATVDN
+643 GDYYCVATVGS

-664 KVNSNSSADKQK
+664 KVN
-676 FTVTATAENGT
+676 
-687 VEIKDGAGNVVTSG
+687 
-701 TQVEEG
+701 
-707 TKLVFTANANT
+707 
-718 GYVFDNWTATG
+718 
-729 GEASDNVYTIS
+729 
-740 SIAADVNV
+740 
-748 KANFKKENTGGGDTM
+748 NTGGGETGG
-763 ETTLFSM
+763 ETTTETVFSYDV
-770 EINSSPASLTVA
+770 PASGELST
-782 QKTDNKPTL
+782 TDTN
-791 EQLTS
+791 EGV
-796 DHAAITGG
+796 TGG
-804 TVTLVNNRS
+804 KIMFASSKNEGDRYKIDNDAKYVKVTLSGNS
-813 KDWTPFS
+813 LK
-820 NASITVSDI
+820 
-829 SKNYIRINLGKPL
+829 
-842 DAGDVINIKD
+842 AGDVISVKA
-852 NSKVFKLSAEASSSN
+852 SASN
-867 SVSTAN
+867 SGYGCFAALDTDKKMTLKLGN
-873 GSYTLDAN
+873 LTDKGPEDISYTVTERDILN
-881 SVLKGK
+881 GQSSFYLFRESGK
-887 NEIFVFWSDKS
+887 SIYVH
-898 NPLSSITITRKTTT
+898 SITITRKTTT
-912 QTTSPLVIAVEDV
+912 PTTSPLVIAVENV

-937 EVRVYGTA
+937 EVRVYGIG
-945 DKLLTLGSDYT
+945 DKLLTLGTDYK

-962 NNNVTINEN
+962 NDNVTINDK

-979 KSNYTEGV
+979 QFNYTEGV
-987 TTVTVTAT
+987 THVTVTAT
-995 PSAALAEKY
+995 PSEKLAGQY
-1004 TEAKWT
+1004 TKATEDFT
-1010 FKFTVR
+1010 FTVR
-1016 KGKMKPVFMPAFK
+1016 KGKMKPEFMSAFN
-1029 GATIKV
+1029 ATTIKV
-1035 KTGTKKT
+1035 AKGTKKT

-1052 NVSGYFDVKYSCSP
+1052 DVSGYFNVGYTCSALP
-1066 SLKLTNSNNT
+1066 KLSGSNNK
-1076 MACTFST
+1076 M
-1083 VGTYTITV
+1083 TYTFGAEGKYQITV

-1101 TDDEFN
+1101 TDTEFD
-1107 YADEYDAPDNVTF
+1107 YSQEYDAPDAVTF
-1120 TVDVSGSYTVPTVTL
+1120 TVDVKASYAVPVVTL
-1135 NPSADKTIYVGE
+1135 NPSAAKTIYVGE

-1157 DAQGTAIDKSKYT
+1157 ESGTAIDNSKYT

-1177 PDFCKVDAATGK
+1177 PDVCKVDATTGK
-1189 IEGVSAGDK
+1189 IEGVSAGDN
-1198 VKIQLKVSGNGF
+1198 VKIQVAVSGDGF
-1210 EDVFAYL
+1210 EDVFSYI

-1223 PAKYRVKAPG
+1223 PAKYRVKATG
-1233 SGVTY
+1233 SGEKY

-1262 RDTAPVSKEG
+1262 RQTAPVSKEG
-1272 LTYGDKNKWADDSSK
+1272 LTYGENNKWAGDSSP
-1287 ATWVIK
+1287 ATWLIK
-1293 GFDYYLPGLTCQN
+1293 GFDYYLSGITCQN

-1402 GGKLTVADKN
+1402 GGKLSVADKN
-1412 ATDKLA
+1412 ATGDLKD
-1418 NPYDITNY
+1418 PYKITNY

-1431 GLATGPATTGGGK
+1431 GLASGPSTTGGGK
-1444 DSNPSPKVEEVMKH
+1444 KNSNPSPTIEDVKNH
-1458 FRGMTSFVMTE
+1458 FRGMTSFEMTTT
-1469 AGFQNNVY
+1469 GFQNNVY

-1488 DNATPNNGADDNVMG
+1488 SYATPNNGADDNVKG

-1545 AKGQPVTNYEF
+1545 AKGQTVKNYEF
-1556 NDGETNII
+1556 DEAAANTIEL
-1564 VPTKAGELSTAK
+1564 TKAGELTTAK
-1576 VNRAMKAGV
+1576 VNRAMAAGV

-1609 RDTPDGTQILYFD
+1609 RDTPNGTQILYFD

-1687 SYSNDLTVKEGD
+1687 SYSNGLTVKEGD

-1708 FKNFVGDPGTLKG
+1708 FKNFVGAPGTLKG

-1742 GIGSNVTTDETS
+1742 GMGSNVTTDETS

>member
-1 MRNLPNSDIYSLF
+1 
-14 FNIIYFDWS
+14 
-23 FFFITFASTIWY
+23 
-35 EDNFDILLMRKEKT
+35 
-49 LVQTTKK
+49 
-56 YIKINLQTKFSY
+56 
-68 LFMKKEEQ
+68 MKKEEQ

-95 LRIVPLFAMLFATV
+95 LRIVPLFAMLFTTV
-109 VAKAAGDGVKFNPG
+109 AAKAAGDGDGVKFNPG

-137 FYANSTAFGLAKYKA
+137 FKANTKDSGLAKYKV
-152 DGTSVEIKR
+152 DGTSVVKVEDRFKPTDLK
-161 NDTKEKLDYVPG
+161 NDKLDYVPG

-194 WFASVKEYGDAYY
+194 WFASVKDYGDDFFSKVA
-207 NSVPN
+207 NT
-212 GGGSLDDLNAV
+212 GGSLDDLNAV
-223 KLYIGVYNNKNASE
+223 KLYIGIYNYKNASA
-237 TDKTHAKTAIGRA
+237 TDKENAQTAIGRA
-250 TTGLIAHNNSYS
+250 TEGLKAHNNSYS
-262 IPSGTLAGDKVVGGW
+262 IQSGTLAGDAVVGGW
-277 FHKTA
+277 FHKAA

-298 LAQIVNFNGAGSSVF
+298 LAQIVNFNGNGSNVF
-313 GSVDKDWAMVFK
+313 GSANDDWNMVFK
-325 QLDIVW
+325 QLNIVW

-336 PTDKLMYHAFE
+336 STDKLMYHAFE

-358 ADTWAGLNGTTEPYT
+358 ADTWAGLNGTTKPYT

-425 RQASNGGWYQLLDK
+425 RQTSDGGWYQLLDK

-468 AALFKAVRLGL
+468 AALFKAARLGL

-520 GTGNDYA
+520 GTGTDYA
-527 AGGKKYRDGS
+527 KGGKKYRDGS

-551 KIEELT
+551 KSEGIT

-616 ATYQWYDATTKVAV
+616 ATYQWYDANTDAAV
-630 EGATKAQFTPQTT
+630 KGATEAQFIPQTT

-654 TSIQTSTTNI
+654 TSIQTSATNI

-687 VEIKDGAGNVVTSG
+687 VEIKDGNDNVVKSG

-707 TKLVFTANANT
+707 TKLIFTAKANT
-718 GYVFDNWTATG
+718 GYVFGSWEATG
-729 GEASDNVYTIS
+729 GKADGNVYTIS
-740 SIAADVNV
+740 SLNADANV
-748 KANFKKENTGGGDTM
+748 TANFIKENTGGGETV

-852 NSKVFKLSAEASSSN
+852 NSKVFKLLAEASSSN
-867 SVSTAN
+867 SVSTSN

-887 NEIFVFWSDKS
+887 NEIFVFWSAQS

-912 QTTSPLVIAVEDV
+912 PTTSPLVIAVENV

-937 EVRVYGTA
+937 EVKVYGTA

-962 NNNVTINEN
+962 NNNVTINDK

-987 TTVTVTAT
+987 TNVTVTAT
-995 PSAALAEKY
+995 PSAELAGQY
-1004 TEAKWT
+1004 TEAT
-1010 FKFTVR
+1010 ENFTFTVR
-1016 KGKMKPVFMPAFK
+1016 KGK
-1029 GATIKV
+1029 
-1035 KTGTKKT
+1035 
-1042 IEVPLNYGGE
+1042 
-1052 NVSGYFDVKYSCSP
+1052 
-1066 SLKLTNSNNT
+1066 
-1076 MACTFST
+1076 
-1083 VGTYTITV
+1083 
-1091 SATPKIINQG
+1091 
-1101 TDDEFN
+1101 
-1107 YADEYDAPDNVTF
+1107 
-1120 TVDVSGSYTVPTVTL
+1120 
-1135 NPSADKTIYVGE
+1135 
-1147 VVDAPAVSVT
+1147 
-1157 DAQGTAIDKSKYT
+1157 
-1170 MEWTSFA
+1170 
-1177 PDFCKVDAATGK
+1177 
-1189 IEGVSAGDK
+1189 
-1198 VKIQLKVSGNGF
+1198 
-1210 EDVFAYL
+1210 
-1217 LVSVDD
+1217 DD

-1238 SPMTPLFNQ
+1238 SPMTPFFNGD
-1247 NKTLAVT
+1247 KTLAVT
-1254 LGGWSFTD
+1254 LGGWIFTD

-1402 GGKLTVADKN
+1402 GGKLSVADKS
-1412 ATDKLA
+1412 ATGDLKD
-1418 NPYDITNY
+1418 PYKITNY

-1431 GLATGPATTGGGK
+1431 GLASGPSTTGGGK

-1477 ESNIDNKVTWG
+1477 ESNIDNKATWG
-1488 DNATPNNGADDNVMG
+1488 ENATPNNGADDNVMG

-1545 AKGQPVTNYEF
+1545 AKGQTVTNYEF
-1556 NDGETNII
+1556 NDDATNTIEL
-1564 VPTKAGELSTAK
+1564 TKAGELAKAK
-1576 VNRAMKAGV
+1576 VNRAMTAGV

-1594 LNKQQVDAIFGKTYD
+1594 LNKQQVDVIFGKTYD
-1609 RDTPDGTQILYFD
+1609 RYTPNGTQILYFD

-1641 GKPFLIKPAQDVA
+1641 GKPFLIKPTKNVA
-1654 SINTAEVEGYPY
+1654 SINTADVEAYPY
-1666 VTIENTQPAEWCK
+1666 VTIENTKPAEWCK
-1679 GNGYVWMS
+1679 GNGYVWMA

-1742 GIGSNVTTDETS
+1742 GMGSNVTTDETS

>member
-1 MRNLPNSDIYSLF
+1 
-14 FNIIYFDWS
+14 
-23 FFFITFASTIWY
+23 
-35 EDNFDILLMRKEKT
+35 
-49 LVQTTKK
+49 
-56 YIKINLQTKFSY
+56 
-68 LFMKKEEQ
+68 MKKEEQ

-82 SMSQKGHALSGWI
+82 SVSQKGHALSGWI
-95 LRIVPLFAMLFATV
+95 LRIVPLFAMLFATLA
-109 VAKAAGDGVKFNPG
+109 AKAAGDGDGVKFNPG

-137 FYANSTAFGLAKYKA
+137 FKANTKDSGLAKYKV
-152 DGTSVEIKR
+152 DGTSVVKVEDRFKPTDLK
-161 NDTKEKLDYVPG
+161 NDKLDYVPG

-194 WFASVKEYGDAYY
+194 WFASVKDYGDDFFSKVA
-207 NSVPN
+207 NT
-212 GGGSLDDLNAV
+212 GGSLDDLNAV

-237 TDKTHAKTAIGRA
+237 TDKKNAKTAIGRA
-250 TTGLIAHNNSYS
+250 TEGLIAHNNSYS
-262 IPSGTLAGDKVVGGW
+262 IQSGTLAGDAVVGGW
-277 FHKTA
+277 FHKAA

-298 LAQIVNFNGAGSSVF
+298 LAQIVNFNGAGSNVF
-313 GSVDKDWAMVFK
+313 GSADKDWEMVVK
-325 QLDIVW
+325 QLNIVW
-331 NMCWN
+331 DMCWN
-336 PTDKLMYHAFE
+336 STDKLMYHAFE

-358 ADTWAGLNGTTEPYT
+358 ADTWAGLNGTTKPYT

-399 KAGRTSDANYTTLR
+399 NAGRTSDTNYSTL
-413 NHLQELAAGIVA
+413 NSHLQELAAGIVA

-468 AALFKAVRLGL
+468 AALFKAARLGL
-479 IDAKYKEN
+479 IDATYKEN

-520 GTGNDYA
+520 GTDKKYA
-527 AGGKKYRDGS
+527 AGGEKYRDGS

-551 KIEELT
+551 KSDNLT

-566 MAATEYERAYQNQD
+566 MAATEYERAYQQNQD
-580 NASQIL
+580 GSAQIL
-586 FSYDLKPAYDL
+586 FSYDLKPSYDL

-602 TAPKVEV
+602 AAPVVEV
-609 CGTGAAN
+609 CGTDAAK

-643 GNYYCKATVDN
+643 GNYYCEATVGS
-654 TSIQTSTTNI
+654 TSIKTSATNI
-664 KVNSNSSADKQK
+664 NVNSNSSADKQK

-687 VEIKDGAGNVVTSG
+687 VEIKDGNDNVVKSG

-707 TKLVFTANANT
+707 TKLIFTAKANT
-718 GYVFDNWTATG
+718 GYVFDSWTATATG
-729 GEASDNVYTIS
+729 GTADGNVYTIS
-740 SIAADVNV
+740 SLAADANV
-748 KANFKKENTGGGDTM
+748 TANFKNENTGGGETVK
-763 ETTLFSM
+763 TTLFSM
-770 EINSSPASLTVA
+770 VTTAASDVSVA
-782 QKTDNKPTL
+782 SGATQSLDGNAD
-791 EQLTS
+791 E
-796 DHAAITGG
+796 TGG
-804 TVTLVNNRS
+804 SAELYNGKSSATVMISKTEGVKLNGSSKSYMQVTL
-813 KDWTPFS
+813 D
-820 NASITVSDI
+820 
-829 SKNYIRINLGKPL
+829 KPL
-842 DAGDVINIKD
+842 AKGDVIAAPGCGSSFYVTSADTKTTDAPEVNATGYTIPE
-852 NSKVFKLSAEASSSN
+852 NSDLIGKTVIYFWS
-867 SVSTAN
+867 
-873 GSYTLDAN
+873 G
-881 SVLKGK
+881 KGK
-887 NEIFVFWSDKS
+887 
-898 NPLSSITITRKTTT
+898 SITITRKTTT
-912 QTTSPLVIAVEDV
+912 PTTYPLVIAVEDV
-925 EMNVTDEETRQP
+925 EMNVTDEETLQP
-937 EVRVYGTA
+937 EVRVYGIG
-945 DKLLTLGSDYT
+945 DKLLTLCTDYK

-962 NNNVTINEN
+962 NNNVTIKD

-979 KSNYTEGV
+979 QFNYTEGV
-987 TTVTVTAT
+987 TNVTVTAT
-995 PSAALAEKY
+995 PSAALAGKY
-1004 TEAKWT
+1004 TKAITT
-1010 FKFTVR
+1010 FTFTVR

-1076 MACTFST
+1076 MTCTFST
-1083 VGTYTITV
+1083 AGKYTITV

-1120 TVDVSGSYTVPTVTL
+1120 TVEVSGSYTVPTVTL
-1135 NPSADKTIYVGE
+1135 NPSTDKTIYVGD

-1157 DAQGTAIDKSKYT
+1157 DAQDTAIDNSKYK

-1177 PDFCKVDAATGK
+1177 PDVCKVDATTGK

-1198 VKIQLKVSGNGF
+1198 VKIQLKVSGDGF
-1210 EDVFAYL
+1210 EDVFKYV
-1217 LVSVDD
+1217 LVSVDA
-1223 PAKYRVKAPG
+1223 PAKYRVKAPK
-1233 SGVTY
+1233 SGETY
-1238 SPMTPLFNQ
+1238 TPMTPFFNGD
-1247 NKTLAVT
+1247 KTLAVT

-1329 VKGGTVDPMF
+1329 VEGSTVDPMF

-1384 VLDEAGKVV
+1384 VLDEAGKLV

-1402 GGKLTVADKN
+1402 GGKLSVADKS
-1412 ATDKLA
+1412 ATGDLKD
-1418 NPYDITNY
+1418 PYKITNY

-1431 GLATGPATTGGGK
+1431 GLASGPSTTGGGK
-1444 DSNPSPKVEEVMKH
+1444 KNSNPSPTIEDVKNH
-1458 FRGMTSFVMTE
+1458 FRGMTSFEMT
-1469 AGFQNNVY
+1469 ATGFQNNVY

-1488 DNATPNNGADDNVMG
+1488 SYATPNNGADDNVMG

-1545 AKGQPVTNYEF
+1545 AKGQTVKNYEF
-1556 NDGETNII
+1556 DEAAANTIEL
-1564 VPTKAGELSTAK
+1564 TKPGELATAK
-1576 VNRAMKAGV
+1576 VNRKMTAGV

-1594 LNKQQVDAIFGKTYD
+1594 LNKQQVDAIFGNTYD
-1609 RDTPDGTQILYFD
+1609 RETPNGTQILYFD

-1641 GKPFLIKPAQDVA
+1641 GKPFLIKPTKDVA
-1654 SINTAEVEGYPY
+1654 SINTADVEAYPY
-1666 VTIENTQPAEWCK
+1666 VTIENTKPAEWCS

-1687 SYSNDLTVKEGD
+1687 SYSNDLTVQAGD
-1699 CFISNKDGS
+1699 CFISNNDGS
-1708 FKNFVGDPGTLKG
+1708 FKNFVGESGTLKG

-1727 NIGTNGVS
+1727 HIGTNGVS
-1735 EAKKLTV
+1735 EPKKLTV
-1742 GIGSNVTTDETS
+1742 GMGSNVTSDETS

>member
-1 MRNLPNSDIYSLF
+1 
-14 FNIIYFDWS
+14 
-23 FFFITFASTIWY
+23 
-35 EDNFDILLMRKEKT
+35 
-49 LVQTTKK
+49 
-56 YIKINLQTKFSY
+56 
-68 LFMKKEEQ
+68 MKKEEQ

-82 SMSQKGHALSGWI
+82 SVSQKGRALSGWI

-109 VAKAAGDGVKFNPG
+109 VAKAAGDGDGVKFNPG

-161 NDTKEKLDYVPG
+161 KDSKDKLDYVPG

-223 KLYIGVYNNKNASE
+223 KLYIGIYNYKNASA
-237 TDKTHAKTAIGRA
+237 TDKENAQTAIGRA
-250 TTGLIAHNNSYS
+250 TEGLIAHNNSYS
-262 IPSGTLAGDKVVGGW
+262 IQSGTLAGDAVVGGW

-298 LAQIVNFNGAGSSVF
+298 LAQIVNFNGNGSNVF
-313 GSVDKDWAMVFK
+313 GSANDDWNMVFK
-325 QLDIVW
+325 QLNIVW

-336 PTDKLMYHAFE
+336 STDKLMYHAFE

-358 ADTWAGLNGTTEPYT
+358 ADTWAGLNGTTKPYT

-399 KAGRTSDANYTTLR
+399 NAGRTSDANYSTLR

-425 RQASNGGWYQLLDK
+425 RQTSDGGWYQLLDK

-444 ATSYNGKSASA
+444 ATSYNSNWSGKPSSA

-520 GTGNDYA
+520 GTGTDYA
-527 AGGKKYRDGS
+527 KGGKKYRDGS

-551 KIEELT
+551 KTDNLT

-580 NASQIL
+580 GSAQIL
-586 FSYDLKPAYDL
+586 FSYDLKPSYDL
-597 TQSGA
+597 TQSGT

-616 ATYQWYDATTKVAV
+616 ATYQWYDANTDAAV
-630 EGATKAQFTPQTT
+630 KGATKAQFIPQTT

-654 TSIQTSTTNI
+654 TSIQTSATNI

-707 TKLVFTANANT
+707 TKLIFTAKANT
-718 GYVFDNWTATG
+718 GYVFDSWTATG
-729 GEASDNVYTIS
+729 GAADGNVYTIS
-740 SIAADVNV
+740 SLNADANV
-748 KANFKKENTGGGDTM
+748 TANFKEKNNGGGETGG
-763 ETTLFSM
+763 ETTTEPVFSM
-770 EINSSPASLTVA
+770 TV
-782 QKTDNKPTL
+782 N
-791 EQLTS
+791 
-796 DHAAITGG
+796 
-804 TVTLVNNRS
+804 
-813 KDWTPFS
+813 S
-820 NASITVSDI
+820 NASLSIPKNTTQQLTDGVIIDGGKVELVNDRSSAWNVFTDGKLCPENKSNQYIKIT
-829 SKNYIRINLGKPL
+829 L
-842 DAGDVINIKD
+842 DESLKDGDVVKIEN
-852 NSKVFKLSAEASSSN
+852 NSKEFYLSAEAPSSN

-912 QTTSPLVIAVEDV
+912 PTTSPLVIAVEDV

-937 EVRVYGTA
+937 EVKVYGIGE
-945 DKLLTLGSDYT
+945 KLLTLGTDYT

-962 NNNVTINEN
+962 NDNVTINDK

-979 KSNYTEGV
+979 QFNYTEGV
-987 TTVTVTAT
+987 THVTVTAT
-995 PSAALAEKY
+995 PSAALAGQY

-1016 KGKMKPVFMPAFK
+1016 KGKMKPVFMPAYK

-1052 NVSGYFDVKYSCSP
+1052 DVSGYFDVKYSCSNL
-1066 SLKLTNSNNT
+1066 SGLKNSNNT
-1076 MACTFST
+1076 MTCTFST
-1083 VGTYTITV
+1083 AGTYTITV
-1091 SATPKIINQG
+1091 SATPKVINQG
-1101 TDDEFN
+1101 KDDEFN
-1107 YADEYDAPDNVTF
+1107 YADEYDAPDAVTF
-1120 TVDVSGSYTVPTVTL
+1120 TVDVSDGYKVPKVTL

-1177 PDFCKVDAATGK
+1177 PDVCKVDATTGK
-1189 IEGVSAGDK
+1189 IEGVRAGDK
-1198 VKIQLKVSGNGF
+1198 LKIQLKVSGDGF

-1262 RDTAPVSKEG
+1262 RPKAPVSKEG
-1272 LTYGDKNKWADDSSK
+1272 LTYGTNNKWADDSSK

-1402 GGKLTVADKN
+1402 GGKLTVADKS
-1412 ATDKLA
+1412 ATGDLKD
-1418 NPYDITNY
+1418 PYKITNY

-1444 DSNPSPKVEEVMKH
+1444 DSNPSPTVEDVKNH
-1458 FRGMTSFVMTE
+1458 FRGMTSFDMSAT
-1469 AGFQNNVY
+1469 GFQNNVY

-1488 DNATPNNGADDNVMG
+1488 DNATPNNGADDNVKG

-1545 AKGQPVTNYEF
+1545 AKGQTVKNYEF
-1556 NDGETNII
+1556 DEAAANTIEL
-1564 VPTKAGELSTAK
+1564 TKAGELSTAK

-1609 RDTPDGTQILYFD
+1609 RKTSDGTQILYFD

-1641 GKPFLIKPAQDVA
+1641 GKPFLIKPTKDVA

-1742 GIGSNVTTDETS
+1742 GMGSNVTTDETS

>member
-1 MRNLPNSDIYSLF
+1 
-14 FNIIYFDWS
+14 
-23 FFFITFASTIWY
+23 
-35 EDNFDILLMRKEKT
+35 
-49 LVQTTKK
+49 
-56 YIKINLQTKFSY
+56 
-68 LFMKKEEQ
+68 MKKEEQ

-82 SMSQKGHALSGWI
+82 SVSQKGHALSGWI
-95 LRIVPLFAMLFATV
+95 LRIVPLFAMLFATLA
-109 VAKAAGDGVKFNPG
+109 AKAAGDGDGVKFNPG

-161 NDTKEKLDYVPG
+161 NDTKKKLDYVPG

-223 KLYIGVYNNKNASE
+223 KLYIGIYNYKNASA
-237 TDKTHAKTAIGRA
+237 TDKTNAQTAIGRA
-250 TTGLIAHNNSYS
+250 TEGLIAHNNSYS
-262 IPSGTLAGDKVVGGW
+262 IQSGTLAGDAVVGGW
-277 FHKTA
+277 FHKEA

-298 LAQIVNFNGAGSSVF
+298 LAQIVNFNGAGSNVF
-313 GSVDKDWAMVFK
+313 GSADKDWEMVVK
-325 QLDIVW
+325 QLNIVW
-331 NMCWN
+331 DMCWN
-336 PTDKLMYHAFE
+336 STDKLMYHAFE

-358 ADTWAGLNGTTEPYT
+358 ADTWAGLNGTTKPYT

-399 KAGRTSDANYTTLR
+399 KAGRTTDANYSTL
-413 NHLQELAAGIVA
+413 NSHLQELAAGIVA

-520 GTGNDYA
+520 GTGTDYA
-527 AGGKKYRDGS
+527 KGGKKYRDGS

-551 KIEELT
+551 KTDNLT

-566 MAATEYERAYQNQD
+566 MAATEYERAYQQNQD
-580 NASQIL
+580 GSAQIL
-586 FSYDLKPAYDL
+586 FSYDLKPSYDL

-602 TAPKVEV
+602 AAPVVEV
-609 CGTGAAN
+609 CGTDAAK

-643 GNYYCKATVDN
+643 GNYYCEATVGS
-654 TSIQTSTTNI
+654 TSIKTSATNI
-664 KVNSNSSADKQK
+664 KVN
-676 FTVTATAENGT
+676 
-687 VEIKDGAGNVVTSG
+687 
-701 TQVEEG
+701 
-707 TKLVFTANANT
+707 
-718 GYVFDNWTATG
+718 
-729 GEASDNVYTIS
+729 
-740 SIAADVNV
+740 
-748 KANFKKENTGGGDTM
+748 NTGGGETGG
-763 ETTLFSM
+763 ETTTETVFSYDV
-770 EINSSPASLTVA
+770 PASGELST
-782 QKTDNKPTL
+782 TDTN
-791 EQLTS
+791 EGV
-796 DHAAITGG
+796 TGG
-804 TVTLVNNRS
+804 KIMFASSKNEGDRYKIDNDAKYVKVTLSGNS
-813 KDWTPFS
+813 LK
-820 NASITVSDI
+820 
-829 SKNYIRINLGKPL
+829 
-842 DAGDVINIKD
+842 AGDVISVKA
-852 NSKVFKLSAEASSSN
+852 SASN
-867 SVSTAN
+867 SGYGCFAALDTDKKTTLKLGN
-873 GSYTLDAN
+873 LTDKGPEDISYTVTERDILN
-881 SVLKGK
+881 GQSSFYLFRESGK
-887 NEIFVFWSDKS
+887 SIYVH
-898 NPLSSITITRKTTT
+898 SITITRKTTT
-912 QTTSPLVIAVEDV
+912 PTTSPLVIAVEDV
-925 EMNVTDEETRQP
+925 EMNVTDEETLQP
-937 EVRVYGTA
+937 EVRVYGIG
-945 DKLLTLGSDYT
+945 DKLLTLCTDYK

-962 NNNVTINEN
+962 NNNVTIKD

-979 KSNYTEGV
+979 QFNYTEGV
-987 TTVTVTAT
+987 TNVTVTAT
-995 PSAALAEKY
+995 PSAALAGKY
-1004 TEAKWT
+1004 TKAITT
-1010 FKFTVR
+1010 FTFTVR

-1091 SATPKIINQG
+1091 SATPKIINQD

-1120 TVDVSGSYTVPTVTL
+1120 TVEVSGSYTVPTVIL
-1135 NPSADKTIYVGE
+1135 NPSTDKTIYVGD

-1157 DAQGTAIDKSKYT
+1157 DASDTAIDNYT

-1177 PDFCKVDAATGK
+1177 PDVCKVDAATGK

-1198 VKIQLKVSGNGF
+1198 VKIQLRVSGDSF
-1210 EDVFAYL
+1210 EDVFKYV

-1223 PAKYRVKAPG
+1223 PAKYRVKAPK

-1238 SPMTPLFNQ
+1238 SPMTPFFNGD
-1247 NKTLAVT
+1247 NTLAVT

-1262 RDTAPVSKEG
+1262 RPKAPVSSEG
-1272 LTYGDKNKWADDSSK
+1272 LTYGTNNKWADDSSK

-1384 VLDEAGKVV
+1384 VLDEAGKLV

-1402 GGKLTVADKN
+1402 GGKLSVADKS
-1412 ATDKLA
+1412 ATGDLKD
-1418 NPYDITNY
+1418 PYKITNY

-1431 GLATGPATTGGGK
+1431 GLASGPSTTGGGK
-1444 DSNPSPKVEEVMKH
+1444 KNSNPSPTIEDVKNH
-1458 FRGMTSFVMTE
+1458 FRGMTSFEMT
-1469 AGFQNNVY
+1469 ATGFQNNVY

-1488 DNATPNNGADDNVMG
+1488 SYATPNNGADDNVMG

-1545 AKGQPVTNYEF
+1545 AKGQTVKNYEF
-1556 NDGETNII
+1556 DEAAANTIEL
-1564 VPTKAGELSTAK
+1564 TKPGELATAK
-1576 VNRAMKAGV
+1576 VNRKMTAGV

-1594 LNKQQVDAIFGKTYD
+1594 LNKQQVDAIFGNTYD
-1609 RDTPDGTQILYFD
+1609 RETPNGTQILYFD
-1622 RVEGT
+1622 RVKGT

-1641 GKPFLIKPAQDVA
+1641 GKPFLIKPTKDVA
-1654 SINTAEVEGYPY
+1654 SINTADVEAYPY
-1666 VTIENTQPAEWCK
+1666 VTIENTKPAEWCS

-1687 SYSNDLTVKEGD
+1687 SYSNDLTVQAGD
-1699 CFISNKDGS
+1699 CFISNNDGS
-1708 FKNFVGDPGTLKG
+1708 FKNFVGESGTLKG

-1727 NIGTNGVS
+1727 HIGTNGVS
-1735 EAKKLTV
+1735 EPKKLTV
-1742 GIGSNVTTDETS
+1742 GMGSNVTTDETS

>member
-1 MRNLPNSDIYSLF
+1 
-14 FNIIYFDWS
+14 
-23 FFFITFASTIWY
+23 
-35 EDNFDILLMRKEKT
+35 
-49 LVQTTKK
+49 
-56 YIKINLQTKFSY
+56 
-68 LFMKKEEQ
+68 MKKEEQ

-82 SMSQKGHALSGWI
+82 SVSQKGHALSGWI

-109 VAKAAGDGVKFNPG
+109 AAKAAGDGDGVKFNPG

-161 NDTKEKLDYVPG
+161 NDTKKKLDYVPG

-223 KLYIGVYNNKNASE
+223 KLYIGIYNYKNASA
-237 TDKTHAKTAIGRA
+237 TDKENAQTAIGRA
-250 TTGLIAHNNSYS
+250 TTGLIAHNKNNS
-262 IPSGTLAGDKVVGGW
+262 IPFGTLASDAVVGGW

-298 LAQIVNFNGAGSSVF
+298 LAQIVNFNGAGSNVF
-313 GSVDKDWAMVFK
+313 GSADKDWEMVFK
-325 QLDIVW
+325 QLNIVW
-331 NMCWN
+331 NQCWN
-336 PTDKLMYHAFE
+336 STDKLMYHAFE

-352 GTSKSH
+352 GKSNSH
-358 ADTWAGLNGTTEPYT
+358 ADTWAGLNGTTKPYT

-385 WYIFALVDALEAMG
+385 WYIFALVDALEAMD
-399 KAGRTSDANYTTLR
+399 KAGRTTDANYTTLQS
-413 NHLQELAAGIVA
+413 HLKDLAAGIVA

-439 TDSFK
+439 TDSFE
-444 ATSYNGKSASA
+444 ATSYNSNWSGKPKSA

-468 AALFKAVRLGL
+468 AALFKAARLGL
-479 IDAKYKEN
+479 IDATYKEN

-520 GTGNDYA
+520 GTGTDYA
-527 AGGKKYRDGS
+527 KGGKKYRDGS

-551 KIEELT
+551 KSEGLT

-609 CGTGAAN
+609 CGTGADQAK
-616 ATYQWYDATTKVAV
+616 YQWYDANTDAAV
-630 EGATKAQFTPQTT
+630 KGATEAQFIPQTT

-654 TSIQTSTTNI
+654 TSIQTSATNI
-664 KVNSNSSADKQK
+664 KVNSNSSVDKQK
-676 FTVTATAENGT
+676 FTVTATAVNGT
-687 VEIKDGAGNVVTSG
+687 VEIKDGADNVVTSG

-707 TKLVFTANANT
+707 TKLIFTAKANT
-718 GYVFDNWTATG
+718 GYVFDSWTATG

-748 KANFKKENTGGGDTM
+748 KANFKKENTGGGDTGG
-763 ETTLFSM
+763 ETTTETVFSM
-770 EINSSPASLTVA
+770 VTTAESDVSVASGDTKTLDGNADKTGGSAELYNGKSSATVMISKTEGVKLNGSRNSYMKVTL
-782 QKTDNKPTL
+782 NKPL
-791 EQLTS
+791 
-796 DHAAITGG
+796 A
-804 TVTLVNNRS
+804 
-813 KDWTPFS
+813 K
-820 NASITVSDI
+820 
-829 SKNYIRINLGKPL
+829 
-842 DAGDVINIKD
+842 GDVIAAPDCGSSFYVTSADTKTTDAPEVNATGYTIPE
-852 NSKVFKLSAEASSSN
+852 NSDLIGKTVIYFWS
-867 SVSTAN
+867 
-873 GSYTLDAN
+873 G
-881 SVLKGK
+881 KGK
-887 NEIFVFWSDKS
+887 
-898 NPLSSITITRKTTT
+898 SITITRKTTT
-912 QTTSPLVIAVEDV
+912 QTTSPLVIAVENV
-925 EMNVTDEETRQP
+925 EMNVTDEETLQP
-937 EVRVYGTA
+937 EVRVYGIG
-945 DKLLTLGSDYT
+945 DKLLTLGTDYK

-962 NNNVTINEN
+962 NNNVTINDK

-979 KSNYTEGV
+979 QFNYTEGV
-987 TTVTVTAT
+987 THVTVMAT
-995 PSAALAEKY
+995 PSEALAGQY
-1004 TEAKWT
+1004 TKATEDFT
-1010 FKFTVR
+1010 FTVR
-1016 KGKMKPVFMPAFK
+1016 KGKMKPVFMPAYK

-1042 IEVPLNYGGE
+1042 IEVPLSYGGE
-1052 NVSGYFDVKYSCSP
+1052 DVSGYFNVKYTCSNL
-1066 SLKLTNSNNT
+1066 SGLKNSNNT
-1076 MACTFST
+1076 MTCTFST
-1083 VGTYTITV
+1083 VGKYTITV
-1091 SATPKIINQG
+1091 SATPKVINQG
-1101 TDDEFN
+1101 KDDEFN
-1107 YADEYDAPDNVTF
+1107 YADEYDAPEAVTF
-1120 TVDVSGSYTVPTVTL
+1120 TVDVSDIYTVPKVTL

-1157 DAQGTAIDKSKYT
+1157 DAQRTAIDKSKYT

-1177 PDFCKVDAATGK
+1177 PDVCKVDVTTGK

-1233 SGVTY
+1233 SGMTY
-1238 SPMTPLFNQ
+1238 SPMTPFFNQ

-1254 LGGWSFTD
+1254 LGGWSFTN
-1262 RDTAPVSKEG
+1262 RSEAPVSKEG
-1272 LTYGDKNKWADDSSK
+1272 LTYGDNNKWADDSSK

-1317 SETQWYDGKLQK
+1317 SETQWYDGTLKK
-1329 VKGGTVDPMF
+1329 KEGGTVDPMF

-1412 ATDKLA
+1412 ATTDDLKD
-1418 NPYDITNY
+1418 PYKITNY

-1431 GLATGPATTGGGK
+1431 GLASGPSTTGGGK
-1444 DSNPSPKVEEVMKH
+1444 KNSNPSPTIEDVKNH
-1458 FRGMTSFVMTE
+1458 FRGMTSFEMS
-1469 AGFQNNVY
+1469 ASGFQNNVY

-1488 DNATPNNGADDNVMG
+1488 SYATPNNGADDNVKG

-1518 FDVKAGKTYYIYNY
+1518 FDVKAGKTYYLYNY

-1545 AKGQPVTNYEF
+1545 SKGQTVKNYEF
-1556 NDGETNII
+1556 DETAANTIEL
-1564 VPTKAGELSTAK
+1564 TKAGELTTAK
-1576 VNRAMKAGV
+1576 VNRAMAAGV

-1609 RDTPDGTQILYFD
+1609 RDTPSGTQILYFD

-1641 GKPFLIKPAQDVA
+1641 GKPFLIKPTKDVA
-1654 SINTAEVEGYPY
+1654 SINTAEVKGYPY

-1687 SYSNDLTVKEGD
+1687 SYSNGLTVKKGD

-1742 GIGSNVTTDETS
+1742 GMGSNVTPDETS

>member
-1 MRNLPNSDIYSLF
+1 
-14 FNIIYFDWS
+14 
-23 FFFITFASTIWY
+23 
-35 EDNFDILLMRKEKT
+35 
-49 LVQTTKK
+49 
-56 YIKINLQTKFSY
+56 
-68 LFMKKEEQ
+68 MKKEEQ

-82 SMSQKGHALSGWI
+82 SVSQKGHALSGWI

-109 VAKAAGDGVKFNPG
+109 AAKAAGDGDGVKFNPG

-161 NDTKEKLDYVPG
+161 NDTKKKLDYVPG

-223 KLYIGVYNNKNASE
+223 KLYIGIYNYKNASA
-237 TDKTHAKTAIGRA
+237 TDKTNAQTAIGRA
-250 TTGLIAHNNSYS
+250 TEGLIAHNKNNS
-262 IPSGTLAGDKVVGGW
+262 IQSGTLAGDAVVGGW
-277 FHKTA
+277 FHKEA

-298 LAQIVNFNGAGSSVF
+298 LAQIVNFNGAGSNVF
-313 GSVDKDWAMVFK
+313 GSADKDWEMVFK
-325 QLDIVW
+325 QLNIVW
-331 NMCWN
+331 NQCWN
-336 PTDKLMYHAFE
+336 STDKLMYHAFE

-358 ADTWAGLNGTTEPYT
+358 ADTWAGLNGTTKPYT

-413 NHLQELAAGIVA
+413 NHLQDLAAGIVA
-425 RQASNGGWYQLLDK
+425 RQADNGGWYQLLDK
-439 TDSFK
+439 DNTFT
-444 ATSYNGKSASA
+444 ATSYNSSWSGKPSSA

-468 AALFKAVRLGL
+468 AALFKAARLGL

-520 GTGNDYA
+520 GTGTDYA
-527 AGGKKYRDGS
+527 KGGKKYRDGS

-551 KIEELT
+551 KTEELT

-616 ATYQWYDATTKVAV
+616 ATYQWYDATTGNAV
-630 EGATKAQFTPQTT
+630 DGAGTKEAQFTPQTT
-643 GNYYCKATVDN
+643 GDYYCVATVGS

-664 KVNSNSSADKQK
+664 KVN
-676 FTVTATAENGT
+676 
-687 VEIKDGAGNVVTSG
+687 
-701 TQVEEG
+701 
-707 TKLVFTANANT
+707 
-718 GYVFDNWTATG
+718 
-729 GEASDNVYTIS
+729 
-740 SIAADVNV
+740 
-748 KANFKKENTGGGDTM
+748 NTGGGETGG
-763 ETTLFSM
+763 ETTTETVFSYDV
-770 EINSSPASLTVA
+770 PASGELST
-782 QKTDNKPTL
+782 TDTN
-791 EQLTS
+791 EGV
-796 DHAAITGG
+796 TGG
-804 TVTLVNNRS
+804 KIMFASSKNEGDRYKIDNDAKYVKVTLSGNS
-813 KDWTPFS
+813 LK
-820 NASITVSDI
+820 
-829 SKNYIRINLGKPL
+829 
-842 DAGDVINIKD
+842 AGDVISVK
-852 NSKVFKLSAEASSSN
+852 ASVSN
-867 SVSTAN
+867 SGYGCFAALDTEKKTTLKLGN
-873 GSYTLDAN
+873 LTDKGPEDISYTVTERDILN
-881 SVLKGK
+881 GQSSFYLFRESGK
-887 NEIFVFWSDKS
+887 SIYVH
-898 NPLSSITITRKTTT
+898 SITITRKTTT
-912 QTTSPLVIAVEDV
+912 PTTSPLVIAVENV

-937 EVRVYGTA
+937 EVRVYGIG
-945 DKLLTLGSDYT
+945 DKLLTLGTDYK

-962 NNNVTINEN
+962 NDNVTINDK

-979 KSNYTEGV
+979 QFNYTEGV
-987 TTVTVTAT
+987 THVTVMAT
-995 PSAALAEKY
+995 PSEALAGQY
-1004 TEAKWT
+1004 TKATEDFT
-1010 FKFTVR
+1010 FTVR
-1016 KGKMKPVFMPAFK
+1016 KGKMKPVFMPAYK

-1042 IEVPLNYGGE
+1042 IEVPLSYGGE
-1052 NVSGYFDVKYSCSP
+1052 DVSGYFNVKYTCSNL
-1066 SLKLTNSNNT
+1066 SGLKNSNNT
-1076 MACTFST
+1076 MTCTFST
-1083 VGTYTITV
+1083 AGKYTITV
-1091 SATPKIINQG
+1091 SATPKVINQG
-1101 TDDEFN
+1101 KDDEFN
-1107 YADEYDAPDNVTF
+1107 YADEYDAPEAVTF
-1120 TVDVSGSYTVPTVTL
+1120 TVDVSDGYTVPKVTL
-1135 NPSADKTIYVGE
+1135 NPSADKTIYVDVGE
-1147 VVDAPAVSVT
+1147 VVDAPAVSIT
-1157 DAQGTAIDKSKYT
+1157 DASSGTAIDNSKYT

-1177 PDFCKVDAATGK
+1177 PDVCKVDATTGK

-1198 VKIQLKVSGNGF
+1198 VKIQLKVSGDGF
-1210 EDVFAYL
+1210 EDVFVYL

-1223 PAKYRVKAPG
+1223 PAKYRVKAPK
-1233 SGVTY
+1233 SGETY
-1238 SPMTPLFNQ
+1238 TPMTPFFNGD
-1247 NKTLAVT
+1247 KTLAVT

-1262 RDTAPVSKEG
+1262 RPKAPVSSEG
-1272 LTYGDKNKWADDSSK
+1272 LTYGTNNKWADDSSK

-1350 EPKTNGKVSVSVF
+1350 KPKTNGKVSVSVF

-1402 GGKLTVADKN
+1402 GGKLTVANKN
-1412 ATDKLA
+1412 ATGDLK
-1418 NPYDITNY
+1418 NPYKITNY

-1431 GLATGPATTGGGK
+1431 GLASGTETDGGK
-1444 DSNPSPKVEEVMKH
+1444 SGATKYPSPTENDVKNH
-1458 FRGMTSFVMTE
+1458 FRGMTFFEMSAT
-1469 AGFQNNVY
+1469 GFQNNVY
-1477 ESNIDNKVTWG
+1477 ESNIDNTTTWG
-1488 DNATPNNGADDNVMG
+1488 DNATPNNGADDNVKG

-1545 AKGQPVTNYEF
+1545 AKGQTVKNYDFDEAAA
-1556 NDGETNII
+1556 NTIEL
-1564 VPTKAGELSTAK
+1564 TKAGELATAK
-1576 VNRAMKAGV
+1576 VNRTMKAGV

-1609 RDTPDGTQILYFD
+1609 RDTPNGTQILYFD

-1641 GKPFLIKPAQDVA
+1641 GKPFLIKPTKEVA

-1742 GIGSNVTTDETS
+1742 GMGSNVTTDETS

-1791 FQALPGGVYVVNGK
+1791 FQALPGGVYVVSGK